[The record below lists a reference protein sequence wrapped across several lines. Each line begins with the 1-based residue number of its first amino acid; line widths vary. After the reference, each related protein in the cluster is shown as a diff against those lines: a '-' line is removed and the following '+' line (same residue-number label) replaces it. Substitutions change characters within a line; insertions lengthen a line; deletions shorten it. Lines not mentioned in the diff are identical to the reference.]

1 MKRGFARP
9 TPEKAP
15 VIKPENIVLPTPLSI
30 PPPEGKPW
38 WIVVVGV
45 VVIGLLGGMIA
56 MTFASGSHVFGGVG
70 AIFPI
75 FMIGGMAMMMFGGRF
90 GGQQQMSRPKL
101 DAMRAQFMLMLDMLR
116 ETAHESADSMDANY
130 RWFHPAPTML
140 ASAVGSSRMWERKP
154 DGKDLNFGVVRVGV
168 GMTRPEVTW
177 GEPQN
182 MPTDIELEPVTG
194 KALQE
199 FGRYQSVVYNL
210 PKMISLLVEPWYSL
224 IGGREQVLGLM
235 RAIVCQL
242 AFSHGPDHVQ
252 MVVVSSDLEQW
263 DWVKWLPHFGDPRRQ
278 DAAGNARMVYS
289 SVREFAAEQAE
300 LFAGRGSFTP
310 RHASSSAQTPTPHT
324 VIIADVTDPQWEF
337 VKSAEGIDGVTF
349 FDLTGASMWAAVPER
364 TLQFD
369 DLGVIEALPRD
380 RDTWM
385 VIDEKPWFFA
395 LTDHISIAE
404 AEEFAQK
411 LARWRLAEAYEEIG
425 QRVAHIGARDI
436 MAYYGIDDPADIDF
450 GSLWGS
456 RTDTM
461 GRSRLRAPFG
471 NRSDNGELLFLDM
484 KSLDEGGDGPHGVMS
499 GTTGS
504 GKSTLVRT
512 VIESLMLGHPPQE
525 LQFVLADLKGGSAVK
540 PFAGVPHVSRIITDL
555 EEDQALMERFLDALW
570 GEIARR
576 KAICDSAGVDD
587 AKEYNSVRSRMRARG
602 QDMPPLPMLVVV
614 IDEFYEW
621 FRIMPTAVD
630 VLDSIG
636 RQGRAY
642 WIHLMMAS
650 QTIESR
656 AEKLME
662 NMGYRLVLKARTAG
676 AAQAAGVPNAVNLPA
691 QAGLGYF
698 RRSLEDIVR
707 FQAEFLWRDY
717 ISRGITIDGEEA
729 PALVHSIDY
738 VRPQLFTN
746 LFTPLE
752 VSVGG
757 PDLEPVHSNG
767 EVLEA
772 ADAEAEDE
780 EEGIRTPKVGTVI
793 IDQLRKIDFEPY
805 RLWQPPL
812 SEPVAID
819 ELVNRFIG
827 HQWQQDYGTARDL
840 VFPLGIID
848 RPFKHDQP
856 PWTVDTS
863 GPGANVLILGAG
875 GSGKTTAL
883 QTLICSAALTHTP
896 EQVQFY
902 CLAYSG
908 TALTTVA
915 RLPHVGEV
923 AGPTDPYGV
932 RRTVAELLA
941 LVRERK
947 RSFLEY
953 RIASMD
959 VFRRRKFGGEAGPVP
974 NDGFGDVYLV
984 IDNYRALAE
993 ENEVLIEQVNLIINQ
1008 GPSFGVHVVV
1018 SADRESEL
1026 RPPVRSGFGSRVE
1039 LRLAAVEDAKLVR
1052 SRFAKEV
1059 PVKPGRGMVAVN
1071 YVRLDADPQ
1080 AGLHTLVAR
1089 PALGSTP
1096 TNVFASDSIV
1106 DAVSRLASGQA
1117 PPIRRL
1123 PARFG
1128 VEQVRELAA
1137 RDTRQGVGAGGIVW
1151 AISELDLAPV
1161 YLNFAENA
1169 HLVVTGRRECGRT
1182 TTLATIMSEIG
1193 RLYAPGTS
1201 SALAA
1206 TGRAALCPGVAGR
1219 PAPSAADR
1227 AGLRVR
1233 REVRLQPRRRAGDDE
1248 RHVRPSG
1255 QPRTTARLVGG
1266 GAAVAL
1272 LVERSGDL
1280 PDRRRHTAD
1289 AGRFRFAAAQGR
1301 RLGDPGRRCRPAR
1314 DCHPHVRR
1322 LVVRGQRPDAAGTA
1336 PGERATTGDGR
1347 RPRRGLHPR
1356 QDEGWPAAPW
1366 SRPADGR
1373 GHRCVRP
1380 GGGHRAPQ
1388 VEAAPPRWGWLAC
1401 QPQRSG
1407 NFLSAN
1413 VFDGKLISG
1422 VQSGGSSKSGICL
1435 SHSATTMVSSIR
1447 AR

>member
-9 TPEKAP
+9 TPEKPP
-15 VIKPENIVLPTPLSI
+15 VIKPENIVLSTPLSI

-38 WIVVVGV
+38 WLIVVGV
-45 VVIGLLGGMIA
+45 VVVGLLGGMVA
-56 MTFASGSHVFGGVG
+56 MVFASGSHVFGGIG
-70 AIFPI
+70 SIFPL
-75 FMIGGMAMMMFGGRF
+75 FMMVGIMMMMFRGMG

-116 ETAHESADSMDANY
+116 ETAQESADSMDANY
-130 RWFHPAPTML
+130 RWFHPAPNTL
-140 ASAVGSSRMWERKP
+140 AAAVGSPRMWERKP

-210 PKMISLLVEPWYSL
+210 PKMVSLLVEPWYAL
-224 IGGREQVLGLM
+224 VGEREQVLGLM
-235 RAIVCQL
+235 RAIICQL

-252 MVVVSSDLEQW
+252 MIVVSSDLDQW
-263 DWVKWLPHFGDPRRQ
+263 DWVKWLPHFGDSRRH
-278 DAAGNARMVYS
+278 DAAGNARMVYT

-324 VIIADVTDPQWEF
+324 VIIADVDDPQWEY
-337 VKSAEGIDGVTF
+337 VISAEGVDGVTF
-349 FDLTGASMWAAVPER
+349 FDLTGSSMWTDIPER
-364 TLQFD
+364 KLQFD
-369 DLGVIEALPRD
+369 KTGVIEALPRD

-385 VIDEKPWFFA
+385 VIDDKAWFFA
-395 LTDHISIAE
+395 LTDQVSIAE

-411 LARWRLAEAYEEIG
+411 LAQWRLAEAYEEIG

-436 MAYYGIDDPADIDF
+436 LSYYGIDDPGNIDF
-450 GSLWGS
+450 DSLWAS

-512 VIESLMLGHPPQE
+512 VIESLMLSHPPEE

-587 AKEYNSVRSRMRARG
+587 AKEYNSVRARMRARG
-602 QDMPPLPMLVVV
+602 QDMAPLPMLVVV

-698 RRSLEDIVR
+698 RKSLEDIIR

-717 ISRGITIDGEEA
+717 FQPGVSIDGEEA

-738 VRPQLFTN
+738 IRPQLFTN
-746 LFTPLE
+746 SFTPLE
-752 VSVGG
+752 VSVGD
-757 PDLEPVHSNG
+757 PDIEPVVAQPNG
-767 EVLEA
+767 EVLES
-772 ADAEAEDE
+772 DDIEGGEDEDE
-780 EEGIRTPKVGTVI
+780 EGVRTPKVGTVI
-793 IDQLRKIDFEPY
+793 IDQLRKIKFEPY

-812 SEPVAID
+812 TQPVAID
-819 ELVNRFIG
+819 DLVNRFLG
-827 HQWQQDYGTARDL
+827 RPWHKEYGSACNL
-840 VFPLGIID
+840 VFPIGIID
-848 RPFKHDQP
+848 RPYKHDQP

-896 EQVQFY
+896 QQVQFY
-902 CLAYSG
+902 CLAYSS
-908 TALTTVA
+908 TALTTVS
-915 RLPHVGEV
+915 RIPHVGEV

-947 RSFLEY
+947 RSFLECG
-953 RIASMD
+953 IASMEM
-959 VFRRRKFGGEAGPVP
+959 FRRRKFGGEAGPVP
-974 NDGFGDVYLV
+974 DDGFGDVYLV

-993 ENEVLIEQVNLIINQ
+993 ENEVLIEQVNVIINQ

-1018 SADRESEL
+1018 TADRESEL
-1026 RPPVRSGFGSRVE
+1026 RPPVRSGFGSRIE

-1052 SRFAKEV
+1052 SRFAKDV

-1071 YVRLDADPQ
+1071 YVRLDSDPQ

-1096 TNVFASDSIV
+1096 DNVFECDSV
-1106 DAVSRLASGQA
+1106 VAAVSRLTSAQA
-1117 PPIRRL
+1117 PPVRRL

-1128 VEQVRELAA
+1128 VEQVRELAS
-1137 RDTRQGVGAGGIVW
+1137 RDTRQGVGAGGIAW

-1161 YLNFAENA
+1161 YLNFAENS
-1169 HLVVTGRRECGRT
+1169 HLMVTGRRECGRT

-1193 RLYAPGTS
+1193 RLYAPGAS
-1201 SALAA
+1201 SAPPPAPGRPSAQVWLVDPRRQLLTALGSDYVERFAYNLDGVVAMMGELAA
-1206 TGRAALCPGVAGR
+1206 ALAGREPPPGLSAEELLSRSWWSGPEIFLIVDDIQQLPPGFDSPLHKAVPFVNRAADVGLHVIVTRTFGGWSSAGSDPMLRALHQANAPLLVMDADPDEGFIRGKMKGGPLPRGRGLLMAEDTGVFVQV
-1219 PAPSAADR
+1219 AATE
-1227 AGLRVR
+1227 VR
-1233 REVRLQPRRRAGDDE
+1233 R
-1248 RHVRPSG
+1248 
-1255 QPRTTARLVGG
+1255 
-1266 GAAVAL
+1266 
-1272 LVERSGDL
+1272 
-1280 PDRRRHTAD
+1280 
-1289 AGRFRFAAAQGR
+1289 
-1301 RLGDPGRRCRPAR
+1301 
-1314 DCHPHVRR
+1314 
-1322 LVVRGQRPDAAGTA
+1322 
-1336 PGERATTGDGR
+1336 
-1347 RPRRGLHPR
+1347 
-1356 QDEGWPAAPW
+1356 
-1366 SRPADGR
+1366 
-1373 GHRCVRP
+1373 
-1380 GGGHRAPQ
+1380 
-1388 VEAAPPRWGWLAC
+1388 
-1401 QPQRSG
+1401 
-1407 NFLSAN
+1407 
-1413 VFDGKLISG
+1413 
-1422 VQSGGSSKSGICL
+1422 
-1435 SHSATTMVSSIR
+1435 
-1447 AR
+1447 

>member
-9 TPEKAP
+9 TPEKPP
-15 VIKPENIVLPTPLSI
+15 VIKPENIVLSTPLSI

-38 WIVVVGV
+38 WLIVVGV
-45 VVIGLLGGMIA
+45 VVVGLLGGMVA
-56 MTFASGSHVFGGVG
+56 MVFASGSHVFGGIG
-70 AIFPI
+70 SIFPL
-75 FMIGGMAMMMFGGRF
+75 FMMVGIMMMMFRGMG

-116 ETAHESADSMDANY
+116 ETAQESADSMDANY
-130 RWFHPAPTML
+130 RWFHPAPNTL
-140 ASAVGSSRMWERKP
+140 AAAVGSPRMWERKP

-210 PKMISLLVEPWYSL
+210 PKMVSLLVEPWYAL
-224 IGGREQVLGLM
+224 VGEREQVLGLM
-235 RAIVCQL
+235 RAIICQL

-252 MVVVSSDLEQW
+252 MIVVSSDLDQW
-263 DWVKWLPHFGDPRRQ
+263 DWVKWLPHFGDSRRH
-278 DAAGNARMVYS
+278 DAAGNARMVYT

-324 VIIADVTDPQWEF
+324 VIIADVDDPQWEY
-337 VKSAEGIDGVTF
+337 VISAEGVDGVTF
-349 FDLTGASMWAAVPER
+349 FDLTGSSMWTDIPER
-364 TLQFD
+364 KLQFD
-369 DLGVIEALPRD
+369 KTGVIEALPRD

-385 VIDEKPWFFA
+385 VIDDKAWFFA
-395 LTDHISIAE
+395 LTDQVSIAE

-411 LARWRLAEAYEEIG
+411 LAQWRLAEAYEEIG

-436 MAYYGIDDPADIDF
+436 LSYYGIDDPGNIDF
-450 GSLWGS
+450 DSLWAS

-512 VIESLMLGHPPQE
+512 VIESLMLSHPPEE

-587 AKEYNSVRSRMRARG
+587 AKEYNSVRARMRARG
-602 QDMPPLPMLVVV
+602 QDMAPLPMLVVV

-698 RRSLEDIVR
+698 RKSLEDIIR

-717 ISRGITIDGEEA
+717 FQPGVSIDGEEA

-738 VRPQLFTN
+738 IRPQLFTN
-746 LFTPLE
+746 SFTPLE

-757 PDLEPVHSNG
+757 PDIEPVVAQPNG
-767 EVLEA
+767 EVLES
-772 ADAEAEDE
+772 DDIEGGEDEDE
-780 EEGIRTPKVGTVI
+780 EGVRTPKVGTVI
-793 IDQLRKIDFEPY
+793 IDQLRKIKFEPY

-812 SEPVAID
+812 TQPVAID
-819 ELVNRFIG
+819 DLVNRFLG
-827 HQWQQDYGTARDL
+827 RPWHKEYGSACNL
-840 VFPLGIID
+840 VFPIGIID
-848 RPFKHDQP
+848 RPYKHDQP

-896 EQVQFY
+896 QQVQFY
-902 CLAYSG
+902 CLAYSS
-908 TALTTVA
+908 TALTTVS
-915 RLPHVGEV
+915 RIPHVGEV

-947 RSFLEY
+947 RSFLECG
-953 RIASMD
+953 IASMEM
-959 VFRRRKFGGEAGPVP
+959 FRRRKFGGEAGPVP
-974 NDGFGDVYLV
+974 DDGFGDVYLV

-993 ENEVLIEQVNLIINQ
+993 ENEVLIEQVNVIINQ

-1018 SADRESEL
+1018 TADRESEL
-1026 RPPVRSGFGSRVE
+1026 RPPVRSGFGSRIE

-1052 SRFAKEV
+1052 SRFAKDV

-1071 YVRLDADPQ
+1071 YVRLDSDPQ

-1096 TNVFASDSIV
+1096 DNVFECDSV
-1106 DAVSRLASGQA
+1106 VAAVSRLTSAQA
-1117 PPIRRL
+1117 PPVRRL

-1128 VEQVRELAA
+1128 VEQVRELAS
-1137 RDTRQGVGAGGIVW
+1137 RDTRQGVGAGGIAW

-1161 YLNFAENA
+1161 YLNFAENS
-1169 HLVVTGRRECGRT
+1169 HLMVTGRRECGRT

-1193 RLYAPGTS
+1193 RLYAPGAS
-1201 SALAA
+1201 SAPPPAPGRPSAQVWLVDPRRQLLTALGSDYVERFAYNLDGVVAMMGELAA
-1206 TGRAALCPGVAGR
+1206 VLAGREPPPGLSAEELLSRSWWSGPEIFLIVDDIQQLPPGFDSPLHKAVPFVNRAADVGLHVIVTRTFGGWSSAGSDPMLRALHQANAPLLVMDADPDEGFIRGKMKGGPLPRGRGLLMAEDTGVFVQV
-1219 PAPSAADR
+1219 AATE
-1227 AGLRVR
+1227 VR
-1233 REVRLQPRRRAGDDE
+1233 R
-1248 RHVRPSG
+1248 
-1255 QPRTTARLVGG
+1255 
-1266 GAAVAL
+1266 
-1272 LVERSGDL
+1272 
-1280 PDRRRHTAD
+1280 
-1289 AGRFRFAAAQGR
+1289 
-1301 RLGDPGRRCRPAR
+1301 
-1314 DCHPHVRR
+1314 
-1322 LVVRGQRPDAAGTA
+1322 
-1336 PGERATTGDGR
+1336 
-1347 RPRRGLHPR
+1347 
-1356 QDEGWPAAPW
+1356 
-1366 SRPADGR
+1366 
-1373 GHRCVRP
+1373 
-1380 GGGHRAPQ
+1380 
-1388 VEAAPPRWGWLAC
+1388 
-1401 QPQRSG
+1401 
-1407 NFLSAN
+1407 
-1413 VFDGKLISG
+1413 
-1422 VQSGGSSKSGICL
+1422 
-1435 SHSATTMVSSIR
+1435 
-1447 AR
+1447 

>member
-9 TPEKAP
+9 TPEKPP
-15 VIKPENIVLPTPLSI
+15 VIKPENIVLSTPLSI

-38 WIVVVGV
+38 WLIVVGV
-45 VVIGLLGGMIA
+45 VVVGLLGGMVA
-56 MTFASGSHVFGGVG
+56 MVFASGSHVFGGIG
-70 AIFPI
+70 SIFPL
-75 FMIGGMAMMMFGGRF
+75 FMMVGIMMMMFRGMG

-116 ETAHESADSMDANY
+116 ETAQESADSMDANY
-130 RWFHPAPTML
+130 RWFHPAPNTL
-140 ASAVGSSRMWERKP
+140 AAAVGSPRMWERKP

-210 PKMISLLVEPWYSL
+210 PKMVSLLVEPWYAL
-224 IGGREQVLGLM
+224 VGEREQVLGLM
-235 RAIVCQL
+235 RAIICQL

-252 MVVVSSDLEQW
+252 MIVVSSDLDQW
-263 DWVKWLPHFGDPRRQ
+263 DWVKWLPHFGDSRRH
-278 DAAGNARMVYS
+278 DAAGNARMVYTS
-289 SVREFAAEQAE
+289 GREFAAEQAE

-324 VIIADVTDPQWEF
+324 VIIADVDDPQWEY
-337 VKSAEGIDGVTF
+337 VISAEGVDGVTF
-349 FDLTGASMWAAVPER
+349 FDLTGSSMWTDIPER
-364 TLQFD
+364 KLQFD
-369 DLGVIEALPRD
+369 KTGVIEALPRD

-385 VIDEKPWFFA
+385 VIDDKAWFFA
-395 LTDHISIAE
+395 LTDQVSIAE

-411 LARWRLAEAYEEIG
+411 LAQWRLAEAYEEIG

-436 MAYYGIDDPADIDF
+436 LSYYGIDDPGNIDF
-450 GSLWGS
+450 DSLWAS

-512 VIESLMLGHPPQE
+512 VIESLMLSHPPEE

-587 AKEYNSVRSRMRARG
+587 AKEYNSVRARMRARG
-602 QDMPPLPMLVVV
+602 QDMAPLPMLVVV

-698 RRSLEDIVR
+698 RKSLEDIIR

-717 ISRGITIDGEEA
+717 FQPGVSIDGEEA

-738 VRPQLFTN
+738 IRPQLFTN
-746 LFTPLE
+746 SFTPLE

-757 PDLEPVHSNG
+757 PDIEPVVAQPNG
-767 EVLEA
+767 EVLES
-772 ADAEAEDE
+772 DDIEGGEDEDE
-780 EEGIRTPKVGTVI
+780 EGVRTPKVGTVI
-793 IDQLRKIDFEPY
+793 IDQLRKIKFEPY

-812 SEPVAID
+812 TQPVAID
-819 ELVNRFIG
+819 DLVNRFLG
-827 HQWQQDYGTARDL
+827 RPWHKEYGSACNL
-840 VFPLGIID
+840 VFPIGIID
-848 RPFKHDQP
+848 RPYKHDQP

-896 EQVQFY
+896 QQVQFY
-902 CLAYSG
+902 CLAYSS
-908 TALTTVA
+908 TALTTVS
-915 RLPHVGEV
+915 RIPHVGEV

-947 RSFLEY
+947 RSFLECG
-953 RIASMD
+953 IASMEM
-959 VFRRRKFGGEAGPVP
+959 FRRRKFGGEAGPVP
-974 NDGFGDVYLV
+974 DDGFGDVYLV

-993 ENEVLIEQVNLIINQ
+993 ENEVLIEQVNVIINQ

-1018 SADRESEL
+1018 TADRESEL
-1026 RPPVRSGFGSRVE
+1026 RPPVRSGFGSRIE

-1052 SRFAKEV
+1052 SRFAKDV

-1071 YVRLDADPQ
+1071 YVRLDSDPQ

-1096 TNVFASDSIV
+1096 DNVFECDSV
-1106 DAVSRLASGQA
+1106 VAAVSRLTSAQA
-1117 PPIRRL
+1117 PPVRRL

-1128 VEQVRELAA
+1128 VEQVRELAS
-1137 RDTRQGVGAGGIVW
+1137 RDTRQGVGAGGIAW

-1161 YLNFAENA
+1161 YLNFAENS
-1169 HLVVTGRRECGRT
+1169 HLMVTGRRECGRT

-1193 RLYAPGTS
+1193 RLYAPGAS
-1201 SALAA
+1201 SAPPPAPGRPSAQVWLVDPRRQLLTALGSDYVERFAYNLDGVVAMMGELAA
-1206 TGRAALCPGVAGR
+1206 ALAGREPPPGLSAEELLSRSWWSGPEIFLIVDDIQQLPPGFDSPLHKAVPFVNRAADVGLHVIVTRTFGGWSSAGSDPMLRALHQANAPLLVMDADPDEGFIRGKMKGGPLPRGRGLLMAEDTGVFVQV
-1219 PAPSAADR
+1219 AATE
-1227 AGLRVR
+1227 VR
-1233 REVRLQPRRRAGDDE
+1233 R
-1248 RHVRPSG
+1248 
-1255 QPRTTARLVGG
+1255 
-1266 GAAVAL
+1266 
-1272 LVERSGDL
+1272 
-1280 PDRRRHTAD
+1280 
-1289 AGRFRFAAAQGR
+1289 
-1301 RLGDPGRRCRPAR
+1301 
-1314 DCHPHVRR
+1314 
-1322 LVVRGQRPDAAGTA
+1322 
-1336 PGERATTGDGR
+1336 
-1347 RPRRGLHPR
+1347 
-1356 QDEGWPAAPW
+1356 
-1366 SRPADGR
+1366 
-1373 GHRCVRP
+1373 
-1380 GGGHRAPQ
+1380 
-1388 VEAAPPRWGWLAC
+1388 
-1401 QPQRSG
+1401 
-1407 NFLSAN
+1407 
-1413 VFDGKLISG
+1413 
-1422 VQSGGSSKSGICL
+1422 
-1435 SHSATTMVSSIR
+1435 
-1447 AR
+1447 

>member
-9 TPEKAP
+9 TPEKPP
-15 VIKPENIVLPTPLSI
+15 VIKPENIVLSTPLSI

-38 WIVVVGV
+38 WLIVVGV
-45 VVIGLLGGMIA
+45 VVVGLLGGMVA
-56 MTFASGSHVFGGVG
+56 MVFASGSHVFGGIG
-70 AIFPI
+70 SIFPL
-75 FMIGGMAMMMFGGRF
+75 FMMVGIMMMMFRGMG

-116 ETAHESADSMDANY
+116 ETAQESADSMDANY
-130 RWFHPAPTML
+130 RWFHPAPNTL
-140 ASAVGSSRMWERKP
+140 AAAVGSPRMWERKP

-210 PKMISLLVEPWYSL
+210 PKMVSLLVEPWYAL
-224 IGGREQVLGLM
+224 VGEREQVLGLM
-235 RAIVCQL
+235 RAIICQL

-252 MVVVSSDLEQW
+252 MIVVSSDLDQW
-263 DWVKWLPHFGDPRRQ
+263 DWVKWLPHFGDSRRH
-278 DAAGNARMVYS
+278 DAAGNARMVYT
-289 SVREFAAEQAE
+289 SVHEFAAEQAE

-324 VIIADVTDPQWEF
+324 VIIADVDDPQWEY
-337 VKSAEGIDGVTF
+337 VISAEGVDGVTF
-349 FDLTGASMWAAVPER
+349 FDLTGSSMWTDIPER
-364 TLQFD
+364 KLQFD
-369 DLGVIEALPRD
+369 KTGVIEALPRD

-385 VIDEKPWFFA
+385 VIDDKAWFFA
-395 LTDHISIAE
+395 LTDQVSIAE

-411 LARWRLAEAYEEIG
+411 LAQWRLAEAYEEIG

-436 MAYYGIDDPADIDF
+436 LSYYGIDDPGNIDF
-450 GSLWGS
+450 DSLWAS

-512 VIESLMLGHPPQE
+512 VIESLMLSHPPEE

-587 AKEYNSVRSRMRARG
+587 AKEYNSVRARMRARG
-602 QDMPPLPMLVVV
+602 QDMAPLPMLVVV

-698 RRSLEDIVR
+698 RKSLEDIIR

-717 ISRGITIDGEEA
+717 FQPGVSIDGEEA

-738 VRPQLFTN
+738 IRPQLFTN
-746 LFTPLE
+746 SFTPLE

-757 PDLEPVHSNG
+757 PDIEPVVAQPNG
-767 EVLEA
+767 EVLES
-772 ADAEAEDE
+772 DDIEGGEDEDE
-780 EEGIRTPKVGTVI
+780 EGVRTPKVGTVI
-793 IDQLRKIDFEPY
+793 IDQLRKIKFEPY

-812 SEPVAID
+812 TQPVAID
-819 ELVNRFIG
+819 DLVNRFLG
-827 HQWQQDYGTARDL
+827 RPWHKEYGSACNL
-840 VFPLGIID
+840 VFPIGIID
-848 RPFKHDQP
+848 RPYKHDQP

-896 EQVQFY
+896 QQVQFY
-902 CLAYSG
+902 CLAYSS
-908 TALTTVA
+908 TALTTVS
-915 RLPHVGEV
+915 RIPHVGEV

-947 RSFLEY
+947 RSFLECG
-953 RIASMD
+953 IASMEM
-959 VFRRRKFGGEAGPVP
+959 FRRRKFGGEAGPVP
-974 NDGFGDVYLV
+974 DDGFGDVYLV

-993 ENEVLIEQVNLIINQ
+993 ENEVLIEQVNVIINQ

-1018 SADRESEL
+1018 TADRESEL
-1026 RPPVRSGFGSRVE
+1026 RPPVRSGFGSRIE

-1052 SRFAKEV
+1052 SRFAKDV

-1071 YVRLDADPQ
+1071 YVRLDSDPQ

-1096 TNVFASDSIV
+1096 DNVFECDSV
-1106 DAVSRLASGQA
+1106 VAAVSRLTSAQA
-1117 PPIRRL
+1117 PPVRRL

-1128 VEQVRELAA
+1128 VEQVRELAS
-1137 RDTRQGVGAGGIVW
+1137 RDTRQGVGAGGIAW

-1161 YLNFAENA
+1161 YLNFAENS
-1169 HLVVTGRRECGRT
+1169 HLMVTGRRECGRT

-1193 RLYAPGTS
+1193 RLYAPGAS
-1201 SALAA
+1201 SAPPPAPGRPSAQVWLVDPRRQLLTALGSDYVERFAYNLDGVVAMMGELAA
-1206 TGRAALCPGVAGR
+1206 ALAGREPPPGLSAEELLSRSWWSGPEIFLIVDDIQQLPPGFDSPLHKAVPFVNRAADVGLHVIVTRTFGGWSSAGSDPMLRALHQANAPLLVMDADPDEGFIRGKMKGGPLPRGRGLLMAEDTGVFVQV
-1219 PAPSAADR
+1219 AATE
-1227 AGLRVR
+1227 VR
-1233 REVRLQPRRRAGDDE
+1233 R
-1248 RHVRPSG
+1248 
-1255 QPRTTARLVGG
+1255 
-1266 GAAVAL
+1266 
-1272 LVERSGDL
+1272 
-1280 PDRRRHTAD
+1280 
-1289 AGRFRFAAAQGR
+1289 
-1301 RLGDPGRRCRPAR
+1301 
-1314 DCHPHVRR
+1314 
-1322 LVVRGQRPDAAGTA
+1322 
-1336 PGERATTGDGR
+1336 
-1347 RPRRGLHPR
+1347 
-1356 QDEGWPAAPW
+1356 
-1366 SRPADGR
+1366 
-1373 GHRCVRP
+1373 
-1380 GGGHRAPQ
+1380 
-1388 VEAAPPRWGWLAC
+1388 
-1401 QPQRSG
+1401 
-1407 NFLSAN
+1407 
-1413 VFDGKLISG
+1413 
-1422 VQSGGSSKSGICL
+1422 
-1435 SHSATTMVSSIR
+1435 
-1447 AR
+1447 

>member
-9 TPEKAP
+9 TPEKPP
-15 VIKPENIVLPTPLSI
+15 VIKPENIVLSTPLSI

-38 WIVVVGV
+38 WLIVVGV
-45 VVIGLLGGMIA
+45 VVVGLLGGMVA
-56 MTFASGSHVFGGVG
+56 MVFASGSHVFGGIG
-70 AIFPI
+70 SIFPL
-75 FMIGGMAMMMFGGRF
+75 FMMVGIMMMMFRGMG

-116 ETAHESADSMDANY
+116 ETAQESADSMDANY
-130 RWFHPAPTML
+130 RWFHPAPNTL
-140 ASAVGSSRMWERKP
+140 AAAVGSPRMWERKP

-210 PKMISLLVEPWYSL
+210 PKMVSLLVEPWYAL
-224 IGGREQVLGLM
+224 VGEREQVLGLM
-235 RAIVCQL
+235 RAIICQL

-252 MVVVSSDLEQW
+252 MIVVSSDLDQW
-263 DWVKWLPHFGDPRRQ
+263 DWVKWLPHFGDSRRH
-278 DAAGNARMVYS
+278 DAAGNARMVYT

-324 VIIADVTDPQWEF
+324 VIIADVDDPQWEY
-337 VKSAEGIDGVTF
+337 VISAEGVDGVTF
-349 FDLTGASMWAAVPER
+349 FDLTGSSMWTDIPER
-364 TLQFD
+364 KLQFD
-369 DLGVIEALPRD
+369 KTGVIEALPRD

-385 VIDEKPWFFA
+385 VIDDKAWFFA
-395 LTDHISIAE
+395 LTDQVSIAE

-411 LARWRLAEAYEEIG
+411 LAQWRLAEAYEEIG

-436 MAYYGIDDPADIDF
+436 LSYYGIDDPGNIDF
-450 GSLWGS
+450 DSLWAS

-512 VIESLMLGHPPQE
+512 VIESLMLSHPPEE

-587 AKEYNSVRSRMRARG
+587 AKEYNSVRARMRARG
-602 QDMPPLPMLVVV
+602 QDMAPLPMLVVV

-698 RRSLEDIVR
+698 RKSLEDIIR

-717 ISRGITIDGEEA
+717 FQPGVSIDGEEA

-738 VRPQLFTN
+738 IRPQLFTN
-746 LFTPLE
+746 SFTPLE

-757 PDLEPVHSNG
+757 PDIEPVVAQPNG
-767 EVLEA
+767 EVLES
-772 ADAEAEDE
+772 DDIEGGEDEDE
-780 EEGIRTPKVGTVI
+780 EGVRTPKVGTVI
-793 IDQLRKIDFEPY
+793 IDQLRKIKFEPY

-812 SEPVAID
+812 TQPVAID
-819 ELVNRFIG
+819 DLVNRFLG
-827 HQWQQDYGTARDL
+827 RPWHKEYGSACNL
-840 VFPLGIID
+840 VFPIGIID
-848 RPFKHDQP
+848 RPYKHDQP

-896 EQVQFY
+896 QQVQFY
-902 CLAYSG
+902 CLAYSS
-908 TALTTVA
+908 TALTTVS
-915 RLPHVGEV
+915 RIPHVGEV

-947 RSFLEY
+947 RSFLECA
-953 RIASMD
+953 IASMEM
-959 VFRRRKFGGEAGPVP
+959 FRRRKFGGEAGPVP
-974 NDGFGDVYLV
+974 DDGFGDVYLV

-993 ENEVLIEQVNLIINQ
+993 ENEVLIEQVNVIINQ

-1018 SADRESEL
+1018 TADRESEL
-1026 RPPVRSGFGSRVE
+1026 RPPVRSGFGSRIE

-1052 SRFAKEV
+1052 SRFAKDV

-1071 YVRLDADPQ
+1071 YVRLDSDPQ

-1096 TNVFASDSIV
+1096 DNVFECDSV
-1106 DAVSRLASGQA
+1106 VAAVSRLTSAQA
-1117 PPIRRL
+1117 PPVRRL

-1128 VEQVRELAA
+1128 VEQVRELAS
-1137 RDTRQGVGAGGIVW
+1137 RDTRQGVGAGGIAW

-1161 YLNFAENA
+1161 YLNFAENS
-1169 HLVVTGRRECGRT
+1169 HLMVTGRRECGRT

-1193 RLYAPGTS
+1193 RLYAPGAS
-1201 SALAA
+1201 SAPPPAPGRPSAQVWLVDPRRQLLTALGSDYVERFAYNLDGVVAMMGELAA
-1206 TGRAALCPGVAGR
+1206 ALAGREPPPGLSAEELLSRSWWSGPEIFLIVDDIQQLPPGFDSPLHKAVPFVNRAADVGLHVIVTRTFGGWSSAGSDPMLRALHQANAPLLVMDADPDEGFIRGKMKGGPLPRGRGLLMAEDTGVFVQV
-1219 PAPSAADR
+1219 AATE
-1227 AGLRVR
+1227 VR
-1233 REVRLQPRRRAGDDE
+1233 R
-1248 RHVRPSG
+1248 
-1255 QPRTTARLVGG
+1255 
-1266 GAAVAL
+1266 
-1272 LVERSGDL
+1272 
-1280 PDRRRHTAD
+1280 
-1289 AGRFRFAAAQGR
+1289 
-1301 RLGDPGRRCRPAR
+1301 
-1314 DCHPHVRR
+1314 
-1322 LVVRGQRPDAAGTA
+1322 
-1336 PGERATTGDGR
+1336 
-1347 RPRRGLHPR
+1347 
-1356 QDEGWPAAPW
+1356 
-1366 SRPADGR
+1366 
-1373 GHRCVRP
+1373 
-1380 GGGHRAPQ
+1380 
-1388 VEAAPPRWGWLAC
+1388 
-1401 QPQRSG
+1401 
-1407 NFLSAN
+1407 
-1413 VFDGKLISG
+1413 
-1422 VQSGGSSKSGICL
+1422 
-1435 SHSATTMVSSIR
+1435 
-1447 AR
+1447 

>member
-9 TPEKAP
+9 TPEKPP
-15 VIKPENIVLPTPLSI
+15 VIKPENIVLSTPLSI

-38 WIVVVGV
+38 WLIVVGV
-45 VVIGLLGGMIA
+45 VVVGLLGGMVA
-56 MTFASGSHVFGGVG
+56 MVFASGSHVFGGIG
-70 AIFPI
+70 SIFPL
-75 FMIGGMAMMMFGGRF
+75 FMMVGIMMMMFRGMG

-116 ETAHESADSMDANY
+116 ETAQESADSMDANY
-130 RWFHPAPTML
+130 RWFHPAPNTL
-140 ASAVGSSRMWERKP
+140 AAAVGSPRMWERKP

-210 PKMISLLVEPWYSL
+210 PKMVSLLVEPWYAL
-224 IGGREQVLGLM
+224 VGEREQVLGLM
-235 RAIVCQL
+235 RAIICQL

-252 MVVVSSDLEQW
+252 MIVVSSDLDQW
-263 DWVKWLPHFGDPRRQ
+263 DWVKWLPHFGDSRRH
-278 DAAGNARMVYS
+278 DAAGNARMVYT

-324 VIIADVTDPQWEF
+324 VIIADVDDPQWEY
-337 VKSAEGIDGVTF
+337 VISAEGVDGVTF
-349 FDLTGASMWAAVPER
+349 FDLTGSSMWTDIPER
-364 TLQFD
+364 KLQFD
-369 DLGVIEALPRD
+369 KTGVIEALPRD

-385 VIDEKPWFFA
+385 VIDDKAWFFA
-395 LTDHISIAE
+395 LTDQVSIAE

-411 LARWRLAEAYEEIG
+411 LAQWRLAEAYEEIG

-436 MAYYGIDDPADIDF
+436 LSYYGIDDPGNIDF
-450 GSLWGS
+450 DSLWAS

-512 VIESLMLGHPPQE
+512 VIESLMLSHPPEE

-587 AKEYNSVRSRMRARG
+587 AKEYNSVRARMRARG
-602 QDMPPLPMLVVV
+602 QDMAPLPMLVVV

-698 RRSLEDIVR
+698 RKSLEDIIR

-717 ISRGITIDGEEA
+717 FQPCVSIDGEEA

-738 VRPQLFTN
+738 IRPQLFTN
-746 LFTPLE
+746 SFTPLE

-757 PDLEPVHSNG
+757 PDIEPVVAQPNG
-767 EVLEA
+767 EVLES
-772 ADAEAEDE
+772 DDIEGGEDEDE
-780 EEGIRTPKVGTVI
+780 EGVRTPKVGTVI
-793 IDQLRKIDFEPY
+793 IDQLRKIKFEPY

-812 SEPVAID
+812 TQPVAID
-819 ELVNRFIG
+819 DLVNRFLG
-827 HQWQQDYGTARDL
+827 RPWHKEYGSACNL
-840 VFPLGIID
+840 VFPIGIID
-848 RPFKHDQP
+848 RPYKHDQP

-896 EQVQFY
+896 QQVQFY
-902 CLAYSG
+902 CLAYSS
-908 TALTTVA
+908 TALTTVS
-915 RLPHVGEV
+915 RIPHVGEV

-947 RSFLEY
+947 RSFLECG
-953 RIASMD
+953 IASMEM
-959 VFRRRKFGGEAGPVP
+959 FRRRKFGGEAGPVP
-974 NDGFGDVYLV
+974 DDGFGDVYLV

-993 ENEVLIEQVNLIINQ
+993 ENEVLIEQVNVIINQ

-1018 SADRESEL
+1018 TADRESEL
-1026 RPPVRSGFGSRVE
+1026 RPPVRSGFGSRIE

-1052 SRFAKEV
+1052 SRFAKDV

-1071 YVRLDADPQ
+1071 YVRLDSDPQ

-1096 TNVFASDSIV
+1096 DNVFECDSV
-1106 DAVSRLASGQA
+1106 VAAVSRLTSAQA
-1117 PPIRRL
+1117 PPVRRL

-1128 VEQVRELAA
+1128 VEQVRELAS
-1137 RDTRQGVGAGGIVW
+1137 RDTRQGVGAGGIAW

-1161 YLNFAENA
+1161 YLNFAENS
-1169 HLVVTGRRECGRT
+1169 HLMVTGRRECGRT

-1193 RLYAPGTS
+1193 RLYAPGAS
-1201 SALAA
+1201 SAPPPAPGRPSAQVWLVDPRRQLLTALGSDYVERFAYNLDGVVAMMGELAA
-1206 TGRAALCPGVAGR
+1206 ALAGREPPPGLSAEELLSRSWWSGPEIFLIVDDIQQLPPGFDSPLHKAVPFVNRAADVGLHVIVTRTFGGWSSAGSDPMLRALHQANAPLLVMDADPDEGFIRGKMKGGPLPRGRGLLMAEDTGVFVQV
-1219 PAPSAADR
+1219 AATE
-1227 AGLRVR
+1227 VR
-1233 REVRLQPRRRAGDDE
+1233 R
-1248 RHVRPSG
+1248 
-1255 QPRTTARLVGG
+1255 
-1266 GAAVAL
+1266 
-1272 LVERSGDL
+1272 
-1280 PDRRRHTAD
+1280 
-1289 AGRFRFAAAQGR
+1289 
-1301 RLGDPGRRCRPAR
+1301 
-1314 DCHPHVRR
+1314 
-1322 LVVRGQRPDAAGTA
+1322 
-1336 PGERATTGDGR
+1336 
-1347 RPRRGLHPR
+1347 
-1356 QDEGWPAAPW
+1356 
-1366 SRPADGR
+1366 
-1373 GHRCVRP
+1373 
-1380 GGGHRAPQ
+1380 
-1388 VEAAPPRWGWLAC
+1388 
-1401 QPQRSG
+1401 
-1407 NFLSAN
+1407 
-1413 VFDGKLISG
+1413 
-1422 VQSGGSSKSGICL
+1422 
-1435 SHSATTMVSSIR
+1435 
-1447 AR
+1447 

>member
-9 TPEKAP
+9 TPEKPP
-15 VIKPENIVLPTPLSI
+15 VIKPENIVLSTPLSI

-38 WIVVVGV
+38 WLIVVGV
-45 VVIGLLGGMIA
+45 VVVGLLGGMVA
-56 MTFASGSHVFGGVG
+56 MVFASGSHVFGGIG
-70 AIFPI
+70 SIFPL
-75 FMIGGMAMMMFGGRF
+75 FMMVGIMMMMFRGMG

-116 ETAHESADSMDANY
+116 ETAQESADSMDANY
-130 RWFHPAPTML
+130 RWFHPAPNTL
-140 ASAVGSSRMWERKP
+140 AAAVGSPRMWERKP

-210 PKMISLLVEPWYSL
+210 PKMVSLLVEPWYAL
-224 IGGREQVLGLM
+224 VGEREQVLGLM
-235 RAIVCQL
+235 RAIICQL

-252 MVVVSSDLEQW
+252 MIVVSSDLDQW
-263 DWVKWLPHFGDPRRQ
+263 DWVKWLPHFGDSRRH
-278 DAAGNARMVYS
+278 DAAGNARMVYT

-324 VIIADVTDPQWEF
+324 VIIADVDDPQWEY
-337 VKSAEGIDGVTF
+337 VISAEGVDGVTF
-349 FDLTGASMWAAVPER
+349 FDLTGSSMWTDIPER
-364 TLQFD
+364 KLQFD
-369 DLGVIEALPRD
+369 KTGVIEALPRD

-385 VIDEKPWFFA
+385 VIDDKAWFFA
-395 LTDHISIAE
+395 LTDQVSIAE

-411 LARWRLAEAYEEIG
+411 LAQWRLAEAYEEIG

-436 MAYYGIDDPADIDF
+436 LSYYGIDDPGNIDF
-450 GSLWGS
+450 DSLWAS

-512 VIESLMLGHPPQE
+512 VIESLMLSHPPEE

-587 AKEYNSVRSRMRARG
+587 AKEYNSVRARMRARG
-602 QDMPPLPMLVVV
+602 QDMAPLPMLVVV

-698 RRSLEDIVR
+698 RKSLEDIIR

-717 ISRGITIDGEEA
+717 FQPGVSIDGEEA

-738 VRPQLFTN
+738 IRPQLFTN
-746 LFTPLE
+746 SFTPLE

-757 PDLEPVHSNG
+757 PDIEPVVAQPNG
-767 EVLEA
+767 EVLES
-772 ADAEAEDE
+772 DDIEGGEDEDE
-780 EEGIRTPKVGTVI
+780 EGVRTAKVGTVI
-793 IDQLRKIDFEPY
+793 IDQLRKIKFEPY

-812 SEPVAID
+812 TQPVAID
-819 ELVNRFIG
+819 DLVNRFLG
-827 HQWQQDYGTARDL
+827 RPWHKEYGSACNL
-840 VFPLGIID
+840 VFPIGIID
-848 RPFKHDQP
+848 RPYKHDQP

-896 EQVQFY
+896 QQVQFY
-902 CLAYSG
+902 CLAYSS
-908 TALTTVA
+908 TALTTVS
-915 RLPHVGEV
+915 RIPHVGEV

-947 RSFLEY
+947 RSFLECG
-953 RIASMD
+953 IASMEM
-959 VFRRRKFGGEAGPVP
+959 FRRRKFGGEAGPVP
-974 NDGFGDVYLV
+974 DDGFGDVYLV

-993 ENEVLIEQVNLIINQ
+993 ENEVLIEQVNVIINQ

-1018 SADRESEL
+1018 TADRESEL
-1026 RPPVRSGFGSRVE
+1026 RPPVRSGFGSRIE

-1052 SRFAKEV
+1052 SRFAKDV

-1071 YVRLDADPQ
+1071 YVRLDSDPQ

-1096 TNVFASDSIV
+1096 DNVFECDSV
-1106 DAVSRLASGQA
+1106 VAAVSRLTSAQA
-1117 PPIRRL
+1117 PPVRRL

-1128 VEQVRELAA
+1128 VEQVRELAS
-1137 RDTRQGVGAGGIVW
+1137 RDTRQGVGAGGIAW

-1161 YLNFAENA
+1161 YLNFAENS
-1169 HLVVTGRRECGRT
+1169 HLMVTGRRECGRT

-1193 RLYAPGTS
+1193 RLYAPGAS
-1201 SALAA
+1201 SAPPPAPGRPSAQVWLVDPRRQLLTALGSDYVERFAYNLDGVVAMMGELAA
-1206 TGRAALCPGVAGR
+1206 ALAGREPPPGLSAEELLSRSWWSGPEIFLIVDDIQQLPPGFDSPLHKAVPFVNRAADVGLHVIVTRTFGGWSSAGSDPMLRALHQANAPLLVMDADPDEGFIRGKMKGGPLPRGRGLLMAEDTGVFVQV
-1219 PAPSAADR
+1219 AATE
-1227 AGLRVR
+1227 VR
-1233 REVRLQPRRRAGDDE
+1233 R
-1248 RHVRPSG
+1248 
-1255 QPRTTARLVGG
+1255 
-1266 GAAVAL
+1266 
-1272 LVERSGDL
+1272 
-1280 PDRRRHTAD
+1280 
-1289 AGRFRFAAAQGR
+1289 
-1301 RLGDPGRRCRPAR
+1301 
-1314 DCHPHVRR
+1314 
-1322 LVVRGQRPDAAGTA
+1322 
-1336 PGERATTGDGR
+1336 
-1347 RPRRGLHPR
+1347 
-1356 QDEGWPAAPW
+1356 
-1366 SRPADGR
+1366 
-1373 GHRCVRP
+1373 
-1380 GGGHRAPQ
+1380 
-1388 VEAAPPRWGWLAC
+1388 
-1401 QPQRSG
+1401 
-1407 NFLSAN
+1407 
-1413 VFDGKLISG
+1413 
-1422 VQSGGSSKSGICL
+1422 
-1435 SHSATTMVSSIR
+1435 
-1447 AR
+1447 

>member
-9 TPEKAP
+9 TPEKPP
-15 VIKPENIVLPTPLSI
+15 VIKPENIVLSTPLSI

-38 WIVVVGV
+38 WLIVVGV
-45 VVIGLLGGMIA
+45 VVVGLLGGMVA
-56 MTFASGSHVFGGVG
+56 MVFASGSHVFGGIG
-70 AIFPI
+70 SIFPL
-75 FMIGGMAMMMFGGRF
+75 FMMVGIMMMMFRGMG

-116 ETAHESADSMDANY
+116 ETAQESADSMDANY
-130 RWFHPAPTML
+130 RWFHPAPNTL
-140 ASAVGSSRMWERKP
+140 AAAVGSPRMWERKP

-210 PKMISLLVEPWYSL
+210 PKMVSLLVEPWYAL
-224 IGGREQVLGLM
+224 VGEREQVLGLM
-235 RAIVCQL
+235 RAIICQL

-252 MVVVSSDLEQW
+252 MIVVSSDLDQW
-263 DWVKWLPHFGDPRRQ
+263 DWVKWLPHFGDSRRH
-278 DAAGNARMVYS
+278 DAAGNARMVYT

-324 VIIADVTDPQWEF
+324 VIIADVDDPQWEY
-337 VKSAEGIDGVTF
+337 VISAEGVDGVTF
-349 FDLTGASMWAAVPER
+349 FDLTGSSMWTDIPER
-364 TLQFD
+364 KLQFD
-369 DLGVIEALPRD
+369 KTGVIEALPRD

-385 VIDEKPWFFA
+385 VIDDKAWFFA
-395 LTDHISIAE
+395 LTDQVSIAE

-411 LARWRLAEAYEEIG
+411 LAQWRLAEAYEEIG

-436 MAYYGIDDPADIDF
+436 LSYYGIDDPGNIDF
-450 GSLWGS
+450 DSLWAS

-512 VIESLMLGHPPQE
+512 VIESLMLSHPPEE

-587 AKEYNSVRSRMRARG
+587 AKEYNSVRARMRARG
-602 QDMPPLPMLVVV
+602 QDMAPLPMLVVV

-698 RRSLEDIVR
+698 RKSLEDIIR

-717 ISRGITIDGEEA
+717 FQPGVSIDGEEA

-738 VRPQLFTN
+738 IRPQLFTN
-746 LFTPLE
+746 SFTPLE

-757 PDLEPVHSNG
+757 PDIEPVVAQPNG
-767 EVLEA
+767 EVLES
-772 ADAEAEDE
+772 DDIEGGEDEDE
-780 EEGIRTPKVGTVI
+780 EGVRTPKVGTVI
-793 IDQLRKIDFEPY
+793 IDQLRKIKFEPY

-812 SEPVAID
+812 TQPVAID
-819 ELVNRFIG
+819 DLVNRFLG
-827 HQWQQDYGTARDL
+827 RPWHKEYGSACNL
-840 VFPLGIID
+840 VFPIGIID
-848 RPFKHDQP
+848 RPYKHDQP

-896 EQVQFY
+896 QQVQFY
-902 CLAYSG
+902 CLAYSS
-908 TALTTVA
+908 TALTTVS
-915 RLPHVGEV
+915 RIPHVGEV

-947 RSFLEY
+947 RSFLECG
-953 RIASMD
+953 IASMEM
-959 VFRRRKFGGEAGPVP
+959 FRRRKFGGEAGPVP
-974 NDGFGDVYLV
+974 DDGFGDVYLV

-993 ENEVLIEQVNLIINQ
+993 ENEVLIEQVNVIINQ

-1018 SADRESEL
+1018 TADRESEL
-1026 RPPVRSGFGSRVE
+1026 RPPVRSGFGSRIE

-1052 SRFAKEV
+1052 SRFAKDV

-1071 YVRLDADPQ
+1071 YVRLDSDPQ

-1096 TNVFASDSIV
+1096 DNVFECDSV
-1106 DAVSRLASGQA
+1106 VAAVSRLTSAQA
-1117 PPIRRL
+1117 PPVRRL

-1128 VEQVRELAA
+1128 VEQVRELAS
-1137 RDTRQGVGAGGIVW
+1137 RDTRQGVGAGGIAW

-1161 YLNFAENA
+1161 YLNFAENS
-1169 HLVVTGRRECGRT
+1169 HLMVTGRRECGRT

-1193 RLYAPGTS
+1193 RLYAPGAS
-1201 SALAA
+1201 SAPPPAPGRPSAQVWLVDPRRQLLTALGSDYVERFAYNLDGVVAIMGELAA
-1206 TGRAALCPGVAGR
+1206 ALAGREPPPGLSAEELLSRSWWSGPEIFLIVDDIQQLPPGFDSPLHKAVPFVNRAADVGLHVIVTRTFGGWSSAGSDPMLRALHQANAPLLVMDADPDEGFIRGKMKGGPLPRGRGLLMAEDTGVFVQV
-1219 PAPSAADR
+1219 AATE
-1227 AGLRVR
+1227 VR
-1233 REVRLQPRRRAGDDE
+1233 R
-1248 RHVRPSG
+1248 
-1255 QPRTTARLVGG
+1255 
-1266 GAAVAL
+1266 
-1272 LVERSGDL
+1272 
-1280 PDRRRHTAD
+1280 
-1289 AGRFRFAAAQGR
+1289 
-1301 RLGDPGRRCRPAR
+1301 
-1314 DCHPHVRR
+1314 
-1322 LVVRGQRPDAAGTA
+1322 
-1336 PGERATTGDGR
+1336 
-1347 RPRRGLHPR
+1347 
-1356 QDEGWPAAPW
+1356 
-1366 SRPADGR
+1366 
-1373 GHRCVRP
+1373 
-1380 GGGHRAPQ
+1380 
-1388 VEAAPPRWGWLAC
+1388 
-1401 QPQRSG
+1401 
-1407 NFLSAN
+1407 
-1413 VFDGKLISG
+1413 
-1422 VQSGGSSKSGICL
+1422 
-1435 SHSATTMVSSIR
+1435 
-1447 AR
+1447 

>member
-9 TPEKAP
+9 TPEKPP
-15 VIKPENIVLPTPLSI
+15 VIKPENIVLSTPLSI

-38 WIVVVGV
+38 WLIVVGV
-45 VVIGLLGGMIA
+45 VVVGLLGGMVA
-56 MTFASGSHVFGGVG
+56 MVFASGSHVFGGIG
-70 AIFPI
+70 SIFPL
-75 FMIGGMAMMMFGGRF
+75 FMMVGIMMMMFRGMG

-116 ETAHESADSMDANY
+116 ETAQESADSMDANY
-130 RWFHPAPTML
+130 RWFHPAPNTL
-140 ASAVGSSRMWERKP
+140 AAAVGSPRMWERKP

-210 PKMISLLVEPWYSL
+210 PKMVSLLVEPWYAL
-224 IGGREQVLGLM
+224 VGEREQVLGLM
-235 RAIVCQL
+235 RAIICQL

-252 MVVVSSDLEQW
+252 MIVVSSDLDQW
-263 DWVKWLPHFGDPRRQ
+263 DWVKWLPHFGDSRRH
-278 DAAGNARMVYS
+278 DAAGNARMVYT

-324 VIIADVTDPQWEF
+324 VIIADVDDPQWEY
-337 VKSAEGIDGVTF
+337 VISAEGVDGVTF
-349 FDLTGASMWAAVPER
+349 FDLTGSSMWTDIPER
-364 TLQFD
+364 KLQFD
-369 DLGVIEALPRD
+369 KTGVIEALPRD

-385 VIDEKPWFFA
+385 VIDDKAWFFA
-395 LTDHISIAE
+395 LTDQVSIAE

-411 LARWRLAEAYEEIG
+411 LAQWRLAEAYEEIG

-436 MAYYGIDDPADIDF
+436 LSYYGIDDPGNIDF
-450 GSLWGS
+450 DSLWAS

-512 VIESLMLGHPPQE
+512 VIESLMLSHPPEE

-587 AKEYNSVRSRMRARG
+587 AKEYNSVRARMRARG
-602 QDMPPLPMLVVV
+602 QDMAPLPMLVVV

-698 RRSLEDIVR
+698 RKSLEDIIR

-717 ISRGITIDGEEA
+717 FQPGVSIDGEEA

-738 VRPQLFTN
+738 IRPQLFTN
-746 LFTPLE
+746 SFTPLE

-757 PDLEPVHSNG
+757 PDIEPVVAQPNG
-767 EVLEA
+767 EVLES
-772 ADAEAEDE
+772 DDIEGGEDEDE
-780 EEGIRTPKVGTVI
+780 EGVRTPKVGTVI
-793 IDQLRKIDFEPY
+793 IDQLRKIKFEPY

-812 SEPVAID
+812 TQPVAID
-819 ELVNRFIG
+819 DLANRFLG
-827 HQWQQDYGTARDL
+827 RPWHKEYGSACNL
-840 VFPLGIID
+840 VFPIGIID
-848 RPFKHDQP
+848 RPYKHDQP

-896 EQVQFY
+896 QQVQFY
-902 CLAYSG
+902 CLAYSS
-908 TALTTVA
+908 TALTTVS
-915 RLPHVGEV
+915 RIPHVGEV

-947 RSFLEY
+947 RSFLECG
-953 RIASMD
+953 IASMEM
-959 VFRRRKFGGEAGPVP
+959 FRRRKFGGEAGPVP
-974 NDGFGDVYLV
+974 DDGFGDVYLV

-993 ENEVLIEQVNLIINQ
+993 ENEVLIEQVNVIINQ

-1018 SADRESEL
+1018 TADRESEL
-1026 RPPVRSGFGSRVE
+1026 RPPVRSGFGSRIE

-1052 SRFAKEV
+1052 SRFAKDV

-1071 YVRLDADPQ
+1071 YVRLDSDPQ

-1096 TNVFASDSIV
+1096 DNVFECDSV
-1106 DAVSRLASGQA
+1106 VAAVSRLTSAQA
-1117 PPIRRL
+1117 PPVRRL

-1128 VEQVRELAA
+1128 VEQVRELAS
-1137 RDTRQGVGAGGIVW
+1137 RDTRQGVGAGGIAW

-1161 YLNFAENA
+1161 YLNFAENS
-1169 HLVVTGRRECGRT
+1169 HLMVTGRRECGRT

-1193 RLYAPGTS
+1193 RLYAPGAS
-1201 SALAA
+1201 SAPPPAPGRPSAQVWLVDPRRQLLTALGSDYVERFAYNLDGVVAMMGELAA
-1206 TGRAALCPGVAGR
+1206 ALAGREPPPGLSAEELLSRSWWSGPEIFLIVDDIQQLPPGFDSPLHKAVPFVNRAADVGLHVIVTRTFGGWSSAGSDPMLRALHQANAPLLVMDADPDEGFIRGKMKGGPLPRGRGLLMAEDTGVFVQV
-1219 PAPSAADR
+1219 AATE
-1227 AGLRVR
+1227 VR
-1233 REVRLQPRRRAGDDE
+1233 R
-1248 RHVRPSG
+1248 
-1255 QPRTTARLVGG
+1255 
-1266 GAAVAL
+1266 
-1272 LVERSGDL
+1272 
-1280 PDRRRHTAD
+1280 
-1289 AGRFRFAAAQGR
+1289 
-1301 RLGDPGRRCRPAR
+1301 
-1314 DCHPHVRR
+1314 
-1322 LVVRGQRPDAAGTA
+1322 
-1336 PGERATTGDGR
+1336 
-1347 RPRRGLHPR
+1347 
-1356 QDEGWPAAPW
+1356 
-1366 SRPADGR
+1366 
-1373 GHRCVRP
+1373 
-1380 GGGHRAPQ
+1380 
-1388 VEAAPPRWGWLAC
+1388 
-1401 QPQRSG
+1401 
-1407 NFLSAN
+1407 
-1413 VFDGKLISG
+1413 
-1422 VQSGGSSKSGICL
+1422 
-1435 SHSATTMVSSIR
+1435 
-1447 AR
+1447 

>member
-9 TPEKAP
+9 TPEKPP
-15 VIKPENIVLPTPLSI
+15 VIKPENIVLSTPLSI

-38 WIVVVGV
+38 WLIVVGV
-45 VVIGLLGGMIA
+45 VVVGLLGGMVA
-56 MTFASGSHVFGGVG
+56 MVFASGSHVFGGIG
-70 AIFPI
+70 SIFPL
-75 FMIGGMAMMMFGGRF
+75 FMMVGIMMMMFRGMG

-116 ETAHESADSMDANY
+116 ETAQESADSMDANY
-130 RWFHPAPTML
+130 RWFHPAPNTL
-140 ASAVGSSRMWERKP
+140 AAAVGSPRMWERKP

-210 PKMISLLVEPWYSL
+210 PKMVSLLVEPWYAL
-224 IGGREQVLGLM
+224 VGEREQVLGLM
-235 RAIVCQL
+235 RAIICQL

-252 MVVVSSDLEQW
+252 MIVVSSDLDQW
-263 DWVKWLPHFGDPRRQ
+263 DWVKWLPHFGDSRRH
-278 DAAGNARMVYS
+278 DAAGNARMVYT

-324 VIIADVTDPQWEF
+324 VIIADVDDPQWEY
-337 VKSAEGIDGVTF
+337 VISAEGVDGVTF
-349 FDLTGASMWAAVPER
+349 FDLTGSSMWTDIPER
-364 TLQFD
+364 KLQFD
-369 DLGVIEALPRD
+369 KTGVIEALPRD

-385 VIDEKPWFFA
+385 VIDDKAWFFA
-395 LTDHISIAE
+395 LTDQVSIAE

-411 LARWRLAEAYEEIG
+411 LAQWRLAEAYEEIG

-436 MAYYGIDDPADIDF
+436 LSYYGIDDPGNIDF
-450 GSLWGS
+450 DSLWAS

-512 VIESLMLGHPPQE
+512 VIESLMLSHPPEE

-587 AKEYNSVRSRMRARG
+587 AKEYNSVRARMRARG
-602 QDMPPLPMLVVV
+602 QDMAPLPMLVVV

-698 RRSLEDIVR
+698 RKSLEDIIR

-717 ISRGITIDGEEA
+717 FQPGVSIDGEEA

-738 VRPQLFTN
+738 IRPQLFTN
-746 LFTPLE
+746 SFTPLE

-757 PDLEPVHSNG
+757 PDIEPVVAQPNG
-767 EVLEA
+767 EVLES
-772 ADAEAEDE
+772 DDIEGGEDEDE
-780 EEGIRTPKVGTVI
+780 EGVRTPKVGTVI
-793 IDQLRKIDFEPY
+793 IDQLRKIKFEPY

-812 SEPVAID
+812 TQPVAID
-819 ELVNRFIG
+819 DLVNRFLG
-827 HQWQQDYGTARDL
+827 RPWHKEYGSACNL
-840 VFPLGIID
+840 VFPIGIID
-848 RPFKHDQP
+848 RPYKHDQP

-896 EQVQFY
+896 QQVQFY
-902 CLAYSG
+902 CLAYSS
-908 TALTTVA
+908 TALTTVS
-915 RLPHVGEV
+915 RIPHVGEV
-923 AGPTDPYGV
+923 AGPIDPYGV

-947 RSFLEY
+947 RSFLECG
-953 RIASMD
+953 IASMEM
-959 VFRRRKFGGEAGPVP
+959 FRRRKFGGEAGPVP
-974 NDGFGDVYLV
+974 DDGFGDVYLV

-993 ENEVLIEQVNLIINQ
+993 ENEVLIEQVNVIINQ

-1018 SADRESEL
+1018 TADRESEL
-1026 RPPVRSGFGSRVE
+1026 RPPVRSGFGSRIE

-1052 SRFAKEV
+1052 SRFAKDV

-1071 YVRLDADPQ
+1071 YVRLDSDPQ

-1096 TNVFASDSIV
+1096 DNVFECDSV
-1106 DAVSRLASGQA
+1106 VAAVSRLTSAQA
-1117 PPIRRL
+1117 PPVRRL

-1128 VEQVRELAA
+1128 VEQVRELAS
-1137 RDTRQGVGAGGIVW
+1137 RDTRQGVGAGGIAW

-1161 YLNFAENA
+1161 YLNFAENS
-1169 HLVVTGRRECGRT
+1169 HLMVTGRRECGRT

-1193 RLYAPGTS
+1193 RLYAPGAS
-1201 SALAA
+1201 SAPPPAPGRPSAQVWLVDPRRQLLTALGSDYVERFAYNLDGVVAMMGELAA
-1206 TGRAALCPGVAGR
+1206 ALAGREPPPGLSAEELLSRSWWSGPEIFLIVDDIQQLPPGFDSPLHKAVPFVNRAADVGLHVIVTRTFGGWSSAGSDPMLRALHQANAPLLVMDADPDEGFIRGKMKGGPLPRGRGLLMAEDTGVFVQV
-1219 PAPSAADR
+1219 AATE
-1227 AGLRVR
+1227 VR
-1233 REVRLQPRRRAGDDE
+1233 R
-1248 RHVRPSG
+1248 
-1255 QPRTTARLVGG
+1255 
-1266 GAAVAL
+1266 
-1272 LVERSGDL
+1272 
-1280 PDRRRHTAD
+1280 
-1289 AGRFRFAAAQGR
+1289 
-1301 RLGDPGRRCRPAR
+1301 
-1314 DCHPHVRR
+1314 
-1322 LVVRGQRPDAAGTA
+1322 
-1336 PGERATTGDGR
+1336 
-1347 RPRRGLHPR
+1347 
-1356 QDEGWPAAPW
+1356 
-1366 SRPADGR
+1366 
-1373 GHRCVRP
+1373 
-1380 GGGHRAPQ
+1380 
-1388 VEAAPPRWGWLAC
+1388 
-1401 QPQRSG
+1401 
-1407 NFLSAN
+1407 
-1413 VFDGKLISG
+1413 
-1422 VQSGGSSKSGICL
+1422 
-1435 SHSATTMVSSIR
+1435 
-1447 AR
+1447 

>member
-9 TPEKAP
+9 TPEKPP
-15 VIKPENIVLPTPLSI
+15 VIKPENIVLSTPLSI

-38 WIVVVGV
+38 WLIVVGV
-45 VVIGLLGGMIA
+45 MVVGLLGGMVA
-56 MTFASGSHVFGGVG
+56 MVFASGSHVFGGIG
-70 AIFPI
+70 SIFPL
-75 FMIGGMAMMMFGGRF
+75 FMMVGIMMMMFRGMG

-116 ETAHESADSMDANY
+116 ETAQESADSMDANY
-130 RWFHPAPTML
+130 RWFHPAPNTL
-140 ASAVGSSRMWERKP
+140 AAAVGSPRMWERKP

-210 PKMISLLVEPWYSL
+210 PKMVSLLVEPWYAL
-224 IGGREQVLGLM
+224 VGEREQVLGLM
-235 RAIVCQL
+235 RAIICQL

-252 MVVVSSDLEQW
+252 MIVVSSDLDQW
-263 DWVKWLPHFGDPRRQ
+263 DWVKWLPHFGDSRRH
-278 DAAGNARMVYS
+278 DAAGNARMVYT

-324 VIIADVTDPQWEF
+324 VIIADVDDPQWEY
-337 VKSAEGIDGVTF
+337 VISAEGVDGVTF
-349 FDLTGASMWAAVPER
+349 FDLTGSSMWTDIPER
-364 TLQFD
+364 KLQFD
-369 DLGVIEALPRD
+369 KTGVIEALPRD

-385 VIDEKPWFFA
+385 VIDDKAWFFA
-395 LTDHISIAE
+395 LTDQVSIAE

-411 LARWRLAEAYEEIG
+411 LAQWRLAEAYEEIG

-436 MAYYGIDDPADIDF
+436 LSYYGIDDPGNIDF
-450 GSLWGS
+450 DSLWAS

-512 VIESLMLGHPPQE
+512 VIESLMLSHPPEE

-587 AKEYNSVRSRMRARG
+587 AKEYNSVRARMRARG
-602 QDMPPLPMLVVV
+602 QDMAPLPMLVVV

-698 RRSLEDIVR
+698 RKSLEDIIR

-717 ISRGITIDGEEA
+717 FQPGVSIDGEEA

-738 VRPQLFTN
+738 IRPQLFTN
-746 LFTPLE
+746 SFTPLE

-757 PDLEPVHSNG
+757 PDIEPVVAQPNG
-767 EVLEA
+767 EVLES
-772 ADAEAEDE
+772 DDIEGGEDEDE
-780 EEGIRTPKVGTVI
+780 EGVRTPKVGTVI
-793 IDQLRKIDFEPY
+793 IDQLRKIKFEPY

-812 SEPVAID
+812 TQPVAID
-819 ELVNRFIG
+819 DLVNRFLG
-827 HQWQQDYGTARDL
+827 RPWHKEYGSACNL
-840 VFPLGIID
+840 VFPIGIID
-848 RPFKHDQP
+848 RPYKHDQP

-896 EQVQFY
+896 QQVQFY
-902 CLAYSG
+902 CLAYSS
-908 TALTTVA
+908 TALTTVS
-915 RLPHVGEV
+915 RIPHVGEV

-947 RSFLEY
+947 RSFLECG
-953 RIASMD
+953 IASMEM
-959 VFRRRKFGGEAGPVP
+959 FRRRKFGGEAGPVP
-974 NDGFGDVYLV
+974 DDGFGDVYLV

-993 ENEVLIEQVNLIINQ
+993 ENEVLIEQVNVIINQ

-1018 SADRESEL
+1018 TADRESEL
-1026 RPPVRSGFGSRVE
+1026 RPPVRSGFGSRIE

-1052 SRFAKEV
+1052 SRFAKDV

-1071 YVRLDADPQ
+1071 YVRLDSDPQ

-1096 TNVFASDSIV
+1096 DNVFECDSV
-1106 DAVSRLASGQA
+1106 VAAVSRLTSAQA
-1117 PPIRRL
+1117 PPVRRL

-1128 VEQVRELAA
+1128 VEQVRELAS
-1137 RDTRQGVGAGGIVW
+1137 RDTRQGVGAGGIAW

-1161 YLNFAENA
+1161 YLNFAENS
-1169 HLVVTGRRECGRT
+1169 HLMVTGRRECGRT

-1193 RLYAPGTS
+1193 RLYAPGAS
-1201 SALAA
+1201 SAPPPAPGRPSAQVWLVDPRRQLLTALGSDYVERFAYNLDGVVAMMGELAA
-1206 TGRAALCPGVAGR
+1206 ALAGREPPPGLSAEELLSRSWWSGPEIFLIVDDIQQLPPGFDSPLHKAVPFVNRAADVGLHVIFTRTFGGWSSAGSDPMLRALHQANAPLLVMDADPDEGFIRGKMKGGPLPRGRGLLMAEDTGVFVQV
-1219 PAPSAADR
+1219 AATE
-1227 AGLRVR
+1227 VR
-1233 REVRLQPRRRAGDDE
+1233 R
-1248 RHVRPSG
+1248 
-1255 QPRTTARLVGG
+1255 
-1266 GAAVAL
+1266 
-1272 LVERSGDL
+1272 
-1280 PDRRRHTAD
+1280 
-1289 AGRFRFAAAQGR
+1289 
-1301 RLGDPGRRCRPAR
+1301 
-1314 DCHPHVRR
+1314 
-1322 LVVRGQRPDAAGTA
+1322 
-1336 PGERATTGDGR
+1336 
-1347 RPRRGLHPR
+1347 
-1356 QDEGWPAAPW
+1356 
-1366 SRPADGR
+1366 
-1373 GHRCVRP
+1373 
-1380 GGGHRAPQ
+1380 
-1388 VEAAPPRWGWLAC
+1388 
-1401 QPQRSG
+1401 
-1407 NFLSAN
+1407 
-1413 VFDGKLISG
+1413 
-1422 VQSGGSSKSGICL
+1422 
-1435 SHSATTMVSSIR
+1435 
-1447 AR
+1447 

>member
-9 TPEKAP
+9 TPEKPP
-15 VIKPENIVLPTPLSI
+15 VIKPENIVLSTPLSI

-38 WIVVVGV
+38 WLIVVGV
-45 VVIGLLGGMIA
+45 VVVGLLGGMVA
-56 MTFASGSHVFGGVG
+56 MVFASGSHVFGGIG
-70 AIFPI
+70 SIFPL
-75 FMIGGMAMMMFGGRF
+75 FMMVGIMMMMFRGMG

-116 ETAHESADSMDANY
+116 ETAQESADSMDANY
-130 RWFHPAPTML
+130 RWFHPAPNTL
-140 ASAVGSSRMWERKP
+140 AAAVGSPRMWERKP

-210 PKMISLLVEPWYSL
+210 PKMVSLLVEPWYAL
-224 IGGREQVLGLM
+224 VGEREQVLGLM
-235 RAIVCQL
+235 RTIICQL

-252 MVVVSSDLEQW
+252 MIVVSSDLDQW
-263 DWVKWLPHFGDPRRQ
+263 DWVKWLPHFGDSRRH
-278 DAAGNARMVYS
+278 DAAGNARMVYT

-324 VIIADVTDPQWEF
+324 VIIADVDDPQWEY
-337 VKSAEGIDGVTF
+337 VISAEGVDGVTF
-349 FDLTGASMWAAVPER
+349 FDLTGSSMWTDIPER
-364 TLQFD
+364 KLQFD
-369 DLGVIEALPRD
+369 KTGVIEALPRD

-385 VIDEKPWFFA
+385 VIDDKAWFFA
-395 LTDHISIAE
+395 LTDQVSIAE

-411 LARWRLAEAYEEIG
+411 LAQWRLAEAYEEIG

-436 MAYYGIDDPADIDF
+436 LSYYGIDDPGNIDF
-450 GSLWGS
+450 DSLWAS

-512 VIESLMLGHPPQE
+512 VIESLMLSHPPEE

-587 AKEYNSVRSRMRARG
+587 AKEYNSVRARMRARG
-602 QDMPPLPMLVVV
+602 QDMAPLPMLVVV

-698 RRSLEDIVR
+698 RKSLEDIIR

-717 ISRGITIDGEEA
+717 FQPGVSIDGEEA

-738 VRPQLFTN
+738 IRPQLFTN
-746 LFTPLE
+746 SFTPLE

-757 PDLEPVHSNG
+757 PDIEPVVAQPNG
-767 EVLEA
+767 EVLES
-772 ADAEAEDE
+772 DDIEGGEDEDE
-780 EEGIRTPKVGTVI
+780 EGVRTPKVGTVI
-793 IDQLRKIDFEPY
+793 IDQLRKIKFEPY

-812 SEPVAID
+812 TQPVAID
-819 ELVNRFIG
+819 DLVNRFLG
-827 HQWQQDYGTARDL
+827 RPWHKEYGSACNL
-840 VFPLGIID
+840 VFPIGIID
-848 RPFKHDQP
+848 RPYKHDQP

-896 EQVQFY
+896 QQVQFY
-902 CLAYSG
+902 CLAYSS
-908 TALTTVA
+908 TALTTVS
-915 RLPHVGEV
+915 RIPHVGEV

-947 RSFLEY
+947 RSFLECG
-953 RIASMD
+953 IASMEM
-959 VFRRRKFGGEAGPVP
+959 FRRRKFGGEAGPVP
-974 NDGFGDVYLV
+974 DDGFGDVYLV

-993 ENEVLIEQVNLIINQ
+993 ENEVLIEQVNVIINQ

-1018 SADRESEL
+1018 TADRESEL
-1026 RPPVRSGFGSRVE
+1026 RPPVRSGFGSRIE

-1052 SRFAKEV
+1052 SRFAKDV

-1071 YVRLDADPQ
+1071 YVRLDSDPQ

-1096 TNVFASDSIV
+1096 DNVFECDSV
-1106 DAVSRLASGQA
+1106 VAAVSRLTSAQA
-1117 PPIRRL
+1117 PPVRRL

-1128 VEQVRELAA
+1128 VEQVRELAS
-1137 RDTRQGVGAGGIVW
+1137 RDTRQGVGAGGIAW

-1161 YLNFAENA
+1161 YLNFAENS
-1169 HLVVTGRRECGRT
+1169 HLMVTGRRECGRT

-1193 RLYAPGTS
+1193 RLYAPGAS
-1201 SALAA
+1201 SAPPPAPGRPSAQVWLVDPRRQLLTALGSDYVERFAYNLDGVVAMMGELAA
-1206 TGRAALCPGVAGR
+1206 ALAGREPPPGLSAEELLSRSWWSGPEIFLIVDDIQQLPPGFDSPLHKAVPFVNRAADVGLHVIVTRTFGGWSSAGSDPMLRALHQANAPLLVMDADPDEGFIRGKMKGGPLPRGRGLLMAEDTGVFVQV
-1219 PAPSAADR
+1219 AATE
-1227 AGLRVR
+1227 VR
-1233 REVRLQPRRRAGDDE
+1233 R
-1248 RHVRPSG
+1248 
-1255 QPRTTARLVGG
+1255 
-1266 GAAVAL
+1266 
-1272 LVERSGDL
+1272 
-1280 PDRRRHTAD
+1280 
-1289 AGRFRFAAAQGR
+1289 
-1301 RLGDPGRRCRPAR
+1301 
-1314 DCHPHVRR
+1314 
-1322 LVVRGQRPDAAGTA
+1322 
-1336 PGERATTGDGR
+1336 
-1347 RPRRGLHPR
+1347 
-1356 QDEGWPAAPW
+1356 
-1366 SRPADGR
+1366 
-1373 GHRCVRP
+1373 
-1380 GGGHRAPQ
+1380 
-1388 VEAAPPRWGWLAC
+1388 
-1401 QPQRSG
+1401 
-1407 NFLSAN
+1407 
-1413 VFDGKLISG
+1413 
-1422 VQSGGSSKSGICL
+1422 
-1435 SHSATTMVSSIR
+1435 
-1447 AR
+1447 

>member
-9 TPEKAP
+9 TPEKPP
-15 VIKPENIVLPTPLSI
+15 VIKPENIVLSTPLSI

-38 WIVVVGV
+38 WLIVVGV
-45 VVIGLLGGMIA
+45 VVVGLLGGMVA
-56 MTFASGSHVFGGVG
+56 MVFASGSHVFGGIG
-70 AIFPI
+70 SIFPL
-75 FMIGGMAMMMFGGRF
+75 FMMVGIMMMMFRGMG

-116 ETAHESADSMDANY
+116 ETAQESADSMDANY
-130 RWFHPAPTML
+130 RWFHPAPNTL
-140 ASAVGSSRMWERKP
+140 AAAVGSPRMWERKP
-154 DGKDLNFGVVRVGV
+154 DGKDPNFGVVRVGV

-210 PKMISLLVEPWYSL
+210 PKMVSLLVEPWYAL
-224 IGGREQVLGLM
+224 VGEREQVLGLM
-235 RAIVCQL
+235 RAIICQL

-252 MVVVSSDLEQW
+252 MIVVSSDLDQW
-263 DWVKWLPHFGDPRRQ
+263 DWVKWLPHFGDSRRH
-278 DAAGNARMVYS
+278 DAAGNARMVYT

-324 VIIADVTDPQWEF
+324 VIIADVDDPQWEY
-337 VKSAEGIDGVTF
+337 VISAEGVDGVTF
-349 FDLTGASMWAAVPER
+349 FDLTGSSMWTDIPER
-364 TLQFD
+364 KLQFD
-369 DLGVIEALPRD
+369 KTGVIEALPRD

-385 VIDEKPWFFA
+385 VIDDKAWFFA
-395 LTDHISIAE
+395 LTDQVSIAE

-411 LARWRLAEAYEEIG
+411 LAQWRLAEAYEEIG

-436 MAYYGIDDPADIDF
+436 LSYYGIDDPGNIDF
-450 GSLWGS
+450 DSLWAS

-512 VIESLMLGHPPQE
+512 VIESLMLSHPPEE

-587 AKEYNSVRSRMRARG
+587 AKEYNSVRARMRARG
-602 QDMPPLPMLVVV
+602 QDMAPLPMLVVV

-698 RRSLEDIVR
+698 RKSLEDIIR

-717 ISRGITIDGEEA
+717 FQPGVSIDGEEA

-738 VRPQLFTN
+738 IRPQLFTN
-746 LFTPLE
+746 SFTPLE

-757 PDLEPVHSNG
+757 PDIEPVVAQPNG
-767 EVLEA
+767 EVLES
-772 ADAEAEDE
+772 DDIEGGEDEDE
-780 EEGIRTPKVGTVI
+780 EGVRTPKVGTVI
-793 IDQLRKIDFEPY
+793 IDQLRKIKFEPY

-812 SEPVAID
+812 TQPVAID
-819 ELVNRFIG
+819 DLVNRFLG
-827 HQWQQDYGTARDL
+827 RPWHKEYGSACNL
-840 VFPLGIID
+840 VFPIGIID
-848 RPFKHDQP
+848 RPYKHDQP

-896 EQVQFY
+896 QQVQFY
-902 CLAYSG
+902 CLAYSS
-908 TALTTVA
+908 TALTTVS
-915 RLPHVGEV
+915 RIPHVGEV

-947 RSFLEY
+947 RSFLECG
-953 RIASMD
+953 IASMEM
-959 VFRRRKFGGEAGPVP
+959 FRRRKFGGEAGPVP
-974 NDGFGDVYLV
+974 DDGFGDVYLV

-993 ENEVLIEQVNLIINQ
+993 ENEVLIEQVNVIINQ

-1018 SADRESEL
+1018 TADRESEL
-1026 RPPVRSGFGSRVE
+1026 RPPVRSGFGSRIE

-1052 SRFAKEV
+1052 SRFAKDV

-1071 YVRLDADPQ
+1071 YVRLDSDPQ

-1096 TNVFASDSIV
+1096 DNVFECDSV
-1106 DAVSRLASGQA
+1106 VAAVSRLTSAQA
-1117 PPIRRL
+1117 PPVRRL

-1128 VEQVRELAA
+1128 VEQVRELAS
-1137 RDTRQGVGAGGIVW
+1137 RDTRQGVGAGGIAW

-1161 YLNFAENA
+1161 YLNFAENS
-1169 HLVVTGRRECGRT
+1169 HLMVTGRRECGRT

-1193 RLYAPGTS
+1193 RLYAPGAS
-1201 SALAA
+1201 SAPPPAPGRPSAQVWLVDPRRQLLTALGSDYVERFAYNLDGVVAMMGELAA
-1206 TGRAALCPGVAGR
+1206 ALAGREPPPGLSAEELLSRSWWSGPEIFLIVDDIQQLPPGFDSPLHKAVPFVNRAADVGLHVIVTRTFGGWSSAGSDPMLRALHQANAPLLVMDADPDEGFIRGKMKGGPLPRGRGLLMAEDTGVFVQV
-1219 PAPSAADR
+1219 AATE
-1227 AGLRVR
+1227 VR
-1233 REVRLQPRRRAGDDE
+1233 R
-1248 RHVRPSG
+1248 
-1255 QPRTTARLVGG
+1255 
-1266 GAAVAL
+1266 
-1272 LVERSGDL
+1272 
-1280 PDRRRHTAD
+1280 
-1289 AGRFRFAAAQGR
+1289 
-1301 RLGDPGRRCRPAR
+1301 
-1314 DCHPHVRR
+1314 
-1322 LVVRGQRPDAAGTA
+1322 
-1336 PGERATTGDGR
+1336 
-1347 RPRRGLHPR
+1347 
-1356 QDEGWPAAPW
+1356 
-1366 SRPADGR
+1366 
-1373 GHRCVRP
+1373 
-1380 GGGHRAPQ
+1380 
-1388 VEAAPPRWGWLAC
+1388 
-1401 QPQRSG
+1401 
-1407 NFLSAN
+1407 
-1413 VFDGKLISG
+1413 
-1422 VQSGGSSKSGICL
+1422 
-1435 SHSATTMVSSIR
+1435 
-1447 AR
+1447 

>member
-9 TPEKAP
+9 TPEKPP
-15 VIKPENIVLPTPLSI
+15 VIKPENIVLSTPLSI

-38 WIVVVGV
+38 WLIVVGV
-45 VVIGLLGGMIA
+45 VVVGLLGGMVA
-56 MTFASGSHVFGGVG
+56 MVFASGSHVFGGIG
-70 AIFPI
+70 SIFPL
-75 FMIGGMAMMMFGGRF
+75 FMMVGIMMMMFRGMG

-116 ETAHESADSMDANY
+116 ETAQESADSMDANY
-130 RWFHPAPTML
+130 RWFHPAPNTL
-140 ASAVGSSRMWERKP
+140 AAAVGSPRMWERKP

-210 PKMISLLVEPWYSL
+210 PKMVSLLVEPWYAL
-224 IGGREQVLGLM
+224 VGEREQVLGLM
-235 RAIVCQL
+235 RAIICQL

-252 MVVVSSDLEQW
+252 MIVVSSDLDQW
-263 DWVKWLPHFGDPRRQ
+263 DWVKWLPHFGDSRRH
-278 DAAGNARMVYS
+278 DAAGNARMVYT

-324 VIIADVTDPQWEF
+324 VIIADVDDPQWEY
-337 VKSAEGIDGVTF
+337 VISAEGVDGVTF
-349 FDLTGASMWAAVPER
+349 FDLTGSSMWTDIPER
-364 TLQFD
+364 KLQFD
-369 DLGVIEALPRD
+369 KTGVIEALPRD

-385 VIDEKPWFFA
+385 VIDDKAWFFA
-395 LTDHISIAE
+395 LTDQVSIAE

-411 LARWRLAEAYEEIG
+411 LAQWRLAEAYEEIG

-436 MAYYGIDDPADIDF
+436 LSYYGIDDPGNIDF
-450 GSLWGS
+450 DSLWAS

-512 VIESLMLGHPPQE
+512 VIESLMLSHPPEE

-587 AKEYNSVRSRMRARG
+587 AKEYNSVRARMRARG
-602 QDMPPLPMLVVV
+602 QDMAPLPMLVVV

-698 RRSLEDIVR
+698 RKSLEDIIR

-717 ISRGITIDGEEA
+717 FQPGVSIDGEEA

-738 VRPQLFTN
+738 IRPQLFTN
-746 LFTPLE
+746 SFTPLE

-757 PDLEPVHSNG
+757 PDIEPVVAQPNG
-767 EVLEA
+767 EVLES
-772 ADAEAEDE
+772 DDIEGGEDEDE
-780 EEGIRTPKVGTVI
+780 EGVRTPKVGTVI
-793 IDQLRKIDFEPY
+793 IDQLRKIKFEPY

-812 SEPVAID
+812 TQPVAID
-819 ELVNRFIG
+819 DLVNRFLG
-827 HQWQQDYGTARDL
+827 RPWHKEYGSACNL
-840 VFPLGIID
+840 VFPIGIID
-848 RPFKHDQP
+848 RPYKHDQP

-896 EQVQFY
+896 QQVQFY
-902 CLAYSG
+902 CLAYSS
-908 TALTTVA
+908 TALTTVS
-915 RLPHVGEV
+915 RIPHVGEV

-947 RSFLEY
+947 RSFLECG
-953 RIASMD
+953 IASMEM
-959 VFRRRKFGGEAGPVP
+959 FRRRKFGGEAGPVP
-974 NDGFGDVYLV
+974 DDGFGDVYLV

-993 ENEVLIEQVNLIINQ
+993 ENEVLIEQVNVIINQ

-1018 SADRESEL
+1018 TADRESEL
-1026 RPPVRSGFGSRVE
+1026 RPPVRSGFGSRIE

-1052 SRFAKEV
+1052 SRFAKDV

-1071 YVRLDADPQ
+1071 YVRLDSDPQ

-1096 TNVFASDSIV
+1096 DNVFECDSV
-1106 DAVSRLASGQA
+1106 VAAVSRLTSAQA
-1117 PPIRRL
+1117 PPVRRL

-1128 VEQVRELAA
+1128 VEQVRELAS
-1137 RDTRQGVGAGGIVW
+1137 RDTRQGVGAGGIAW

-1161 YLNFAENA
+1161 YLNFAENS
-1169 HLVVTGRRECGRT
+1169 HLMVTGRRECGRT

-1193 RLYAPGTS
+1193 RLYAPGAS
-1201 SALAA
+1201 SA
-1206 TGRAALCPGVAGR
+1206 PR
-1219 PAPSAADR
+1219 PAPGRPSAQVWLVDPRRQLLTALGSDYVERFAYNLDGVVAMMGELAAALAGREPPPGLSAEELLSRSWWSGPEIFLIVDDIQQLPPGFDSPLHKAVPFVNRAADVGLHVIVTRTFGGWSSAGSDPMLR
-1227 AGLRVR
+1227 ALHQANAPLLVMDADPDEGFIRGKMKGGPLPRGRGLLMAEDTGVFVQVAATEVR
-1233 REVRLQPRRRAGDDE
+1233 R
-1248 RHVRPSG
+1248 
-1255 QPRTTARLVGG
+1255 
-1266 GAAVAL
+1266 
-1272 LVERSGDL
+1272 
-1280 PDRRRHTAD
+1280 
-1289 AGRFRFAAAQGR
+1289 
-1301 RLGDPGRRCRPAR
+1301 
-1314 DCHPHVRR
+1314 
-1322 LVVRGQRPDAAGTA
+1322 
-1336 PGERATTGDGR
+1336 
-1347 RPRRGLHPR
+1347 
-1356 QDEGWPAAPW
+1356 
-1366 SRPADGR
+1366 
-1373 GHRCVRP
+1373 
-1380 GGGHRAPQ
+1380 
-1388 VEAAPPRWGWLAC
+1388 
-1401 QPQRSG
+1401 
-1407 NFLSAN
+1407 
-1413 VFDGKLISG
+1413 
-1422 VQSGGSSKSGICL
+1422 
-1435 SHSATTMVSSIR
+1435 
-1447 AR
+1447 

>member
-9 TPEKAP
+9 TPEKPP
-15 VIKPENIVLPTPLSI
+15 VIKPENIVLSTPLSI

-38 WIVVVGV
+38 WLIVVGV
-45 VVIGLLGGMIA
+45 VVVGLLGGMVA
-56 MTFASGSHVFGGVG
+56 MVFASGSHVFGGIG
-70 AIFPI
+70 SIFPL
-75 FMIGGMAMMMFGGRF
+75 FMMVGIMMMMFRGMG

-116 ETAHESADSMDANY
+116 ETAQESADSMDANY
-130 RWFHPAPTML
+130 RWFHPAPNTL
-140 ASAVGSSRMWERKP
+140 AAAVGSPRMWERKP

-210 PKMISLLVEPWYSL
+210 PKMVSLLVEPWYAL
-224 IGGREQVLGLM
+224 VGEREQVLGLM
-235 RAIVCQL
+235 RAIICQL

-252 MVVVSSDLEQW
+252 MIVVSSDLDQW
-263 DWVKWLPHFGDPRRQ
+263 DWVKWLPHFGDSRRH
-278 DAAGNARMVYS
+278 DAAGNARMVYT

-324 VIIADVTDPQWEF
+324 VIIADVDDPQWEY
-337 VKSAEGIDGVTF
+337 VISAEGVDGVTF
-349 FDLTGASMWAAVPER
+349 FDLTGSSMWTDIPER
-364 TLQFD
+364 KLQFD
-369 DLGVIEALPRD
+369 KTGVIEALPRD

-385 VIDEKPWFFA
+385 VIDDKAWFFA
-395 LTDHISIAE
+395 LTDQVSIAE

-411 LARWRLAEAYEEIG
+411 LAQWRLAEAYEEIG

-436 MAYYGIDDPADIDF
+436 LSYYGIDDPGNIDF
-450 GSLWGS
+450 DSLWAS

-512 VIESLMLGHPPQE
+512 VIESLMLSHPPEE

-587 AKEYNSVRSRMRARG
+587 AKEYNSVRARMRARG
-602 QDMPPLPMLVVV
+602 QDMAPLPMLVVV

-698 RRSLEDIVR
+698 RKSLEDIIR

-717 ISRGITIDGEEA
+717 FQPGVSIDGEEA

-738 VRPQLFTN
+738 IRPQLFTN
-746 LFTPLE
+746 SFTPLE

-757 PDLEPVHSNG
+757 PDIEPVVAQPNG
-767 EVLEA
+767 EVLES
-772 ADAEAEDE
+772 DDIEGGEDEDE
-780 EEGIRTPKVGTVI
+780 EGVRTPKVGTVI
-793 IDQLRKIDFEPY
+793 IDQLRKIKFEPY

-812 SEPVAID
+812 TQPVAID
-819 ELVNRFIG
+819 DLVNRFLG
-827 HQWQQDYGTARDL
+827 RPWHKEYGSACNL
-840 VFPLGIID
+840 VFPIGIID
-848 RPFKHDQP
+848 RPYKHDQP

-896 EQVQFY
+896 QQVQFY
-902 CLAYSG
+902 CLAYSS
-908 TALTTVA
+908 TALTTVS
-915 RLPHVGEV
+915 RIPHVGEV

-947 RSFLEY
+947 RSFLECG
-953 RIASMD
+953 IASMEM
-959 VFRRRKFGGEAGPVP
+959 FRRRKFGGEAGPVP
-974 NDGFGDVYLV
+974 DDGFGDVYLV

-993 ENEVLIEQVNLIINQ
+993 ENEVLIEQVNVIINQ

-1018 SADRESEL
+1018 TADRESEL
-1026 RPPVRSGFGSRVE
+1026 RPPVRSGFGSRIE

-1052 SRFAKEV
+1052 SRFAKDV

-1071 YVRLDADPQ
+1071 YVRLDSDPQ

-1096 TNVFASDSIV
+1096 DNVFECDSV
-1106 DAVSRLASGQA
+1106 VAAVSRLTSAQA
-1117 PPIRRL
+1117 PPVRRL

-1128 VEQVRELAA
+1128 VEQVRELAS
-1137 RDTRQGVGAGGIVW
+1137 RDTRQGVGAGGIAW

-1161 YLNFAENA
+1161 YLNFAENS
-1169 HLVVTGRRECGRT
+1169 HLMVAGRRECGRT

-1193 RLYAPGTS
+1193 RLYAPGAS
-1201 SALAA
+1201 SAPPPAPGRPSAQVWLVDPRRQLLTALGSDYVERFAYNLDGVVAMMGELAA
-1206 TGRAALCPGVAGR
+1206 ALAGREPPPGLSAEELLSRSWWSGPEIFLIVDDIQQLPPGFDSPLHKAVPFVNRAADVGLHVIVTRTFGGWSSAGSDPMLRALHQANAPLLVMDADPDEGFIRGKMKGGPLPRGRGLLMAEDTGVFVQV
-1219 PAPSAADR
+1219 AATE
-1227 AGLRVR
+1227 VR
-1233 REVRLQPRRRAGDDE
+1233 R
-1248 RHVRPSG
+1248 
-1255 QPRTTARLVGG
+1255 
-1266 GAAVAL
+1266 
-1272 LVERSGDL
+1272 
-1280 PDRRRHTAD
+1280 
-1289 AGRFRFAAAQGR
+1289 
-1301 RLGDPGRRCRPAR
+1301 
-1314 DCHPHVRR
+1314 
-1322 LVVRGQRPDAAGTA
+1322 
-1336 PGERATTGDGR
+1336 
-1347 RPRRGLHPR
+1347 
-1356 QDEGWPAAPW
+1356 
-1366 SRPADGR
+1366 
-1373 GHRCVRP
+1373 
-1380 GGGHRAPQ
+1380 
-1388 VEAAPPRWGWLAC
+1388 
-1401 QPQRSG
+1401 
-1407 NFLSAN
+1407 
-1413 VFDGKLISG
+1413 
-1422 VQSGGSSKSGICL
+1422 
-1435 SHSATTMVSSIR
+1435 
-1447 AR
+1447 

>member
-9 TPEKAP
+9 TPEKPP
-15 VIKPENIVLPTPLSI
+15 VIKPENIVLSTPLSI

-38 WIVVVGV
+38 WLIVVGV
-45 VVIGLLGGMIA
+45 VVVGLLGGMVA
-56 MTFASGSHVFGGVG
+56 MVFASGSHVFGGIG
-70 AIFPI
+70 SIFPL
-75 FMIGGMAMMMFGGRF
+75 FMMVGIMMMMFRGMG

-116 ETAHESADSMDANY
+116 ETAQESADSMDANY
-130 RWFHPAPTML
+130 RWFHPAPNTL
-140 ASAVGSSRMWERKP
+140 AAAVGSPRMWERKP

-210 PKMISLLVEPWYSL
+210 PKMVSLLVEPWYAL
-224 IGGREQVLGLM
+224 VGEREQVLGLM
-235 RAIVCQL
+235 RAIICQL

-252 MVVVSSDLEQW
+252 MIVVSSDLDQW
-263 DWVKWLPHFGDPRRQ
+263 DWVKWLPHFGDSRRH
-278 DAAGNARMVYS
+278 DAAGNARMVYT

-324 VIIADVTDPQWEF
+324 VIIADVDDPQWEY
-337 VKSAEGIDGVTF
+337 VISAEGVDGVTF
-349 FDLTGASMWAAVPER
+349 FDLTGSSMWTDIPER
-364 TLQFD
+364 KLQFD
-369 DLGVIEALPRD
+369 KTGVIEALPRD

-385 VIDEKPWFFA
+385 VIDDKAWFFA
-395 LTDHISIAE
+395 LTDQVSIAE

-411 LARWRLAEAYEEIG
+411 LAQWRLAEAYEEIG

-436 MAYYGIDDPADIDF
+436 LSYYGIDDPGNIDF
-450 GSLWGS
+450 DSLWAS

-512 VIESLMLGHPPQE
+512 VIESLMLSHPPEE

-587 AKEYNSVRSRMRARG
+587 AKEYNSVRARMRARG
-602 QDMPPLPMLVVV
+602 QDMAPLPMLVVV

-698 RRSLEDIVR
+698 RKSLEDIIR

-717 ISRGITIDGEEA
+717 FQPGVSIDGEEA

-738 VRPQLFTN
+738 IRPQLFTN
-746 LFTPLE
+746 SFTPLE

-757 PDLEPVHSNG
+757 PDIEPVVAQLNG
-767 EVLEA
+767 EVLES
-772 ADAEAEDE
+772 DDIEGGEDEDE
-780 EEGIRTPKVGTVI
+780 EGVRTPKVGTVI
-793 IDQLRKIDFEPY
+793 IDQLRKIKFEPY

-812 SEPVAID
+812 TQPVAID
-819 ELVNRFIG
+819 DLVNRFLG
-827 HQWQQDYGTARDL
+827 RPWHKEYGSACNL
-840 VFPLGIID
+840 VFPIGIID
-848 RPFKHDQP
+848 RPYKHDQP

-896 EQVQFY
+896 QQVQFY
-902 CLAYSG
+902 CLAYSS
-908 TALTTVA
+908 TALTTVS
-915 RLPHVGEV
+915 RIPHVGEV

-947 RSFLEY
+947 RSFLECG
-953 RIASMD
+953 IASMEM
-959 VFRRRKFGGEAGPVP
+959 FRRRKFGGEAGPVP
-974 NDGFGDVYLV
+974 DDGFGDVYLV

-993 ENEVLIEQVNLIINQ
+993 ENEVLIEQVNVIINQ

-1018 SADRESEL
+1018 TADRESEL
-1026 RPPVRSGFGSRVE
+1026 RPPVRSGFGSRIE

-1052 SRFAKEV
+1052 SRFAKDV

-1071 YVRLDADPQ
+1071 YVRLDSDPQ

-1096 TNVFASDSIV
+1096 DNVFECDSV
-1106 DAVSRLASGQA
+1106 VAAVSRLTSAQA
-1117 PPIRRL
+1117 PPVRRL

-1128 VEQVRELAA
+1128 VEQVRELAS
-1137 RDTRQGVGAGGIVW
+1137 RDTRQGVGAGGIAW

-1161 YLNFAENA
+1161 YLNFAENS
-1169 HLVVTGRRECGRT
+1169 HLMVTGRRECGRT

-1193 RLYAPGTS
+1193 RLYAPGAS
-1201 SALAA
+1201 SAPPPAPGRPSAQVWLVDPRRQLLTALGSDYVERFAYNLDGVVAMMGELAA
-1206 TGRAALCPGVAGR
+1206 ALAGREPPPGLSAEELLSRSWWSGPEIFLIVDDIQQLPPGFDSPLHKAVPFVNRAADVGLHVIVTRTFGGWSSAGSDPMLRALHQANAPLLVMDADPDEGFIRGKMKGGPLPRGRGLLMAEDTGVFVQV
-1219 PAPSAADR
+1219 AATE
-1227 AGLRVR
+1227 VR
-1233 REVRLQPRRRAGDDE
+1233 R
-1248 RHVRPSG
+1248 
-1255 QPRTTARLVGG
+1255 
-1266 GAAVAL
+1266 
-1272 LVERSGDL
+1272 
-1280 PDRRRHTAD
+1280 
-1289 AGRFRFAAAQGR
+1289 
-1301 RLGDPGRRCRPAR
+1301 
-1314 DCHPHVRR
+1314 
-1322 LVVRGQRPDAAGTA
+1322 
-1336 PGERATTGDGR
+1336 
-1347 RPRRGLHPR
+1347 
-1356 QDEGWPAAPW
+1356 
-1366 SRPADGR
+1366 
-1373 GHRCVRP
+1373 
-1380 GGGHRAPQ
+1380 
-1388 VEAAPPRWGWLAC
+1388 
-1401 QPQRSG
+1401 
-1407 NFLSAN
+1407 
-1413 VFDGKLISG
+1413 
-1422 VQSGGSSKSGICL
+1422 
-1435 SHSATTMVSSIR
+1435 
-1447 AR
+1447 

>member
-9 TPEKAP
+9 TPEKPP
-15 VIKPENIVLPTPLSI
+15 VIKPENIVLSTPLSI

-38 WIVVVGV
+38 WLIVVGV
-45 VVIGLLGGMIA
+45 VVVGLLGGMVA
-56 MTFASGSHVFGGVG
+56 MVFASGSHVFGGIG
-70 AIFPI
+70 SIFPL
-75 FMIGGMAMMMFGGRF
+75 FMMVGIMMMMFRGMG

-116 ETAHESADSMDANY
+116 ETAQESADSMDANY
-130 RWFHPAPTML
+130 RWFHPAPNTL
-140 ASAVGSSRMWERKP
+140 AAAVGSPRMWERKP

-210 PKMISLLVEPWYSL
+210 PKMVSLLVEPWYAL
-224 IGGREQVLGLM
+224 VGEREQVLGLM
-235 RAIVCQL
+235 RAIICQL

-252 MVVVSSDLEQW
+252 MIVVSSDLDQW
-263 DWVKWLPHFGDPRRQ
+263 DWVKWLPHFGDSRRH
-278 DAAGNARMVYS
+278 DAAGNARMVYT

-324 VIIADVTDPQWEF
+324 VIIADVDDPQWEY
-337 VKSAEGIDGVTF
+337 VISAEGVDGVTF
-349 FDLTGASMWAAVPER
+349 FDLTGSSMWTDIPER
-364 TLQFD
+364 KLQFD
-369 DLGVIEALPRD
+369 KTGVIEALPRD

-385 VIDEKPWFFA
+385 VIDDKAWFFA
-395 LTDHISIAE
+395 LTDQVSIAE

-411 LARWRLAEAYEEIG
+411 LAPWRLAEAYEEIG

-436 MAYYGIDDPADIDF
+436 LSYYGIDDPGNIDF
-450 GSLWGS
+450 DSLWAS

-512 VIESLMLGHPPQE
+512 VIESLMLSHPPEE

-587 AKEYNSVRSRMRARG
+587 AKEYNSVRARMRARG
-602 QDMPPLPMLVVV
+602 QDMAPLPMLVVV

-698 RRSLEDIVR
+698 RKSLEDIIR

-717 ISRGITIDGEEA
+717 FQPGVSIDGEEA

-738 VRPQLFTN
+738 IRPQLFTN
-746 LFTPLE
+746 SFTPLE

-757 PDLEPVHSNG
+757 PDIEPVVAQPNG
-767 EVLEA
+767 EVLES
-772 ADAEAEDE
+772 DDIEGGEDEDE
-780 EEGIRTPKVGTVI
+780 EGVRTPKVGTVI
-793 IDQLRKIDFEPY
+793 IDQLRKIKFEPY

-812 SEPVAID
+812 TQPVAID
-819 ELVNRFIG
+819 DLVNRFLG
-827 HQWQQDYGTARDL
+827 RPWHKEYGSACNL
-840 VFPLGIID
+840 VFPIGIID
-848 RPFKHDQP
+848 RPYKHDQP

-896 EQVQFY
+896 QQVQFY
-902 CLAYSG
+902 CLAYSS
-908 TALTTVA
+908 TALTTVS
-915 RLPHVGEV
+915 RIPHVGEV

-947 RSFLEY
+947 RSFLECG
-953 RIASMD
+953 IASMEM
-959 VFRRRKFGGEAGPVP
+959 FRRRKFGGEAGPVP
-974 NDGFGDVYLV
+974 DDGFGDVYLV

-993 ENEVLIEQVNLIINQ
+993 ENEVLIEQVNVIINQ

-1018 SADRESEL
+1018 TADRESEL
-1026 RPPVRSGFGSRVE
+1026 RPPVRSGFGSRIE

-1052 SRFAKEV
+1052 SRFAKDV

-1071 YVRLDADPQ
+1071 YVRLDSDPQ

-1096 TNVFASDSIV
+1096 DNVFECDSV
-1106 DAVSRLASGQA
+1106 VAAVSRLTSAQA
-1117 PPIRRL
+1117 PPVRRL

-1128 VEQVRELAA
+1128 VEQVRELAS
-1137 RDTRQGVGAGGIVW
+1137 RDTRQGVGAGGIAW

-1161 YLNFAENA
+1161 YLNFAENS
-1169 HLVVTGRRECGRT
+1169 HLMVTGRRECGRT

-1193 RLYAPGTS
+1193 RLYAPGAS
-1201 SALAA
+1201 SAPPPAPGRPSAQVWLVDPRRQLLTALGSDYVERFAYNLDGVVAMMGELAA
-1206 TGRAALCPGVAGR
+1206 ALAGREPPPGLSAEELLSRSWWSGPEIFLIVDDIQQLPPGFDSPLHKAVPFVNRAADVGLHVIVTRTFGGWSSAGSDPMLRALHQANAPLLVMDADPDEGFIRGKMKGGPLPRGRGLLMAEDTGVFVQV
-1219 PAPSAADR
+1219 AATE
-1227 AGLRVR
+1227 VR
-1233 REVRLQPRRRAGDDE
+1233 R
-1248 RHVRPSG
+1248 
-1255 QPRTTARLVGG
+1255 
-1266 GAAVAL
+1266 
-1272 LVERSGDL
+1272 
-1280 PDRRRHTAD
+1280 
-1289 AGRFRFAAAQGR
+1289 
-1301 RLGDPGRRCRPAR
+1301 
-1314 DCHPHVRR
+1314 
-1322 LVVRGQRPDAAGTA
+1322 
-1336 PGERATTGDGR
+1336 
-1347 RPRRGLHPR
+1347 
-1356 QDEGWPAAPW
+1356 
-1366 SRPADGR
+1366 
-1373 GHRCVRP
+1373 
-1380 GGGHRAPQ
+1380 
-1388 VEAAPPRWGWLAC
+1388 
-1401 QPQRSG
+1401 
-1407 NFLSAN
+1407 
-1413 VFDGKLISG
+1413 
-1422 VQSGGSSKSGICL
+1422 
-1435 SHSATTMVSSIR
+1435 
-1447 AR
+1447 

>member
-9 TPEKAP
+9 TPEKPP
-15 VIKPENIVLPTPLSI
+15 VIKPENIVLSTPLSI

-38 WIVVVGV
+38 WLIVVGV
-45 VVIGLLGGMIA
+45 VVVGLLGGMVA
-56 MTFASGSHVFGGVG
+56 MVFASGSHVFGGIG
-70 AIFPI
+70 SIFPL
-75 FMIGGMAMMMFGGRF
+75 FMMVGIMMMMFRGMG

-116 ETAHESADSMDANY
+116 ETAQESADSMDANY
-130 RWFHPAPTML
+130 RWFHPAPNTL
-140 ASAVGSSRMWERKP
+140 AAAVGSPRMWERKP

-210 PKMISLLVEPWYSL
+210 PKMVSLLVEPWYAL
-224 IGGREQVLGLM
+224 VGERERVLGLM
-235 RAIVCQL
+235 RAIICQL

-252 MVVVSSDLEQW
+252 MIVVSSDLDQW
-263 DWVKWLPHFGDPRRQ
+263 DWVKWLPHFGDSRRH
-278 DAAGNARMVYS
+278 DAAGNARMVYT
-289 SVREFAAEQAE
+289 SVREFAAKQAE

-324 VIIADVTDPQWEF
+324 VIIADVDDPQWEY
-337 VKSAEGIDGVTF
+337 VISAEGVDGVTF
-349 FDLTGASMWAAVPER
+349 FDLTGSSMWTDIPER
-364 TLQFD
+364 KLQFD
-369 DLGVIEALPRD
+369 KTGVIEALPRD

-385 VIDEKPWFFA
+385 VIDDKAWFFA
-395 LTDHISIAE
+395 LTDQVSIAE

-411 LARWRLAEAYEEIG
+411 LAQWRLAEAYEEIG

-436 MAYYGIDDPADIDF
+436 LSYYGIDDPGNIDF
-450 GSLWGS
+450 DSLWAS

-512 VIESLMLGHPPQE
+512 VIESLMLSHPPEE

-587 AKEYNSVRSRMRARG
+587 AKEYNSVRARMRARG
-602 QDMPPLPMLVVV
+602 QDMAPLPMLVVV

-698 RRSLEDIVR
+698 RKSLEDIIR

-717 ISRGITIDGEEA
+717 FQPGVSIDGEEA

-738 VRPQLFTN
+738 IRPQLFTN
-746 LFTPLE
+746 SFTPLE

-757 PDLEPVHSNG
+757 PDIEPVVAQPNG
-767 EVLEA
+767 EVLES
-772 ADAEAEDE
+772 DDIEGGEDEDE
-780 EEGIRTPKVGTVI
+780 EGVRTPKVGTVI
-793 IDQLRKIDFEPY
+793 IDQLRKIKFEPY

-812 SEPVAID
+812 TQPVAID
-819 ELVNRFIG
+819 DLVNRFLG
-827 HQWQQDYGTARDL
+827 RPWHKEYGSACNL
-840 VFPLGIID
+840 VFPIGIID
-848 RPFKHDQP
+848 RPYKHDQP

-896 EQVQFY
+896 QQVQFY
-902 CLAYSG
+902 CLAYSS
-908 TALTTVA
+908 TALTTVS
-915 RLPHVGEV
+915 RIPHVGEV

-947 RSFLEY
+947 RSFLECG
-953 RIASMD
+953 IASMEM
-959 VFRRRKFGGEAGPVP
+959 FRRRKFGGEAGPVP
-974 NDGFGDVYLV
+974 DDGFGDVYLV

-993 ENEVLIEQVNLIINQ
+993 ENEVLIEQVNVIINQ

-1018 SADRESEL
+1018 TADRESEL
-1026 RPPVRSGFGSRVE
+1026 RPPVRSGFGSRIE

-1052 SRFAKEV
+1052 SRFAKDV

-1071 YVRLDADPQ
+1071 YVRLDSDPQ

-1096 TNVFASDSIV
+1096 DNVFECDSV
-1106 DAVSRLASGQA
+1106 VAAVSRLTSAQA
-1117 PPIRRL
+1117 PPVRRL

-1128 VEQVRELAA
+1128 VEQVRELAS
-1137 RDTRQGVGAGGIVW
+1137 RDTRQGVGAGGIAW

-1161 YLNFAENA
+1161 YLNFAENS
-1169 HLVVTGRRECGRT
+1169 HLMVTGRRECGRT

-1193 RLYAPGTS
+1193 RLYAPGAS
-1201 SALAA
+1201 SAPPPAPGRPSAQVWLVDPRRQLLTALGSDYVERFAYNLDGVVAMMGELAA
-1206 TGRAALCPGVAGR
+1206 ALAGREPPPGLSAEELLSRSWWSGPEIFLIVDDIQQLPPGFDSPLHKAVPFVNRAADVGLHVIVTRTFGGWSSAGSDPMLRALHQANAPLLVMDADPDEGFIRGKMKGGPLPRGRGLLMAEDTGVFVQV
-1219 PAPSAADR
+1219 AATE
-1227 AGLRVR
+1227 VR
-1233 REVRLQPRRRAGDDE
+1233 R
-1248 RHVRPSG
+1248 
-1255 QPRTTARLVGG
+1255 
-1266 GAAVAL
+1266 
-1272 LVERSGDL
+1272 
-1280 PDRRRHTAD
+1280 
-1289 AGRFRFAAAQGR
+1289 
-1301 RLGDPGRRCRPAR
+1301 
-1314 DCHPHVRR
+1314 
-1322 LVVRGQRPDAAGTA
+1322 
-1336 PGERATTGDGR
+1336 
-1347 RPRRGLHPR
+1347 
-1356 QDEGWPAAPW
+1356 
-1366 SRPADGR
+1366 
-1373 GHRCVRP
+1373 
-1380 GGGHRAPQ
+1380 
-1388 VEAAPPRWGWLAC
+1388 
-1401 QPQRSG
+1401 
-1407 NFLSAN
+1407 
-1413 VFDGKLISG
+1413 
-1422 VQSGGSSKSGICL
+1422 
-1435 SHSATTMVSSIR
+1435 
-1447 AR
+1447 

>member
-9 TPEKAP
+9 TPEKPP
-15 VIKPENIVLPTPLSI
+15 VIKPENIVLSTPLSI

-38 WIVVVGV
+38 WLIVVGV
-45 VVIGLLGGMIA
+45 VVVGLLGGMVA
-56 MTFASGSHVFGGVG
+56 MVFASGSHVFGGIG
-70 AIFPI
+70 SIFPL
-75 FMIGGMAMMMFGGRF
+75 FMMVGIMMMMFRGMG

-116 ETAHESADSMDANY
+116 ETAQESADSMDANY
-130 RWFHPAPTML
+130 RWFPPAPNTL
-140 ASAVGSSRMWERKP
+140 AAAVGSPRMWERKP

-210 PKMISLLVEPWYSL
+210 PKMVSLLVEPWYAL
-224 IGGREQVLGLM
+224 VGEREQVLGLM
-235 RAIVCQL
+235 RAIICQL

-252 MVVVSSDLEQW
+252 MIVVSSDLDQW
-263 DWVKWLPHFGDPRRQ
+263 DWVKWLPHFGDSRRH
-278 DAAGNARMVYS
+278 DAAGNARMVYT

-324 VIIADVTDPQWEF
+324 VIIADVDDPQWEY
-337 VKSAEGIDGVTF
+337 VISAEGVDGVTF
-349 FDLTGASMWAAVPER
+349 FDLTGSSMWTDIPER
-364 TLQFD
+364 KLQFD
-369 DLGVIEALPRD
+369 KTGVIEALPRD

-385 VIDEKPWFFA
+385 VIDDKAWFFA
-395 LTDHISIAE
+395 LTDQVSIAE

-411 LARWRLAEAYEEIG
+411 LAQWRLAEAYEEIG

-436 MAYYGIDDPADIDF
+436 LSYYGIDDPGNIDF
-450 GSLWGS
+450 DSLWAS

-512 VIESLMLGHPPQE
+512 VIESLMLSHPPEE

-587 AKEYNSVRSRMRARG
+587 AKEYNSVRARMRARG
-602 QDMPPLPMLVVV
+602 QDMAPLPMLVVV

-698 RRSLEDIVR
+698 RKSLEDIIR

-717 ISRGITIDGEEA
+717 FQPGVSIDGEEA

-738 VRPQLFTN
+738 IRPQLFTN
-746 LFTPLE
+746 SFTPLE

-757 PDLEPVHSNG
+757 PDIEPVVAQPNG
-767 EVLEA
+767 EVLES
-772 ADAEAEDE
+772 DDIEGGEDEDE
-780 EEGIRTPKVGTVI
+780 EGVRTPKVGTVI
-793 IDQLRKIDFEPY
+793 IDQLRKIKFEPY

-812 SEPVAID
+812 TQPVAID
-819 ELVNRFIG
+819 DLVNRFLG
-827 HQWQQDYGTARDL
+827 RPWHKEYGSACNL
-840 VFPLGIID
+840 VFPIGIID
-848 RPFKHDQP
+848 RPYKHDQP

-896 EQVQFY
+896 QQVQFY
-902 CLAYSG
+902 CLAYSS
-908 TALTTVA
+908 TALTTVS
-915 RLPHVGEV
+915 RIPHVGEV

-947 RSFLEY
+947 RSFLECG
-953 RIASMD
+953 IASMEM
-959 VFRRRKFGGEAGPVP
+959 FRRRKFGGEAGPVP
-974 NDGFGDVYLV
+974 DDGFGDVYLV

-993 ENEVLIEQVNLIINQ
+993 ENEVLIEQVNVIINQ

-1018 SADRESEL
+1018 TADRESEL
-1026 RPPVRSGFGSRVE
+1026 RPPVRSGFGSRIE

-1052 SRFAKEV
+1052 SRFAKDV

-1071 YVRLDADPQ
+1071 YVRLDSDPQ

-1096 TNVFASDSIV
+1096 DNVFECDSV
-1106 DAVSRLASGQA
+1106 VAAVSRLTSAQA
-1117 PPIRRL
+1117 PPVRRL

-1128 VEQVRELAA
+1128 VEQVRELAS
-1137 RDTRQGVGAGGIVW
+1137 RDTRQGVGAGGIAW

-1161 YLNFAENA
+1161 YLNFAENS
-1169 HLVVTGRRECGRT
+1169 HLMVTGRRECGRT

-1193 RLYAPGTS
+1193 RLYAPGAS
-1201 SALAA
+1201 SAPPPAPGRPSAQVWLVDPRRQLLTALGSDYVERFAYNLDGVVAMMGELAA
-1206 TGRAALCPGVAGR
+1206 ALAGREPPPGLSAEELLSRSWWSGPEIFLIVDDIQQLPPGFDSPLHKAVRFVNRAADVGLHVIVTRTFGGWSSAGSDPMLRALHQANAPLLVMDADPDEGFIRGKMKGGPLPRGRGLLMAEDTGVFVQV
-1219 PAPSAADR
+1219 AATE
-1227 AGLRVR
+1227 VR
-1233 REVRLQPRRRAGDDE
+1233 R
-1248 RHVRPSG
+1248 
-1255 QPRTTARLVGG
+1255 
-1266 GAAVAL
+1266 
-1272 LVERSGDL
+1272 
-1280 PDRRRHTAD
+1280 
-1289 AGRFRFAAAQGR
+1289 
-1301 RLGDPGRRCRPAR
+1301 
-1314 DCHPHVRR
+1314 
-1322 LVVRGQRPDAAGTA
+1322 
-1336 PGERATTGDGR
+1336 
-1347 RPRRGLHPR
+1347 
-1356 QDEGWPAAPW
+1356 
-1366 SRPADGR
+1366 
-1373 GHRCVRP
+1373 
-1380 GGGHRAPQ
+1380 
-1388 VEAAPPRWGWLAC
+1388 
-1401 QPQRSG
+1401 
-1407 NFLSAN
+1407 
-1413 VFDGKLISG
+1413 
-1422 VQSGGSSKSGICL
+1422 
-1435 SHSATTMVSSIR
+1435 
-1447 AR
+1447 

>member
-9 TPEKAP
+9 TPEKPP

-38 WIVVVGV
+38 WLIVVGV
-45 VVIGLLGGMIA
+45 VVVGLLIGMVA
-56 MTFASGSHVFGGVG
+56 MTFASGSRVFGGAG
-70 AIFPI
+70 SIFPI
-75 FMIGGMAMMMFGGRF
+75 FMIGGVAMMMFGGRF

-101 DAMRAQFMLMLDMLR
+101 DSMRAQFMLMLDMLR

-130 RWFHPAPTML
+130 RWFHPAPTTL
-140 ASAVGSSRMWERKP
+140 AAAVGSARMWERKP

-210 PKMISLLVEPWYSL
+210 PKMISVLVEPWYSL
-224 IGGREQVLGLM
+224 AGDREQALGLM
-235 RAIVCQL
+235 RAIICQL
-242 AFSHGPDHVQ
+242 AFSHGPDHVR
-252 MVVVSSDLEQW
+252 MIVVSSDLDEW

-324 VIIADVTDPQWEF
+324 VIIADVVDPQWEY
-337 VKSAEGIDGVTF
+337 VISGEGVDGVTF
-349 FDLTGASMWAAVPER
+349 FDLTGSAMWSAVPER
-364 TLQFD
+364 TLRFD
-369 DLGVIEALPRD
+369 KKGVIEALPRD

-404 AEEFAQK
+404 AEEFSQK

-436 MAYYGIDDPADIDF
+436 MAYYGIDDPGHIDF
-450 GSLWGS
+450 QALWDS
-456 RTDTM
+456 RNDSM

-471 NRSDNGELLFLDM
+471 VRSDNGELLFLDM

-512 VIESLMLGHPPQE
+512 VIESLMLSHPPDE

-602 QDMPPLPMLVVV
+602 QDMAPLPMLVVV

-691 QAGLGYF
+691 KAGLGYF

-717 ISRGITIDGEEA
+717 FPRGLTDDGDEA

-746 LFTPLE
+746 SFTPLE

-757 PDLEPVHSNG
+757 PDVTVPAIPADG
-767 EVLEA
+767 ELLEA
-772 ADAEAEDE
+772 EGPDDDV
-780 EEGIRTPKVGTVI
+780 EGIRTPKVGTVI
-793 IDQLRKIDFEPY
+793 IDQLRKIDFQPY

-812 SEPVAID
+812 NQPVAID
-819 ELVNRFIG
+819 ELVNRFLG
-827 HQWQQDYGTARDL
+827 HPWQQDYGTARDL
-840 VFPLGIID
+840 VFPIGIID

-896 EQVQFY
+896 EQIQFY
-902 CLAYSG
+902 CLAYSS

-941 LVRERK
+941 LVRKRK
-947 RSFLEY
+947 STFLEY
-953 RIASMD
+953 GIASTE
-959 VFRRRKFGGEAGPVP
+959 VFRRRKFGGEPGPVP

-984 IDNYRALAE
+984 VDNYRALAE
-993 ENEVLIEQVNLIINQ
+993 ENEVLIEQVNVIINQ

-1018 SADRESEL
+1018 TADRESEL

-1052 SRFAKEV
+1052 SRFAKDV

-1080 AGLHTLVAR
+1080 SGLHTLVAR
-1089 PALGSTP
+1089 PALASTP
-1096 TNVFASDSIV
+1096 TNRFESDSIV
-1106 DAVSRLASGQA
+1106 EAVSRITSGQA
-1117 PPIRRL
+1117 PPVRRL
-1123 PARFG
+1123 PATFG
-1128 VEQVRELAA
+1128 VEQLRELAA
-1137 RDTRQGVGAGGIVW
+1137 HDTRQGVGAGGIAW
-1151 AISELDLAPV
+1151 AISELDLSPV

-1169 HLVVTGRRECGRT
+1169 HLMVTGRRECGRT
-1182 TTLATIMSEIG
+1182 TTLATIMKEIG
-1193 RLYAPGTS
+1193 RLYAPGATS
-1201 SALAA
+1201 APTPPAGQPSAQVWLVDPRRQLLTTLGSDYVEKFAYNLDGVQAMMGELAA
-1206 TGRAALCPGVAGR
+1206 VLAGR
-1219 PAPSAADR
+1219 EPPPGLSAEELLSRNWWSGPEIFLIVDDIQQLPAGFDSP
-1227 AGLRVR
+1227 
-1233 REVRLQPRRRAGDDE
+1233 
-1248 RHVRPSG
+1248 
-1255 QPRTTARLVGG
+1255 
-1266 GAAVAL
+1266 
-1272 LVERSGDL
+1272 
-1280 PDRRRHTAD
+1280 
-1289 AGRFRFAAAQGR
+1289 
-1301 RLGDPGRRCRPAR
+1301 
-1314 DCHPHVRR
+1314 
-1322 LVVRGQRPDAAGTA
+1322 
-1336 PGERATTGDGR
+1336 
-1347 RPRRGLHPR
+1347 LHK
-1356 QDEGWPAAPW
+1356 AAPW
-1366 SRPADGR
+1366 VTRAADVGLHVIVTRTFGGWSSAGSDPMLRALAQANAPLLVMDADPDEGFIRGKMKGGPLPRGR
-1373 GHRCVRP
+1373 GLLMAEDTGVFV
-1380 GGGHRAPQ
+1380 Q
-1388 VEAAPPRWGWLAC
+1388 VAATELR
-1401 QPQRSG
+1401 
-1407 NFLSAN
+1407 
-1413 VFDGKLISG
+1413 K
-1422 VQSGGSSKSGICL
+1422 
-1435 SHSATTMVSSIR
+1435 
-1447 AR
+1447 

>member
-9 TPEKAP
+9 TPEKPP
-15 VIKPENIVLPTPLSI
+15 VIKPENIVLSTPLSI

-38 WIVVVGV
+38 WLIVVGV
-45 VVIGLLGGMIA
+45 VVVGLLGGMVA
-56 MTFASGSHVFGGVG
+56 MVFASGSHVFGGIG
-70 AIFPI
+70 SIFPL
-75 FMIGGMAMMMFGGRF
+75 FMMVGIMMMMFRGMG

-116 ETAHESADSMDANY
+116 ETAQESADSMDANY
-130 RWFHPAPTML
+130 RWFHPAPNTL
-140 ASAVGSSRMWERKP
+140 AAAVGSPRMWERKP

-210 PKMISLLVEPWYSL
+210 PKMVSLLVEPWYAL
-224 IGGREQVLGLM
+224 VGERERVLGLM
-235 RAIVCQL
+235 RAIICQL

-252 MVVVSSDLEQW
+252 MIVVSSDLDQW
-263 DWVKWLPHFGDPRRQ
+263 DWVKWLPHFGDSRRH
-278 DAAGNARMVYS
+278 DAAGNARMVYT

-324 VIIADVTDPQWEF
+324 VIIADVDDPQWEY
-337 VKSAEGIDGVTF
+337 VISAEGVDGVTF
-349 FDLTGASMWAAVPER
+349 FDLTGSSMWTDIPER
-364 TLQFD
+364 KLQFD
-369 DLGVIEALPRD
+369 KTGVIEALPRD

-385 VIDEKPWFFA
+385 VIDDKAWFFA
-395 LTDHISIAE
+395 LTDQVSIAE

-411 LARWRLAEAYEEIG
+411 LAQWRLAEAYEEIG

-436 MAYYGIDDPADIDF
+436 LSYYGIDDPGNIDF
-450 GSLWGS
+450 DSLWAS

-512 VIESLMLGHPPQE
+512 VIESLMLSHPPEE

-587 AKEYNSVRSRMRARG
+587 AKEYNSVRARMRARG
-602 QDMPPLPMLVVV
+602 QDMAPLPMLVVV

-698 RRSLEDIVR
+698 RKSLEDIIR

-717 ISRGITIDGEEA
+717 FQPGVSIDGEEA

-738 VRPQLFTN
+738 IRPQLFTN
-746 LFTPLE
+746 SFTPLE

-757 PDLEPVHSNG
+757 PDIEPVVAQPNG
-767 EVLEA
+767 EVLES
-772 ADAEAEDE
+772 DDIEGGEDEDE
-780 EEGIRTPKVGTVI
+780 EGVRTPKVGTVI
-793 IDQLRKIDFEPY
+793 IDQLRKIKFEPY

-812 SEPVAID
+812 TQPVAID
-819 ELVNRFIG
+819 DLVNRFLG
-827 HQWQQDYGTARDL
+827 RPWHKEYGSACNL
-840 VFPLGIID
+840 VFPIGIID
-848 RPFKHDQP
+848 RPYKHDQP

-896 EQVQFY
+896 QQVQFY
-902 CLAYSG
+902 CLAYSS
-908 TALTTVA
+908 TALTTVS
-915 RLPHVGEV
+915 RIPHVGEV

-947 RSFLEY
+947 RSFLECG
-953 RIASMD
+953 IASMEM
-959 VFRRRKFGGEAGPVP
+959 FRRRKFGGEAGPVP
-974 NDGFGDVYLV
+974 DDGFGDVYLV

-993 ENEVLIEQVNLIINQ
+993 ENEVLIEQVNVIINQ

-1018 SADRESEL
+1018 TADRESEL
-1026 RPPVRSGFGSRVE
+1026 RPPVRSGFGSRIE

-1052 SRFAKEV
+1052 SRFAKDV

-1071 YVRLDADPQ
+1071 YVRLDSDPQ

-1096 TNVFASDSIV
+1096 DNVFECDSV
-1106 DAVSRLASGQA
+1106 VAAVSRLTSAQA
-1117 PPIRRL
+1117 PPVRRL

-1128 VEQVRELAA
+1128 VEQVRELAS
-1137 RDTRQGVGAGGIVW
+1137 RDTRQGVGAGGIAW

-1161 YLNFAENA
+1161 YLNFAENS
-1169 HLVVTGRRECGRT
+1169 HLMVTGRRECGRT

-1193 RLYAPGTS
+1193 RLYAPGAS
-1201 SALAA
+1201 SAPPPAPGRPSAQVWLVDPRRQLLTALGSDYVERFAYNLDGVVAMMGELAA
-1206 TGRAALCPGVAGR
+1206 ALAGREPPPGLSAEELLSRSWWSGPEIFLIVDDIQQLPPGFDSPLHKAVPFVNRAADVGLHVIVTRTFGGWSSAGSDPMLR
-1219 PAPSAADR
+1219 ALHQANAP
-1227 AGLRVR
+1227 
-1233 REVRLQPRRRAGDDE
+1233 
-1248 RHVRPSG
+1248 
-1255 QPRTTARLVGG
+1255 
-1266 GAAVAL
+1266 L
-1272 LVERSGDL
+1272 LVMDADPDEGFIRGKMKGGPL
-1280 PDRRRHTAD
+1280 P
-1289 AGRFRFAAAQGR
+1289 
-1301 RLGDPGRRCRPAR
+1301 
-1314 DCHPHVRR
+1314 
-1322 LVVRGQRPDAAGTA
+1322 RG
-1336 PGERATTGDGR
+1336 
-1347 RPRRGLHPR
+1347 RGLLMAEDTGVFV
-1356 QDEGWPAAPW
+1356 QVAATEVC
-1366 SRPADGR
+1366 R
-1373 GHRCVRP
+1373 
-1380 GGGHRAPQ
+1380 
-1388 VEAAPPRWGWLAC
+1388 
-1401 QPQRSG
+1401 
-1407 NFLSAN
+1407 
-1413 VFDGKLISG
+1413 
-1422 VQSGGSSKSGICL
+1422 
-1435 SHSATTMVSSIR
+1435 
-1447 AR
+1447 

>member
-9 TPEKAP
+9 TPEKPP
-15 VIKPENIVLPTPLSI
+15 VIKPENIVLSTPLSI

-38 WIVVVGV
+38 WLIVVGV
-45 VVIGLLGGMIA
+45 VVVGLLGGMVA
-56 MTFASGSHVFGGVG
+56 MVFASGSHVFGGIG
-70 AIFPI
+70 SIFPL
-75 FMIGGMAMMMFGGRF
+75 FMMVGIMMMMFRGMG

-116 ETAHESADSMDANY
+116 ETAQESADSMDANY
-130 RWFHPAPTML
+130 RWFHPAPNTL
-140 ASAVGSSRMWERKP
+140 AAAVGSPRMWERKP

-210 PKMISLLVEPWYSL
+210 PKMVSLLVEPWYAL
-224 IGGREQVLGLM
+224 VGEREQVLGLM
-235 RAIVCQL
+235 RAIICQL

-252 MVVVSSDLEQW
+252 MIVVSSDLDQW
-263 DWVKWLPHFGDPRRQ
+263 DWVKWLPHFGDSRRH
-278 DAAGNARMVYS
+278 DAAGNARMVYT

-324 VIIADVTDPQWEF
+324 VIIADVDDPQWEY
-337 VKSAEGIDGVTF
+337 VISAEGVDGVTF
-349 FDLTGASMWAAVPER
+349 FDLTGSSMWTDIPER
-364 TLQFD
+364 KLQFD
-369 DLGVIEALPRD
+369 KTGVIEALPRD

-385 VIDEKPWFFA
+385 VIDDKAWFFA
-395 LTDHISIAE
+395 LTDQVSIAE

-411 LARWRLAEAYEEIG
+411 LAQWRLAEAYEEIG

-436 MAYYGIDDPADIDF
+436 LSYYGIDDPGNIDF
-450 GSLWGS
+450 DSLWAS

-512 VIESLMLGHPPQE
+512 VIESLMLSHPPEE

-587 AKEYNSVRSRMRARG
+587 AKEYNSVRARMRARG
-602 QDMPPLPMLVVV
+602 QDMAPLPMLVVV

-698 RRSLEDIVR
+698 RKSLEDIIR

-717 ISRGITIDGEEA
+717 FQPGVSIDSEEA

-738 VRPQLFTN
+738 IRPQLFTN
-746 LFTPLE
+746 SFTPLE

-757 PDLEPVHSNG
+757 PDIEPVVAQPNG
-767 EVLEA
+767 EVLES
-772 ADAEAEDE
+772 DDIEGGEDEDE
-780 EEGIRTPKVGTVI
+780 EGVRTPKVGTVI
-793 IDQLRKIDFEPY
+793 IDQLRKIKFEPY

-812 SEPVAID
+812 TQPVAID
-819 ELVNRFIG
+819 DLVNRFLG
-827 HQWQQDYGTARDL
+827 RPWHKEYGSACNL
-840 VFPLGIID
+840 VFPIGIID
-848 RPFKHDQP
+848 RPYKHDQP

-896 EQVQFY
+896 QQVQFY
-902 CLAYSG
+902 CLAYSS
-908 TALTTVA
+908 TALTTVS
-915 RLPHVGEV
+915 RIPHVGEV

-947 RSFLEY
+947 RSFLECG
-953 RIASMD
+953 IASMEM
-959 VFRRRKFGGEAGPVP
+959 FRRRKFGGEAGPVP
-974 NDGFGDVYLV
+974 DDGFGDVYLV

-993 ENEVLIEQVNLIINQ
+993 ENEVLIEQVNVIINQ

-1018 SADRESEL
+1018 TADRESEL
-1026 RPPVRSGFGSRVE
+1026 RPPVRSGFGSRIE

-1052 SRFAKEV
+1052 SRFAKDV

-1071 YVRLDADPQ
+1071 YVRLDSDPQ

-1096 TNVFASDSIV
+1096 DNVFECDSV
-1106 DAVSRLASGQA
+1106 VAAVSRLTSAQA
-1117 PPIRRL
+1117 PPVRRL

-1128 VEQVRELAA
+1128 VEQVRELAS
-1137 RDTRQGVGAGGIVW
+1137 RDTRQGVGAGGIAW

-1161 YLNFAENA
+1161 YLNFAENS
-1169 HLVVTGRRECGRT
+1169 HLMVTGRRECGRT

-1193 RLYAPGTS
+1193 RLYAPGAS
-1201 SALAA
+1201 SAPPPAPGRPSAQVWLVDPRRQLLTALGSDYVERFAYNLDGVVAMMGELAA
-1206 TGRAALCPGVAGR
+1206 ALAGREPPPGLSAEELLSRSWWSGPEIFLIVDDIQQLPPGFDSPLHKAVPFVNRAADVGLHVIFTRTFGGWSSAGSDPMLRALHQANAPLLVMDADPDEGFIRGKMKGGPLPRGRGLLMAEDTGVFVQV
-1219 PAPSAADR
+1219 AATE
-1227 AGLRVR
+1227 VR
-1233 REVRLQPRRRAGDDE
+1233 R
-1248 RHVRPSG
+1248 
-1255 QPRTTARLVGG
+1255 
-1266 GAAVAL
+1266 
-1272 LVERSGDL
+1272 
-1280 PDRRRHTAD
+1280 
-1289 AGRFRFAAAQGR
+1289 
-1301 RLGDPGRRCRPAR
+1301 
-1314 DCHPHVRR
+1314 
-1322 LVVRGQRPDAAGTA
+1322 
-1336 PGERATTGDGR
+1336 
-1347 RPRRGLHPR
+1347 
-1356 QDEGWPAAPW
+1356 
-1366 SRPADGR
+1366 
-1373 GHRCVRP
+1373 
-1380 GGGHRAPQ
+1380 
-1388 VEAAPPRWGWLAC
+1388 
-1401 QPQRSG
+1401 
-1407 NFLSAN
+1407 
-1413 VFDGKLISG
+1413 
-1422 VQSGGSSKSGICL
+1422 
-1435 SHSATTMVSSIR
+1435 
-1447 AR
+1447 

>member
-9 TPEKAP
+9 TPEKPP
-15 VIKPENIVLPTPLSI
+15 VIKPENIVLSTPLSI

-38 WIVVVGV
+38 WLIVVGV
-45 VVIGLLGGMIA
+45 VVVGLLGGMVA
-56 MTFASGSHVFGGVG
+56 MVFASGSHVFGGIG
-70 AIFPI
+70 SIFPL
-75 FMIGGMAMMMFGGRF
+75 FMMVGIMMMMFRGMG

-116 ETAHESADSMDANY
+116 ETAQESADSMDANY
-130 RWFHPAPTML
+130 RWFHPAPNTL
-140 ASAVGSSRMWERKP
+140 AAAVGSPRMWERKP

-210 PKMISLLVEPWYSL
+210 PKMVSLLVEPWYAL
-224 IGGREQVLGLM
+224 VGEREQVLGLM
-235 RAIVCQL
+235 RAIICQL

-252 MVVVSSDLEQW
+252 MIVVSSDLDQW
-263 DWVKWLPHFGDPRRQ
+263 DWVKWLPHFGDSRRH
-278 DAAGNARMVYS
+278 DAAGNARMVYT

-324 VIIADVTDPQWEF
+324 VIIADVDDPQWGY
-337 VKSAEGIDGVTF
+337 VISAEGVDGVTF
-349 FDLTGASMWAAVPER
+349 FDLTGSSMWTDIPER
-364 TLQFD
+364 KLQFD
-369 DLGVIEALPRD
+369 KTGVIEALPRD

-385 VIDEKPWFFA
+385 VIDDKAWFFA
-395 LTDHISIAE
+395 LTDQVSIAE

-411 LARWRLAEAYEEIG
+411 LAQWRLAEAYEEIG

-436 MAYYGIDDPADIDF
+436 LSYYGIDDPGNIDF
-450 GSLWGS
+450 DSLWAS

-512 VIESLMLGHPPQE
+512 VIESLMLSHPPEE

-587 AKEYNSVRSRMRARG
+587 AKEYNSVRARMRARG
-602 QDMPPLPMLVVV
+602 QDMAPLPMLVVV

-698 RRSLEDIVR
+698 RKSLEDIIR

-717 ISRGITIDGEEA
+717 FQPGVSIDGEEA

-738 VRPQLFTN
+738 IRPQLFTN
-746 LFTPLE
+746 SFTPLE

-757 PDLEPVHSNG
+757 PDIEPVVAQPNG
-767 EVLEA
+767 EVLES
-772 ADAEAEDE
+772 DDIEGGEDEDE
-780 EEGIRTPKVGTVI
+780 EGVRTPKVGTVI
-793 IDQLRKIDFEPY
+793 IDQLRKIKFEPY

-812 SEPVAID
+812 TQPVAID
-819 ELVNRFIG
+819 DLVNRFLG
-827 HQWQQDYGTARDL
+827 RPWHKEYGSACNL
-840 VFPLGIID
+840 VFPIGIID
-848 RPFKHDQP
+848 RPYKHDQP

-896 EQVQFY
+896 QQVQFY
-902 CLAYSG
+902 CLAYSS
-908 TALTTVA
+908 TALTTVS
-915 RLPHVGEV
+915 RIPHVGEV

-947 RSFLEY
+947 RSFLECG
-953 RIASMD
+953 IASMEM
-959 VFRRRKFGGEAGPVP
+959 FRRRKFGGEAGPVP
-974 NDGFGDVYLV
+974 DDGFGDVYLV

-993 ENEVLIEQVNLIINQ
+993 ENEVLIEQVNVIINQ

-1018 SADRESEL
+1018 TADRESEL
-1026 RPPVRSGFGSRVE
+1026 RPPVRSGFGSRIE

-1052 SRFAKEV
+1052 SRFAKDV

-1071 YVRLDADPQ
+1071 YVRLDSDPQ

-1096 TNVFASDSIV
+1096 DNVFECDSV
-1106 DAVSRLASGQA
+1106 VAAVSRLTSAQA
-1117 PPIRRL
+1117 PPVRRL

-1128 VEQVRELAA
+1128 VEQVRELAS
-1137 RDTRQGVGAGGIVW
+1137 RDTRQGVGAGGIAW

-1161 YLNFAENA
+1161 YLNFAENS
-1169 HLVVTGRRECGRT
+1169 HLMVTGRRECGRT

-1193 RLYAPGTS
+1193 RLYAPGAS
-1201 SALAA
+1201 SAPPPAPGRPSAQVWLVDPRRQLLTALGSDYVERFAYNLDGVVAMMGELAA
-1206 TGRAALCPGVAGR
+1206 ALAGREPPPGLSAEELLSRSWWSGPEIFLIVDDIQQLPPGFDSPLHKAVPFVNRAADVGLHVIVTRTFGGWSSAGSDPMLRALHQANAPLLVMDADPDEGFIRGKMKGGPLPRGRGLLMAEDTGVFVQV
-1219 PAPSAADR
+1219 AATE
-1227 AGLRVR
+1227 VR
-1233 REVRLQPRRRAGDDE
+1233 R
-1248 RHVRPSG
+1248 
-1255 QPRTTARLVGG
+1255 
-1266 GAAVAL
+1266 
-1272 LVERSGDL
+1272 
-1280 PDRRRHTAD
+1280 
-1289 AGRFRFAAAQGR
+1289 
-1301 RLGDPGRRCRPAR
+1301 
-1314 DCHPHVRR
+1314 
-1322 LVVRGQRPDAAGTA
+1322 
-1336 PGERATTGDGR
+1336 
-1347 RPRRGLHPR
+1347 
-1356 QDEGWPAAPW
+1356 
-1366 SRPADGR
+1366 
-1373 GHRCVRP
+1373 
-1380 GGGHRAPQ
+1380 
-1388 VEAAPPRWGWLAC
+1388 
-1401 QPQRSG
+1401 
-1407 NFLSAN
+1407 
-1413 VFDGKLISG
+1413 
-1422 VQSGGSSKSGICL
+1422 
-1435 SHSATTMVSSIR
+1435 
-1447 AR
+1447 

>member
-9 TPEKAP
+9 TPEKPP
-15 VIKPENIVLPTPLSI
+15 VIKPENIVLSTPLSI

-38 WIVVVGV
+38 WLIVVGV
-45 VVIGLLGGMIA
+45 VVVGLLGGMVA
-56 MTFASGSHVFGGVG
+56 MVFASGSHVFGGIG
-70 AIFPI
+70 SIFPL
-75 FMIGGMAMMMFGGRF
+75 FMMVGIMMMMFRGMG

-116 ETAHESADSMDANY
+116 ETAQESADSMDANY
-130 RWFHPAPTML
+130 RWFHPAPNTL
-140 ASAVGSSRMWERKP
+140 AAAVGSPRMWERKP

-210 PKMISLLVEPWYSL
+210 PKMVSLLVEPWYAL
-224 IGGREQVLGLM
+224 VGEREQVLGLM
-235 RAIVCQL
+235 RAIICQL

-252 MVVVSSDLEQW
+252 MIVVSSDLDQW
-263 DWVKWLPHFGDPRRQ
+263 DWVKWLPHFGDSRRH
-278 DAAGNARMVYS
+278 DAAGNARMVYT

-324 VIIADVTDPQWEF
+324 VIIADVDDPQWEY
-337 VKSAEGIDGVTF
+337 VISAEGVDGVTF
-349 FDLTGASMWAAVPER
+349 FDLTGSSMWTDIPER
-364 TLQFD
+364 KLQFD
-369 DLGVIEALPRD
+369 KTGVIEALPRD

-385 VIDEKPWFFA
+385 VIDDKAWFFA
-395 LTDHISIAE
+395 LTDQVSIAE

-411 LARWRLAEAYEEIG
+411 LAQWRLAEAYEEIG

-436 MAYYGIDDPADIDF
+436 LSYYGIDDPGNIDF
-450 GSLWGS
+450 DSLWAS

-512 VIESLMLGHPPQE
+512 VIESLMLSHPPEE

-587 AKEYNSVRSRMRARG
+587 AKEYNSVRARMRARG
-602 QDMPPLPMLVVV
+602 QDMAPLPMLVVV

-698 RRSLEDIVR
+698 RKSLEDIIR

-717 ISRGITIDGEEA
+717 FQPGVSIDGEEA
-729 PALVHSIDY
+729 PALVHNIDY
-738 VRPQLFTN
+738 IRPQLFTN
-746 LFTPLE
+746 SFTPLE

-757 PDLEPVHSNG
+757 PDIEPVVAQPNG
-767 EVLEA
+767 EVLES
-772 ADAEAEDE
+772 DDIEGGEDEDE
-780 EEGIRTPKVGTVI
+780 EGVRTPKVGTVI
-793 IDQLRKIDFEPY
+793 IDQLRKIKFEPY

-812 SEPVAID
+812 TQPVAID
-819 ELVNRFIG
+819 DLVNRFLG
-827 HQWQQDYGTARDL
+827 RPWHKEYGSACNL
-840 VFPLGIID
+840 VFPIGIID
-848 RPFKHDQP
+848 RPYKHDQP

-896 EQVQFY
+896 QQVQFY
-902 CLAYSG
+902 CLAYSS
-908 TALTTVA
+908 TALTTVS
-915 RLPHVGEV
+915 RIPHVGEV

-947 RSFLEY
+947 RSFLECG
-953 RIASMD
+953 IASMEM
-959 VFRRRKFGGEAGPVP
+959 FRRRKFGGEAGPVP
-974 NDGFGDVYLV
+974 DDGFGDVYLV

-993 ENEVLIEQVNLIINQ
+993 ENEVLIEQVNVIINQ

-1018 SADRESEL
+1018 TADRESEL
-1026 RPPVRSGFGSRVE
+1026 RPPVRSGFGSRIE

-1052 SRFAKEV
+1052 SRFAKDV

-1071 YVRLDADPQ
+1071 YVRLDSDPQ

-1096 TNVFASDSIV
+1096 DNVFECDSV
-1106 DAVSRLASGQA
+1106 VAAVSRLTSAQA
-1117 PPIRRL
+1117 PPVRRL

-1128 VEQVRELAA
+1128 VEQVRELAS
-1137 RDTRQGVGAGGIVW
+1137 RDTRQGVGAGGIAW

-1161 YLNFAENA
+1161 YLNFAENS
-1169 HLVVTGRRECGRT
+1169 HLMVTGRRECGRT

-1193 RLYAPGTS
+1193 RLYAPGAS
-1201 SALAA
+1201 SAPPPAPGRPSAQVWLVDPRRQLLTALGSDYVERFAYNLDGVVAMMGELAA
-1206 TGRAALCPGVAGR
+1206 ALAGREPPPGLSAEELLSRSWWSGPEIFLIVDDIQQLPPGFDSPLHKAVPFVNRAADVGLHVIFTRTFGGWSSAGSDPMLRALHQANAPLLVMDADPDEGFIRGKMKGGPLPRGRGLLMAEDTGVFVQV
-1219 PAPSAADR
+1219 AATE
-1227 AGLRVR
+1227 VR
-1233 REVRLQPRRRAGDDE
+1233 R
-1248 RHVRPSG
+1248 
-1255 QPRTTARLVGG
+1255 
-1266 GAAVAL
+1266 
-1272 LVERSGDL
+1272 
-1280 PDRRRHTAD
+1280 
-1289 AGRFRFAAAQGR
+1289 
-1301 RLGDPGRRCRPAR
+1301 
-1314 DCHPHVRR
+1314 
-1322 LVVRGQRPDAAGTA
+1322 
-1336 PGERATTGDGR
+1336 
-1347 RPRRGLHPR
+1347 
-1356 QDEGWPAAPW
+1356 
-1366 SRPADGR
+1366 
-1373 GHRCVRP
+1373 
-1380 GGGHRAPQ
+1380 
-1388 VEAAPPRWGWLAC
+1388 
-1401 QPQRSG
+1401 
-1407 NFLSAN
+1407 
-1413 VFDGKLISG
+1413 
-1422 VQSGGSSKSGICL
+1422 
-1435 SHSATTMVSSIR
+1435 
-1447 AR
+1447 

>member
-9 TPEKAP
+9 TPEKPP
-15 VIKPENIVLPTPLSI
+15 VIKPENIVLSTPLSI

-38 WIVVVGV
+38 WLIVVGV
-45 VVIGLLGGMIA
+45 VVVGLLGGMVA
-56 MTFASGSHVFGGVG
+56 MVFASGSHVFGGIG
-70 AIFPI
+70 SIFPL
-75 FMIGGMAMMMFGGRF
+75 FMMVGIMMMMFRGMG

-116 ETAHESADSMDANY
+116 ETAQESADSMDANY
-130 RWFHPAPTML
+130 RWFHPAPNTL
-140 ASAVGSSRMWERKP
+140 AAAVGSPRMWERKP

-210 PKMISLLVEPWYSL
+210 PKMVSLLVEPWYAL
-224 IGGREQVLGLM
+224 VGEREQVLGLM
-235 RAIVCQL
+235 RAIICQL

-252 MVVVSSDLEQW
+252 MIVVSSDLDQW
-263 DWVKWLPHFGDPRRQ
+263 DWVKWLPHFGDSRRH
-278 DAAGNARMVYS
+278 DAAGNARMVYT

-324 VIIADVTDPQWEF
+324 VIIADVDDPQWEY
-337 VKSAEGIDGVTF
+337 VISAEGVDGVTF
-349 FDLTGASMWAAVPER
+349 FDLTGSSMWTDIPER
-364 TLQFD
+364 KLQFD
-369 DLGVIEALPRD
+369 KTGVIEALPRD

-385 VIDEKPWFFA
+385 VIDDKAWFFA
-395 LTDHISIAE
+395 LTDQVSIAE

-411 LARWRLAEAYEEIG
+411 LAQWRLAEAYEEIG

-436 MAYYGIDDPADIDF
+436 LSYYGIDDPGNIDF
-450 GSLWGS
+450 DSLWAS

-512 VIESLMLGHPPQE
+512 VIESLMLSHPPEE

-587 AKEYNSVRSRMRARG
+587 AKEYNSVRARMRARG
-602 QDMPPLPMLVVV
+602 QDMAPLPMLVVV

-698 RRSLEDIVR
+698 RKSLEDIIR

-717 ISRGITIDGEEA
+717 FQPGVSIDGEEA

-738 VRPQLFTN
+738 IRPQLFTN
-746 LFTPLE
+746 SFTPLE

-757 PDLEPVHSNG
+757 PDIEPVVAQPNG
-767 EVLEA
+767 EVLES
-772 ADAEAEDE
+772 DDIEGGEDEDE
-780 EEGIRTPKVGTVI
+780 EGVRTPKVGTVI
-793 IDQLRKIDFEPY
+793 IDQLRKIKFEPY

-812 SEPVAID
+812 TQPVAID
-819 ELVNRFIG
+819 DLVNRFLG
-827 HQWQQDYGTARDL
+827 RPWHKEYGSACNL
-840 VFPLGIID
+840 VFPIGIID
-848 RPFKHDQP
+848 RPYKHDQP

-896 EQVQFY
+896 QQVQFY
-902 CLAYSG
+902 CLAYSS
-908 TALTTVA
+908 TALTTVS
-915 RLPHVGEV
+915 RIPHVGEV

-947 RSFLEY
+947 RSFLECG
-953 RIASMD
+953 IASMEM
-959 VFRRRKFGGEAGPVP
+959 FRRRKFGGEAGPVP
-974 NDGFGDVYLV
+974 DDGFGDVYLV

-993 ENEVLIEQVNLIINQ
+993 ENEVLIEQVNVIINQ

-1018 SADRESEL
+1018 TADRESEL
-1026 RPPVRSGFGSRVE
+1026 RPPVRSGFGSRIE

-1052 SRFAKEV
+1052 SRFAKDV

-1071 YVRLDADPQ
+1071 YVRLDSDPQ

-1096 TNVFASDSIV
+1096 DNVFECDSV
-1106 DAVSRLASGQA
+1106 VAAVSRLTSAQA
-1117 PPIRRL
+1117 PPVRRL

-1128 VEQVRELAA
+1128 VEQVRELAS
-1137 RDTRQGVGAGGIVW
+1137 RDTRQGVGAGGIAW

-1161 YLNFAENA
+1161 YLNFAENS
-1169 HLVVTGRRECGRT
+1169 HLMVTGRRECGRT

-1193 RLYAPGTS
+1193 RLYAPGAS
-1201 SALAA
+1201 SAPPPAPGRPSAQVWLVDPRRQLLTALGSDYVERFAYNLDGVVAMMGELAA
-1206 TGRAALCPGVAGR
+1206 ALAGREPPPGLSAEELLSRSWWSGPEIFLIVDDIQQLPPGFDSPLHKAVPFVNRAADVGLHVIVTRTFGGWSSAGGDPMLRALHQANAPLLVMDADPDEGFIRGKMKGGPLPRGRGLLMAEDTGVFVQV
-1219 PAPSAADR
+1219 AATE
-1227 AGLRVR
+1227 VR
-1233 REVRLQPRRRAGDDE
+1233 R
-1248 RHVRPSG
+1248 
-1255 QPRTTARLVGG
+1255 
-1266 GAAVAL
+1266 
-1272 LVERSGDL
+1272 
-1280 PDRRRHTAD
+1280 
-1289 AGRFRFAAAQGR
+1289 
-1301 RLGDPGRRCRPAR
+1301 
-1314 DCHPHVRR
+1314 
-1322 LVVRGQRPDAAGTA
+1322 
-1336 PGERATTGDGR
+1336 
-1347 RPRRGLHPR
+1347 
-1356 QDEGWPAAPW
+1356 
-1366 SRPADGR
+1366 
-1373 GHRCVRP
+1373 
-1380 GGGHRAPQ
+1380 
-1388 VEAAPPRWGWLAC
+1388 
-1401 QPQRSG
+1401 
-1407 NFLSAN
+1407 
-1413 VFDGKLISG
+1413 
-1422 VQSGGSSKSGICL
+1422 
-1435 SHSATTMVSSIR
+1435 
-1447 AR
+1447 

>member
-38 WIVVVGV
+38 WLIVVGV
-45 VVIGLLGGMIA
+45 VVVGLLGGMVA
-56 MTFASGSHVFGGVG
+56 MVFASGSHVFGGVG
-70 AIFPI
+70 SIFPI
-75 FMIGGMAMMMFGGRF
+75 FMMVGIMMMMFRSVGA

-116 ETAHESADSMDANY
+116 ETAQESADSMDSNY
-130 RWFHPAPTML
+130 RWFHPAPSIL
-140 ASAVGSSRMWERKP
+140 AAAVGSPRMWERKP

-210 PKMISLLVEPWYSL
+210 PKMISLLVEPWYAL
-224 IGGREQVLGLM
+224 VGEREQALGLM
-235 RAIVCQL
+235 RAIICQL
-242 AFSHGPDHVQ
+242 TFSHGPDHVQ
-252 MVVVSSDLEQW
+252 FIVVSSDLAEW
-263 DWVKWLPHFGDPRRQ
+263 EWVKWLPHFGDSRRY

-289 SVREFAAEQAE
+289 SVREFAAEQGE

-324 VIIADVTDPQWEF
+324 VIICDVDDPQWEY
-337 VKSAEGIDGVTF
+337 VISAEGVDGVTF
-349 FDLTGASMWAAVPER
+349 FDLTGSPMWTNVPER
-364 TLQFD
+364 KLEFD
-369 DLGVIEALPRD
+369 KTGVIEALPRD

-385 VIDEKPWFFA
+385 VIDDNAWFFA
-395 LTDHISIAE
+395 LTDHVSIAE
-404 AEEFAQK
+404 AEEFGQK
-411 LARWRLAEAYEEIG
+411 LAQWRLAEAYEEIG

-436 MAYYGIDDPADIDF
+436 LAYYGIDDPGNIDF
-450 GSLWGS
+450 DYLWGS
-456 RTDTM
+456 RTDSM

-512 VIESLMLGHPPQE
+512 VIESLMLGHPPEE

-587 AKEYNSVRSRMRARG
+587 AKEYNSVRGRMRARG
-602 QDMPPLPMLVVV
+602 QDMAPLPMLVVV

-698 RRSLEDIVR
+698 RKSLEDIIR

-717 ISRGITIDGEEA
+717 FQPGITVDGEEA
-729 PALVHSIDY
+729 PVLVHSIDY
-738 VRPQLFTN
+738 IRPQLFTN
-746 LFTPLE
+746 SFTPLE
-752 VSVGG
+752 VTVGG
-757 PDLEPVHSNG
+757 PEIDKVVAHANG
-767 EVLEA
+767 EVVEE
-772 ADAEAEDE
+772 AEAEAE
-780 EEGIRTPKVGTVI
+780 EEGIRVPKVGTVI
-793 IDQLRKIDFEPY
+793 IDQLRRINFEPY

-812 SEPVAID
+812 TQPVAID
-819 ELVNRFIG
+819 DLVNRFLG
-827 HQWQQDYGTARDL
+827 HPWQKEYGSARNL
-840 VFPLGIID
+840 VFPIGVID

-863 GPGANVLILGAG
+863 GPGSNVLILGAG

-883 QTLICSAALTHTP
+883 QTLISSAALTHTP
-896 EQVQFY
+896 DQVQFY
-902 CLAYSG
+902 CLAYSS
-908 TALTTVA
+908 TALTTVSK
-915 RLPHVGEV
+915 LPHVGEV

-953 RIASMD
+953 GIASMEM
-959 VFRRRKFGGEAGPVP
+959 FRRRKFGGEAGPVP

-1018 SADRESEL
+1018 TADRESEL

-1052 SRFAKEV
+1052 SRFAKDV
-1059 PVKPGRGMVAVN
+1059 PVKPGGGMVAVN
-1071 YVRLDADPQ
+1071 YVRLDSDPQ

-1089 PALGSTP
+1089 PAMGSTP
-1096 TNVFASDSIV
+1096 TNVFECDSV
-1106 DAVSRLASGQA
+1106 VAAVSRLTTSQA
-1117 PPIRRL
+1117 PPVRRL
-1123 PARFG
+1123 PASFG
-1128 VEQVRELAA
+1128 VDQVRQLAA
-1137 RDTRQGVGAGGIVW
+1137 RDTRQGVGVGGIAW
-1151 AISELDLAPV
+1151 AISELDLQPV
-1161 YLNFAENA
+1161 YLNFAENS
-1169 HLVVTGRRECGRT
+1169 HLMVTGRRECGRT

-1193 RLYAPGTS
+1193 RLYAPGATS
-1201 SALAA
+1201 VPAPPPGQPSAQVWLIDPRRQLLTALGSNYVERFAYNLDGVQAKMGELAA
-1206 TGRAALCPGVAGR
+1206 VLAGR
-1219 PAPSAADR
+1219 EPPPGLSAEELLSR
-1227 AGLRVR
+1227 SWWSGPEIFLIV
-1233 REVRLQPRRRAGDDE
+1233 DDI
-1248 RHVRPSG
+1248 
-1255 QPRTTARLVGG
+1255 QQ
-1266 GAAVAL
+1266 
-1272 LVERSGDL
+1272 L
-1280 PDRRRHTAD
+1280 P
-1289 AGRFRFAAAQGR
+1289 
-1301 RLGDPGRRCRPAR
+1301 PGFDSP
-1314 DCHPHVRR
+1314 
-1322 LVVRGQRPDAAGTA
+1322 
-1336 PGERATTGDGR
+1336 
-1347 RPRRGLHPR
+1347 LHK
-1356 QDEGWPAAPW
+1356 AAPW
-1366 SRPADGR
+1366 VNRAADVGLHVIVTRSFGGWSSAGSDPMLRALHQANAPLLVMDADPDEGFIRGKMKGGPLPRGR
-1373 GHRCVRP
+1373 GLLMAEDTGVFVQVALTEVR
-1380 GGGHRAPQ
+1380 
-1388 VEAAPPRWGWLAC
+1388 
-1401 QPQRSG
+1401 
-1407 NFLSAN
+1407 
-1413 VFDGKLISG
+1413 K
-1422 VQSGGSSKSGICL
+1422 
-1435 SHSATTMVSSIR
+1435 
-1447 AR
+1447 

>member
-9 TPEKAP
+9 TPEKPP
-15 VIKPENIVLPTPLSI
+15 VIKPENIVLSTPLSI

-38 WIVVVGV
+38 WLIVVGV
-45 VVIGLLGGMIA
+45 VVVGLLGGMVA
-56 MTFASGSHVFGGVG
+56 MVFASGSHVFGGIG
-70 AIFPI
+70 SIFPL
-75 FMIGGMAMMMFGGRF
+75 FMMVGIMMMMFRGMG

-116 ETAHESADSMDANY
+116 ETAQESADSMDANY
-130 RWFHPAPTML
+130 RWFHPAPNTL
-140 ASAVGSSRMWERKP
+140 AAAVGSPRMWERKP

-182 MPTDIELEPVTG
+182 MPTDMELEPVTG

-210 PKMISLLVEPWYSL
+210 PKMVSLLVEPWYAL
-224 IGGREQVLGLM
+224 VGEREQVLGLM
-235 RAIVCQL
+235 RAIICQL

-252 MVVVSSDLEQW
+252 MIVVSSDLDQW
-263 DWVKWLPHFGDPRRQ
+263 DWVKWLPHFGDSRRH
-278 DAAGNARMVYS
+278 DAAGNARMVYT

-324 VIIADVTDPQWEF
+324 VIIADVDDPQWEY
-337 VKSAEGIDGVTF
+337 VISAEGVDGVTF
-349 FDLTGASMWAAVPER
+349 FDLTGSSMWTDIPER
-364 TLQFD
+364 KLQFD
-369 DLGVIEALPRD
+369 KTGVIEALPRD

-385 VIDEKPWFFA
+385 VIDDKAWFFA
-395 LTDHISIAE
+395 LTDQVSIAE

-411 LARWRLAEAYEEIG
+411 LAQWRLAEAYEEIG

-436 MAYYGIDDPADIDF
+436 LSYYGIDDPGNIDF
-450 GSLWGS
+450 DSLWAS

-512 VIESLMLGHPPQE
+512 VIESLMLSHPPEE

-587 AKEYNSVRSRMRARG
+587 AKEYNSVRARMRARG
-602 QDMPPLPMLVVV
+602 QDMAPLPMLVVV

-698 RRSLEDIVR
+698 RKSLEDIIR

-717 ISRGITIDGEEA
+717 FQPGVSIDGEEA

-738 VRPQLFTN
+738 IRPQLFTN
-746 LFTPLE
+746 SFTPLE

-757 PDLEPVHSNG
+757 PDIEPVVAQPNG
-767 EVLEA
+767 EVLES
-772 ADAEAEDE
+772 DDIEGGEDEDE
-780 EEGIRTPKVGTVI
+780 EGVRTPKVGTVI
-793 IDQLRKIDFEPY
+793 IDQLRKIKFEPY

-812 SEPVAID
+812 TQPVAID
-819 ELVNRFIG
+819 DLVNRFLG
-827 HQWQQDYGTARDL
+827 RPWHKEYGSACNL
-840 VFPLGIID
+840 VFPIGIID
-848 RPFKHDQP
+848 RPYKHDQP

-896 EQVQFY
+896 QQVQFY
-902 CLAYSG
+902 CLAYSS
-908 TALTTVA
+908 TALTTVS
-915 RLPHVGEV
+915 RIPHVGEV

-947 RSFLEY
+947 RSFLECG
-953 RIASMD
+953 IASMEM
-959 VFRRRKFGGEAGPVP
+959 FRRRKFGGEAGPVP
-974 NDGFGDVYLV
+974 DDGFGDVYLV

-993 ENEVLIEQVNLIINQ
+993 ENEVLIEQVNVIINQ

-1018 SADRESEL
+1018 TADRESEL
-1026 RPPVRSGFGSRVE
+1026 RPPVRSGFGSRIE

-1052 SRFAKEV
+1052 SRFAKDV

-1071 YVRLDADPQ
+1071 YVRLDSDPQ

-1096 TNVFASDSIV
+1096 DNVFECDSV
-1106 DAVSRLASGQA
+1106 VAAVSRLTSAQA
-1117 PPIRRL
+1117 PPVRRL

-1128 VEQVRELAA
+1128 VEQVRELAS
-1137 RDTRQGVGAGGIVW
+1137 RDTRQGVGAGGIAW

-1161 YLNFAENA
+1161 YLNFAENS
-1169 HLVVTGRRECGRT
+1169 HLMVTGRRECGRT

-1193 RLYAPGTS
+1193 RLYAPGAS
-1201 SALAA
+1201 SAPPPAPGRPSAQVWLVDPRRQLLTALGSDYVERFAYNLDGVVAMMGELAA
-1206 TGRAALCPGVAGR
+1206 ALAGREPPPGLSAEELLSRSWWSGPEIFLIVDDIQQLPPGFDSPLHKAVPFVNRAADVGLHVIVTRTFGGWSSAGSDPMLRALHQANAPLLVMDADPDEGFIRGKMKGGPLPRGRGLLMAEDTGVFVQV
-1219 PAPSAADR
+1219 AATE
-1227 AGLRVR
+1227 VR
-1233 REVRLQPRRRAGDDE
+1233 R
-1248 RHVRPSG
+1248 
-1255 QPRTTARLVGG
+1255 
-1266 GAAVAL
+1266 
-1272 LVERSGDL
+1272 
-1280 PDRRRHTAD
+1280 
-1289 AGRFRFAAAQGR
+1289 
-1301 RLGDPGRRCRPAR
+1301 
-1314 DCHPHVRR
+1314 
-1322 LVVRGQRPDAAGTA
+1322 
-1336 PGERATTGDGR
+1336 
-1347 RPRRGLHPR
+1347 
-1356 QDEGWPAAPW
+1356 
-1366 SRPADGR
+1366 
-1373 GHRCVRP
+1373 
-1380 GGGHRAPQ
+1380 
-1388 VEAAPPRWGWLAC
+1388 
-1401 QPQRSG
+1401 
-1407 NFLSAN
+1407 
-1413 VFDGKLISG
+1413 
-1422 VQSGGSSKSGICL
+1422 
-1435 SHSATTMVSSIR
+1435 
-1447 AR
+1447 

>member
-9 TPEKAP
+9 TPEKPP
-15 VIKPENIVLPTPLSI
+15 VIKPENIVLSTPLSI

-38 WIVVVGV
+38 WLIVVGV
-45 VVIGLLGGMIA
+45 VVAGLLGGMVA
-56 MTFASGSHVFGGVG
+56 MVFASGSHVFGGIG
-70 AIFPI
+70 SIFPL
-75 FMIGGMAMMMFGGRF
+75 FMMVGIMMMMFRGMG

-116 ETAHESADSMDANY
+116 ETAQESADSMDANY
-130 RWFHPAPTML
+130 RWFHPAPNTL
-140 ASAVGSSRMWERKP
+140 AAAVGSPRMWERKP

-210 PKMISLLVEPWYSL
+210 PKMVSLLVEPWYAL
-224 IGGREQVLGLM
+224 VGEREQVLGLM
-235 RAIVCQL
+235 RAIICQL

-252 MVVVSSDLEQW
+252 MIVVSSDLDQW
-263 DWVKWLPHFGDPRRQ
+263 DWVKWLPHFGDSRRH
-278 DAAGNARMVYS
+278 DAAGNARMVYT

-324 VIIADVTDPQWEF
+324 VIIADVDDPQWEY
-337 VKSAEGIDGVTF
+337 VISAEGVDGVTF
-349 FDLTGASMWAAVPER
+349 FDLTGSSMWTDIPER
-364 TLQFD
+364 KLQFD
-369 DLGVIEALPRD
+369 KTGVIEALPRD

-385 VIDEKPWFFA
+385 VIDDKAWFFA
-395 LTDHISIAE
+395 LTDQVSIAE

-411 LARWRLAEAYEEIG
+411 LAQWRLAEAYEEIG

-436 MAYYGIDDPADIDF
+436 LSYYGIDDPGNIDF
-450 GSLWGS
+450 DSLWAS

-512 VIESLMLGHPPQE
+512 VIESLMLSHPPEE

-587 AKEYNSVRSRMRARG
+587 AKEYNSVRARMRARG
-602 QDMPPLPMLVVV
+602 QDMAPLPMLVVV

-698 RRSLEDIVR
+698 RKSLEDIIR

-717 ISRGITIDGEEA
+717 FQPGVSIDGEEA

-738 VRPQLFTN
+738 IRPQLFTN
-746 LFTPLE
+746 SFTPLE

-757 PDLEPVHSNG
+757 PDIEPVVAQPNG
-767 EVLEA
+767 EVLES
-772 ADAEAEDE
+772 DDIEGGEDEDE
-780 EEGIRTPKVGTVI
+780 EGVRTPKVGTVI
-793 IDQLRKIDFEPY
+793 IDQLRKIKFEPY

-812 SEPVAID
+812 TQPVAID
-819 ELVNRFIG
+819 DLVNRFLG
-827 HQWQQDYGTARDL
+827 RPWHKEYGSACNL
-840 VFPLGIID
+840 VFPIGIID
-848 RPFKHDQP
+848 RPYKHDQP

-896 EQVQFY
+896 QQVQFY
-902 CLAYSG
+902 CLAYSS
-908 TALTTVA
+908 TALTTVS
-915 RLPHVGEV
+915 RIPHVGEV

-947 RSFLEY
+947 RSFLECG
-953 RIASMD
+953 IASMEM
-959 VFRRRKFGGEAGPVP
+959 FRRRKFGGEAGPVP
-974 NDGFGDVYLV
+974 DDGFGDVYLV

-993 ENEVLIEQVNLIINQ
+993 ENEVLIEQVNVIINQ

-1018 SADRESEL
+1018 TADRESEL
-1026 RPPVRSGFGSRVE
+1026 RPPVRSGFGSRIE

-1052 SRFAKEV
+1052 SRFAKDV

-1071 YVRLDADPQ
+1071 YVRLDSDPQ

-1096 TNVFASDSIV
+1096 DNVFECDSV
-1106 DAVSRLASGQA
+1106 VAAVSRLTSAQA
-1117 PPIRRL
+1117 PPVRRL

-1128 VEQVRELAA
+1128 VEQVRELAS
-1137 RDTRQGVGAGGIVW
+1137 RDTRQGVGAGGIAW

-1161 YLNFAENA
+1161 YLNFAENS
-1169 HLVVTGRRECGRT
+1169 HLMVTGRRECGRT

-1193 RLYAPGTS
+1193 RLYAPGAS
-1201 SALAA
+1201 SAPPPAPGRPSAQVWLVDPRRQLLTALGSDYVERFAYNLDGVVAMMGELAA
-1206 TGRAALCPGVAGR
+1206 ALAGREPPPGLSAEELLSRSWWSGPEIFLIVDDIQQLPPGFDSPLHKAVPFVNRAADVGLHVIVTRTFGGWSSAGSDPMLRALHQANAPLLVMDADPDEGFIRGKMKGGPLPRGRGLLMAEDTGVFVQV
-1219 PAPSAADR
+1219 AATE
-1227 AGLRVR
+1227 VR
-1233 REVRLQPRRRAGDDE
+1233 R
-1248 RHVRPSG
+1248 
-1255 QPRTTARLVGG
+1255 
-1266 GAAVAL
+1266 
-1272 LVERSGDL
+1272 
-1280 PDRRRHTAD
+1280 
-1289 AGRFRFAAAQGR
+1289 
-1301 RLGDPGRRCRPAR
+1301 
-1314 DCHPHVRR
+1314 
-1322 LVVRGQRPDAAGTA
+1322 
-1336 PGERATTGDGR
+1336 
-1347 RPRRGLHPR
+1347 
-1356 QDEGWPAAPW
+1356 
-1366 SRPADGR
+1366 
-1373 GHRCVRP
+1373 
-1380 GGGHRAPQ
+1380 
-1388 VEAAPPRWGWLAC
+1388 
-1401 QPQRSG
+1401 
-1407 NFLSAN
+1407 
-1413 VFDGKLISG
+1413 
-1422 VQSGGSSKSGICL
+1422 
-1435 SHSATTMVSSIR
+1435 
-1447 AR
+1447 

>member
-9 TPEKAP
+9 TPEKPP
-15 VIKPENIVLPTPLSI
+15 VIKPENIVLSTPLSI

-38 WIVVVGV
+38 WLIVVGV
-45 VVIGLLGGMIA
+45 VVVGLLGGMVA
-56 MTFASGSHVFGGVG
+56 MVFASGSHVFGGIG
-70 AIFPI
+70 SIFPL
-75 FMIGGMAMMMFGGRF
+75 FMMVGIMMMMFRGMG

-116 ETAHESADSMDANY
+116 ETAQESADSMDANY
-130 RWFHPAPTML
+130 RWFHPAPNTL
-140 ASAVGSSRMWERKP
+140 AAAVGSPRMWERKP

-210 PKMISLLVEPWYSL
+210 PKMVSLLVEPWYAL
-224 IGGREQVLGLM
+224 VGEREQVLGLM
-235 RAIVCQL
+235 RAIICQL

-252 MVVVSSDLEQW
+252 MIVVSSDLDQW
-263 DWVKWLPHFGDPRRQ
+263 DWVKWLPHFGDSRRH
-278 DAAGNARMVYS
+278 DAAGNARMVYT

-324 VIIADVTDPQWEF
+324 VIIADVDDPQWEY
-337 VKSAEGIDGVTF
+337 VISAEGVDGVTF
-349 FDLTGASMWAAVPER
+349 FDLTGSSMWTDIPER
-364 TLQFD
+364 KLQFD
-369 DLGVIEALPRD
+369 KTGVIEALPRD

-385 VIDEKPWFFA
+385 VIDDKAWFFA
-395 LTDHISIAE
+395 LTDQVSIAE

-411 LARWRLAEAYEEIG
+411 LAQWRLAEAYEEIG

-436 MAYYGIDDPADIDF
+436 LSYYGIDDPGNIDF
-450 GSLWGS
+450 DSLWAR

-512 VIESLMLGHPPQE
+512 VIESLMLSHPPEE

-587 AKEYNSVRSRMRARG
+587 AKEYNSVRARMRARG
-602 QDMPPLPMLVVV
+602 QDMAPLPMLVVV

-698 RRSLEDIVR
+698 RKSLEDIIR

-717 ISRGITIDGEEA
+717 FQPGVSIDGEEA

-738 VRPQLFTN
+738 IRPQLFTN
-746 LFTPLE
+746 SFTPLE

-757 PDLEPVHSNG
+757 PDIEPVVAQPNG
-767 EVLEA
+767 EVLES
-772 ADAEAEDE
+772 DDIEGGEDEDE
-780 EEGIRTPKVGTVI
+780 EGVRTPKVGTVI
-793 IDQLRKIDFEPY
+793 IDQLRKIKFEPY

-812 SEPVAID
+812 TQPVAID
-819 ELVNRFIG
+819 DLVNRFLG
-827 HQWQQDYGTARDL
+827 RPWHKEYGSACNL
-840 VFPLGIID
+840 VFPIGIID
-848 RPFKHDQP
+848 RPYKHDQP

-896 EQVQFY
+896 QQVQFY
-902 CLAYSG
+902 CLAYSS
-908 TALTTVA
+908 TALTTVS
-915 RLPHVGEV
+915 RIPHVGEV

-947 RSFLEY
+947 RSFLECG
-953 RIASMD
+953 IASMEM
-959 VFRRRKFGGEAGPVP
+959 FRRRKFGGEAGPVP
-974 NDGFGDVYLV
+974 DDGFGDVYLV

-993 ENEVLIEQVNLIINQ
+993 ENEVLIEQVNVIINQ

-1018 SADRESEL
+1018 TADRESEL
-1026 RPPVRSGFGSRVE
+1026 RPPVRSGFGSRIE

-1052 SRFAKEV
+1052 SRFAKDV

-1071 YVRLDADPQ
+1071 YVRLDSDPQ

-1096 TNVFASDSIV
+1096 DNVFECDSV
-1106 DAVSRLASGQA
+1106 VAAVSRLTSAQA
-1117 PPIRRL
+1117 PPVRRL

-1128 VEQVRELAA
+1128 VEQVRELAS
-1137 RDTRQGVGAGGIVW
+1137 RDTRQGVGAGGIAW

-1161 YLNFAENA
+1161 YLNFAENS
-1169 HLVVTGRRECGRT
+1169 HLMVTGRRECGRT

-1193 RLYAPGTS
+1193 RLYAPGAS
-1201 SALAA
+1201 SAPPPAPGRPSAQVWLVDPRRQLLTALGSDYVERFAYNLDGVVAMMGELAA
-1206 TGRAALCPGVAGR
+1206 ALAGREPPPGLSAEELLSRSWWSGPEIFLIVDDIQQLPPGFDSPLHKAVPFVNRAADVGLHVIVTRTFGGWSSAGSDPMLRALHQANAPLLVMDADPDEGFIRGKMKGGPLPRGRGLLMAEDTGVFVQV
-1219 PAPSAADR
+1219 AATE
-1227 AGLRVR
+1227 VR
-1233 REVRLQPRRRAGDDE
+1233 R
-1248 RHVRPSG
+1248 
-1255 QPRTTARLVGG
+1255 
-1266 GAAVAL
+1266 
-1272 LVERSGDL
+1272 
-1280 PDRRRHTAD
+1280 
-1289 AGRFRFAAAQGR
+1289 
-1301 RLGDPGRRCRPAR
+1301 
-1314 DCHPHVRR
+1314 
-1322 LVVRGQRPDAAGTA
+1322 
-1336 PGERATTGDGR
+1336 
-1347 RPRRGLHPR
+1347 
-1356 QDEGWPAAPW
+1356 
-1366 SRPADGR
+1366 
-1373 GHRCVRP
+1373 
-1380 GGGHRAPQ
+1380 
-1388 VEAAPPRWGWLAC
+1388 
-1401 QPQRSG
+1401 
-1407 NFLSAN
+1407 
-1413 VFDGKLISG
+1413 
-1422 VQSGGSSKSGICL
+1422 
-1435 SHSATTMVSSIR
+1435 
-1447 AR
+1447 

>member
-9 TPEKAP
+9 TPEKPP
-15 VIKPENIVLPTPLSI
+15 VIKPENIVLSTPLSI

-38 WIVVVGV
+38 WLIVVGV
-45 VVIGLLGGMIA
+45 VVVGLLGGMVA
-56 MTFASGSHVFGGVG
+56 MVFASGSHVFGGIG
-70 AIFPI
+70 SIFPL
-75 FMIGGMAMMMFGGRF
+75 FMMVGIMMMMFRGMG

-116 ETAHESADSMDANY
+116 ETAQESADSMDANY
-130 RWFHPAPTML
+130 RWFHPAPNTL
-140 ASAVGSSRMWERKP
+140 AAAVGSPRMWERKP

-210 PKMISLLVEPWYSL
+210 PKMVSLLVEPWYAL
-224 IGGREQVLGLM
+224 VGEREQVLGLM
-235 RAIVCQL
+235 RAIICQL

-252 MVVVSSDLEQW
+252 MIVVSSDLDQW
-263 DWVKWLPHFGDPRRQ
+263 DWVKWLPHFGDSRRH
-278 DAAGNARMVYS
+278 DAAGNARMVYT

-324 VIIADVTDPQWEF
+324 VIIADVDDPQWEY
-337 VKSAEGIDGVTF
+337 VISAEGVDGVTF
-349 FDLTGASMWAAVPER
+349 FDLTGSSMWTDIPER
-364 TLQFD
+364 KLQFD
-369 DLGVIEALPRD
+369 KTGVIEALPRD

-385 VIDEKPWFFA
+385 VIDDKAWFFA
-395 LTDHISIAE
+395 LTDQVSIAE

-411 LARWRLAEAYEEIG
+411 LAQWRLAEAYEEIG

-436 MAYYGIDDPADIDF
+436 LSYYGIDDPGNIDF
-450 GSLWGS
+450 DSLWAS

-512 VIESLMLGHPPQE
+512 VIESLMLSHPPEE

-587 AKEYNSVRSRMRARG
+587 AKEYNSVRARMRARG
-602 QDMPPLPMLVVV
+602 QDMAPLPMLVVV

-698 RRSLEDIVR
+698 RKSLEDIIR

-717 ISRGITIDGEEA
+717 FQPGVSIDGEEA

-738 VRPQLFTN
+738 IRPQLFTN
-746 LFTPLE
+746 SFTPLE

-757 PDLEPVHSNG
+757 PDIEPVVAQPNG
-767 EVLEA
+767 EVLES
-772 ADAEAEDE
+772 DDIEGGEDEDE
-780 EEGIRTPKVGTVI
+780 EGVRTPKVGTVI
-793 IDQLRKIDFEPY
+793 IDQLRKIKFEPY

-812 SEPVAID
+812 TQPVAID
-819 ELVNRFIG
+819 DLVNRFLG
-827 HQWQQDYGTARDL
+827 RPWHKEYGSACNL
-840 VFPLGIID
+840 VFPIGIID
-848 RPFKHDQP
+848 RPYKHDQP

-896 EQVQFY
+896 QQVQFY
-902 CLAYSG
+902 CLAYSS
-908 TALTTVA
+908 TALTTVS
-915 RLPHVGEV
+915 RIPHVGEV

-947 RSFLEY
+947 RSFLECG
-953 RIASMD
+953 IASMEM
-959 VFRRRKFGGEAGPVP
+959 FRRRKFGGEAGPVP
-974 NDGFGDVYLV
+974 DDGFGDVYLV

-993 ENEVLIEQVNLIINQ
+993 ENEVLIEQVNVIINQ

-1018 SADRESEL
+1018 TADRESEL
-1026 RPPVRSGFGSRVE
+1026 RPPVRSGFGSRIE

-1052 SRFAKEV
+1052 SRFAKDV

-1071 YVRLDADPQ
+1071 YVRLDSDPQ

-1096 TNVFASDSIV
+1096 DNVFECDSV
-1106 DAVSRLASGQA
+1106 VAAVSRLTSAQA
-1117 PPIRRL
+1117 PPVRRL

-1128 VEQVRELAA
+1128 VEQVRELAS
-1137 RDTRQGVGAGGIVW
+1137 RDTRQGVGAGGIAW

-1161 YLNFAENA
+1161 YLNFAENS
-1169 HLVVTGRRECGRT
+1169 HLMVTGRRECGRT

-1193 RLYAPGTS
+1193 RLYAPGAS
-1201 SALAA
+1201 SAPPPAPGRPSAQVWLVDPRRQLLTTLGSDYVERFAYNLDGVVAMMGELAA
-1206 TGRAALCPGVAGR
+1206 ALAGREPPPGLSAEELLSRSWWSGPEIFLIVDDIQQLPPGFDSPLHKAVPFVNRAADVGLHVIVTRTFGGWSSAGSDPMLRALHQANAPLLVMDADPDEGFIRGKMKGGPLPRGRGLLMAEDTGVFVQV
-1219 PAPSAADR
+1219 AATE
-1227 AGLRVR
+1227 VR
-1233 REVRLQPRRRAGDDE
+1233 R
-1248 RHVRPSG
+1248 
-1255 QPRTTARLVGG
+1255 
-1266 GAAVAL
+1266 
-1272 LVERSGDL
+1272 
-1280 PDRRRHTAD
+1280 
-1289 AGRFRFAAAQGR
+1289 
-1301 RLGDPGRRCRPAR
+1301 
-1314 DCHPHVRR
+1314 
-1322 LVVRGQRPDAAGTA
+1322 
-1336 PGERATTGDGR
+1336 
-1347 RPRRGLHPR
+1347 
-1356 QDEGWPAAPW
+1356 
-1366 SRPADGR
+1366 
-1373 GHRCVRP
+1373 
-1380 GGGHRAPQ
+1380 
-1388 VEAAPPRWGWLAC
+1388 
-1401 QPQRSG
+1401 
-1407 NFLSAN
+1407 
-1413 VFDGKLISG
+1413 
-1422 VQSGGSSKSGICL
+1422 
-1435 SHSATTMVSSIR
+1435 
-1447 AR
+1447 

>member
-9 TPEKAP
+9 TPEKPP
-15 VIKPENIVLPTPLSI
+15 VIKPENIVLSTPLSI

-38 WIVVVGV
+38 WLIVVGV
-45 VVIGLLGGMIA
+45 VVVGLLGGMVA
-56 MTFASGSHVFGGVG
+56 MVFASGSHVFGGIG
-70 AIFPI
+70 SIFPL
-75 FMIGGMAMMMFGGRF
+75 FMMVGIMMMMFRGMG

-116 ETAHESADSMDANY
+116 ETAQESADSMDANY
-130 RWFHPAPTML
+130 RWFHPAPNTL
-140 ASAVGSSRMWERKP
+140 AAAVGSPRMWERKP

-210 PKMISLLVEPWYSL
+210 PKMVSLLVEPWYAL
-224 IGGREQVLGLM
+224 VGEREQVLGLM
-235 RAIVCQL
+235 RAIICQL

-252 MVVVSSDLEQW
+252 MIVVSCDLDQW
-263 DWVKWLPHFGDPRRQ
+263 DWVKWLPHFGDSRRH
-278 DAAGNARMVYS
+278 DAAGNARMVYT

-324 VIIADVTDPQWEF
+324 VIIADVDDPQWEY
-337 VKSAEGIDGVTF
+337 VISAEGVDGVTF
-349 FDLTGASMWAAVPER
+349 FDLTGSSMWTDIPER
-364 TLQFD
+364 KLQFD
-369 DLGVIEALPRD
+369 KTGVIEALPRD

-385 VIDEKPWFFA
+385 VIDDKAWFFA
-395 LTDHISIAE
+395 LTDQVSIAE

-411 LARWRLAEAYEEIG
+411 LAQWRLAEAYEEIG

-436 MAYYGIDDPADIDF
+436 LSYYGIDDPGNIDF
-450 GSLWGS
+450 DSLWAS

-512 VIESLMLGHPPQE
+512 VIESLMLSHPPEE

-587 AKEYNSVRSRMRARG
+587 AKEYNSVRARMRARG
-602 QDMPPLPMLVVV
+602 QDMAPLPMLVVV

-698 RRSLEDIVR
+698 RKSLEDIIR

-717 ISRGITIDGEEA
+717 FQPGVSIDGEEA

-738 VRPQLFTN
+738 IRPQLFTN
-746 LFTPLE
+746 SFTPLE

-757 PDLEPVHSNG
+757 PDIEPVVAQPNG
-767 EVLEA
+767 EVLES
-772 ADAEAEDE
+772 DDIEGGEDEDE
-780 EEGIRTPKVGTVI
+780 EGVRTPKVGTVI
-793 IDQLRKIDFEPY
+793 IDQLRKIKFEPY

-812 SEPVAID
+812 TQPVAID
-819 ELVNRFIG
+819 DLVNRFLG
-827 HQWQQDYGTARDL
+827 RPWHKEYGSACNL
-840 VFPLGIID
+840 VFPIGIID
-848 RPFKHDQP
+848 RPYKHDQP

-896 EQVQFY
+896 QQVQFY
-902 CLAYSG
+902 CLAYSS
-908 TALTTVA
+908 TALTTVS
-915 RLPHVGEV
+915 RIPHVGEV

-947 RSFLEY
+947 RSFLECG
-953 RIASMD
+953 IASMEM
-959 VFRRRKFGGEAGPVP
+959 FRRRKFGGEAGPVP
-974 NDGFGDVYLV
+974 DDGFGDVYLV

-993 ENEVLIEQVNLIINQ
+993 ENEVLIEQVNVIINQ

-1018 SADRESEL
+1018 TADRESEL
-1026 RPPVRSGFGSRVE
+1026 RPPVRSGFGSRIE

-1052 SRFAKEV
+1052 SRFAKDV

-1071 YVRLDADPQ
+1071 YVRLDSDPQ

-1096 TNVFASDSIV
+1096 DNVFECDSV
-1106 DAVSRLASGQA
+1106 VAAVSRLTSAQA
-1117 PPIRRL
+1117 PPVRRL

-1128 VEQVRELAA
+1128 VEQVRELAS
-1137 RDTRQGVGAGGIVW
+1137 RDTRHGVGAGGIAW

-1161 YLNFAENA
+1161 YLNFAENS
-1169 HLVVTGRRECGRT
+1169 HLMVTGRRECGRT

-1193 RLYAPGTS
+1193 RLYAPGAS
-1201 SALAA
+1201 SAPPPAPGRPSAQVWLVDPRRQLLTALGSDYVERFAYNLDGVVAMMGELAA
-1206 TGRAALCPGVAGR
+1206 ALAGREPPPGLSAEELLSRSWWSGPEIFLIVDDIQQLPPGFDSPLHKAVPFVNRAADVGLHVIFTRTFGGWSSAGSDPMLRALHQANAPLLVMDADPDEGFIRGKMKGGPLPRGRGLLMAEDTGVFVQV
-1219 PAPSAADR
+1219 AATE
-1227 AGLRVR
+1227 VR
-1233 REVRLQPRRRAGDDE
+1233 R
-1248 RHVRPSG
+1248 
-1255 QPRTTARLVGG
+1255 
-1266 GAAVAL
+1266 
-1272 LVERSGDL
+1272 
-1280 PDRRRHTAD
+1280 
-1289 AGRFRFAAAQGR
+1289 
-1301 RLGDPGRRCRPAR
+1301 
-1314 DCHPHVRR
+1314 
-1322 LVVRGQRPDAAGTA
+1322 
-1336 PGERATTGDGR
+1336 
-1347 RPRRGLHPR
+1347 
-1356 QDEGWPAAPW
+1356 
-1366 SRPADGR
+1366 
-1373 GHRCVRP
+1373 
-1380 GGGHRAPQ
+1380 
-1388 VEAAPPRWGWLAC
+1388 
-1401 QPQRSG
+1401 
-1407 NFLSAN
+1407 
-1413 VFDGKLISG
+1413 
-1422 VQSGGSSKSGICL
+1422 
-1435 SHSATTMVSSIR
+1435 
-1447 AR
+1447 

>member
-9 TPEKAP
+9 TPEKPP
-15 VIKPENIVLPTPLSI
+15 VIKPENIVLSTPLSI

-38 WIVVVGV
+38 WLIVVGV
-45 VVIGLLGGMIA
+45 VVVGLLGGMVA
-56 MTFASGSHVFGGVG
+56 MVFASGSHVFGGIG
-70 AIFPI
+70 SIFPL
-75 FMIGGMAMMMFGGRF
+75 FMMVGIMMMMFRGMG

-116 ETAHESADSMDANY
+116 ETAQESADSMDANY
-130 RWFHPAPTML
+130 RWFHPAPNTL
-140 ASAVGSSRMWERKP
+140 AAAVGSPRMWERKP

-210 PKMISLLVEPWYSL
+210 PKMVSLLVEPWYAL
-224 IGGREQVLGLM
+224 VGEREQVLGLM
-235 RAIVCQL
+235 RAIICQL

-252 MVVVSSDLEQW
+252 MIVVSSDLDQW
-263 DWVKWLPHFGDPRRQ
+263 DWVKWLPHFGDSRRH
-278 DAAGNARMVYS
+278 DAAGNARMVYT

-310 RHASSSAQTPTPHT
+310 RHARSSAQTPTPHT
-324 VIIADVTDPQWEF
+324 VIIADVDDPQWEY
-337 VKSAEGIDGVTF
+337 VISAEGVDGVTF
-349 FDLTGASMWAAVPER
+349 FDLTGSSMWTDIPER
-364 TLQFD
+364 KLQFD
-369 DLGVIEALPRD
+369 KTGVIEALPRD

-385 VIDEKPWFFA
+385 VIDDKAWFFA
-395 LTDHISIAE
+395 LTDQVSIAE

-411 LARWRLAEAYEEIG
+411 LAQWRLAEAYEEIG

-436 MAYYGIDDPADIDF
+436 LSYYGIDDPGNIDF
-450 GSLWGS
+450 DSLWAS

-512 VIESLMLGHPPQE
+512 VIESLMLSHPPEE

-587 AKEYNSVRSRMRARG
+587 AKEYNSVRARMRARG
-602 QDMPPLPMLVVV
+602 QDMAPLPMLVVV

-698 RRSLEDIVR
+698 RKSLEDIIR

-717 ISRGITIDGEEA
+717 FQPGVSIDGEEA

-738 VRPQLFTN
+738 IRPQLFTN
-746 LFTPLE
+746 SFTPLE

-757 PDLEPVHSNG
+757 PDIEPVVAQPNG
-767 EVLEA
+767 EVLES
-772 ADAEAEDE
+772 DDIEGGEDEDE
-780 EEGIRTPKVGTVI
+780 EGVRTPKVGTVI
-793 IDQLRKIDFEPY
+793 IDQLRKIKFEPY

-812 SEPVAID
+812 TQPVAID
-819 ELVNRFIG
+819 DLVNRFLG
-827 HQWQQDYGTARDL
+827 RPWHKEYGSACNL
-840 VFPLGIID
+840 VFPIGIID
-848 RPFKHDQP
+848 RPYKHDQP

-896 EQVQFY
+896 QQVQFY
-902 CLAYSG
+902 CLAYSS
-908 TALTTVA
+908 TALTTVS
-915 RLPHVGEV
+915 RIPHVGEV

-947 RSFLEY
+947 RSFLECG
-953 RIASMD
+953 IASMEM
-959 VFRRRKFGGEAGPVP
+959 FRRRKFGGEAGPVP
-974 NDGFGDVYLV
+974 DDGFGDVYLV

-993 ENEVLIEQVNLIINQ
+993 ENEVLIEQVNVIINQ

-1018 SADRESEL
+1018 TADRESEL
-1026 RPPVRSGFGSRVE
+1026 RPPVRSGFGSRIE

-1052 SRFAKEV
+1052 SRFAKDV

-1071 YVRLDADPQ
+1071 YVRLDSDPQ

-1096 TNVFASDSIV
+1096 DNVFECDSV
-1106 DAVSRLASGQA
+1106 VAAVSRLTSAQA
-1117 PPIRRL
+1117 PPVRRL

-1128 VEQVRELAA
+1128 VEQVRELAS
-1137 RDTRQGVGAGGIVW
+1137 RDTRQGVGAGGIAW

-1161 YLNFAENA
+1161 YLNFAENS
-1169 HLVVTGRRECGRT
+1169 HLMVTGRRECGRT

-1193 RLYAPGTS
+1193 RLYAPGAS
-1201 SALAA
+1201 SAPPPAPGRPSAQVWLVDPRRQLLTALGSDYVERFAYNLDGVVAMMGELAA
-1206 TGRAALCPGVAGR
+1206 ALAGREPPPGLSAEELLSRSWWSGPEIFLIVDDIQQLPPGFDSPLHKAVPFVNRAADVGLHVIVTRTFGGWSSAGSDPMLRALHQANAPLLVMDADPDEGFIRGKMKGGPLPRGRGLLMAEDTGVFVQV
-1219 PAPSAADR
+1219 AATE
-1227 AGLRVR
+1227 VR
-1233 REVRLQPRRRAGDDE
+1233 R
-1248 RHVRPSG
+1248 
-1255 QPRTTARLVGG
+1255 
-1266 GAAVAL
+1266 
-1272 LVERSGDL
+1272 
-1280 PDRRRHTAD
+1280 
-1289 AGRFRFAAAQGR
+1289 
-1301 RLGDPGRRCRPAR
+1301 
-1314 DCHPHVRR
+1314 
-1322 LVVRGQRPDAAGTA
+1322 
-1336 PGERATTGDGR
+1336 
-1347 RPRRGLHPR
+1347 
-1356 QDEGWPAAPW
+1356 
-1366 SRPADGR
+1366 
-1373 GHRCVRP
+1373 
-1380 GGGHRAPQ
+1380 
-1388 VEAAPPRWGWLAC
+1388 
-1401 QPQRSG
+1401 
-1407 NFLSAN
+1407 
-1413 VFDGKLISG
+1413 
-1422 VQSGGSSKSGICL
+1422 
-1435 SHSATTMVSSIR
+1435 
-1447 AR
+1447 

>member
-9 TPEKAP
+9 TPEKPP
-15 VIKPENIVLPTPLSI
+15 VIKPENIVLSTPLSI

-38 WIVVVGV
+38 WLIVVGV
-45 VVIGLLGGMIA
+45 VVVGLLGGMVA
-56 MTFASGSHVFGGVG
+56 MVFASGSHVFGGIG
-70 AIFPI
+70 SIFPL
-75 FMIGGMAMMMFGGRF
+75 FMMVGIMMMMFRGMG

-116 ETAHESADSMDANY
+116 ETAQESADSMDANY
-130 RWFHPAPTML
+130 RWFHPAPNTL
-140 ASAVGSSRMWERKP
+140 AAAVGSPRMWERKP

-210 PKMISLLVEPWYSL
+210 PKMVSLLVEPWYAL
-224 IGGREQVLGLM
+224 VGEREQVLGLM
-235 RAIVCQL
+235 RAIICQL

-252 MVVVSSDLEQW
+252 MIVVSSDLDQW
-263 DWVKWLPHFGDPRRQ
+263 DWVKWLPHFGDSRRH
-278 DAAGNARMVYS
+278 DAAGNARMVYT

-324 VIIADVTDPQWEF
+324 VIIADVDDPQWEY
-337 VKSAEGIDGVTF
+337 VISAEGVDGVTF
-349 FDLTGASMWAAVPER
+349 FDLTGSSMWTDIPER
-364 TLQFD
+364 KLQFD
-369 DLGVIEALPRD
+369 KTGVIEALPRD

-385 VIDEKPWFFA
+385 VIDDKAWFFA
-395 LTDHISIAE
+395 LTDQVSIAE

-411 LARWRLAEAYEEIG
+411 LAQWRLAEAYEEIG

-436 MAYYGIDDPADIDF
+436 LSYYGIDDPGNIDF
-450 GSLWGS
+450 DSLWAS

-512 VIESLMLGHPPQE
+512 VIESLMLSHPPEE

-587 AKEYNSVRSRMRARG
+587 AKEYNSVRARMRARG
-602 QDMPPLPMLVVV
+602 QDMAPLPMLVVV

-698 RRSLEDIVR
+698 RKSLEDIIR
-707 FQAEFLWRDY
+707 FQAEFLWRGY
-717 ISRGITIDGEEA
+717 FQPGVSIDGEEA

-738 VRPQLFTN
+738 IRPQLFTN
-746 LFTPLE
+746 SFTPLE

-757 PDLEPVHSNG
+757 PDIEPVVAQPNG
-767 EVLEA
+767 EVLES
-772 ADAEAEDE
+772 DDIEGGEDEDE
-780 EEGIRTPKVGTVI
+780 EGVRTPKVGTVI
-793 IDQLRKIDFEPY
+793 IDQLRKIKFEPY

-812 SEPVAID
+812 TQPVAID
-819 ELVNRFIG
+819 DLVNRFLG
-827 HQWQQDYGTARDL
+827 RPWHKEYGSACNL
-840 VFPLGIID
+840 VFPIGIID
-848 RPFKHDQP
+848 RPYKHDQP

-896 EQVQFY
+896 QQVQFY
-902 CLAYSG
+902 CLAYSS
-908 TALTTVA
+908 TALTTVS
-915 RLPHVGEV
+915 RIPHVGEV

-947 RSFLEY
+947 RSFLECG
-953 RIASMD
+953 IASMEM
-959 VFRRRKFGGEAGPVP
+959 FRRRKFGGEAGPVP
-974 NDGFGDVYLV
+974 DDGFGDVYLV

-993 ENEVLIEQVNLIINQ
+993 ENEVLIEQVNVIINQ

-1018 SADRESEL
+1018 TADRESEL
-1026 RPPVRSGFGSRVE
+1026 RPPVRSGFGSRIE

-1052 SRFAKEV
+1052 SRFAKDV

-1071 YVRLDADPQ
+1071 YVRLDSDPQ

-1096 TNVFASDSIV
+1096 DNVFECDSV
-1106 DAVSRLASGQA
+1106 VAAVSRLTSAQA
-1117 PPIRRL
+1117 PPVRRL

-1128 VEQVRELAA
+1128 VEQVRELAS
-1137 RDTRQGVGAGGIVW
+1137 RDTRQGVGAGGIAW

-1161 YLNFAENA
+1161 YLNFAENS
-1169 HLVVTGRRECGRT
+1169 HLMVTGRRECGRT

-1193 RLYAPGTS
+1193 RLYAPGAS
-1201 SALAA
+1201 SAPPPAPGRPSAQVWLVDPRRQLLTALGSDYVERFAYNLDGVVAMMGELAA
-1206 TGRAALCPGVAGR
+1206 ALAGREPPPGLSAEELLSRSWWSGPEIFLIVDDIQQLPPGFDSPLHKAVPFVNRAADVGLHVIVTRTFGGWSSAGSDPMLRALHQANAPLLVMDADPDEGFIRGKMKGGPLPRGRGLLMAEDTGVFVQV
-1219 PAPSAADR
+1219 AATE
-1227 AGLRVR
+1227 VR
-1233 REVRLQPRRRAGDDE
+1233 R
-1248 RHVRPSG
+1248 
-1255 QPRTTARLVGG
+1255 
-1266 GAAVAL
+1266 
-1272 LVERSGDL
+1272 
-1280 PDRRRHTAD
+1280 
-1289 AGRFRFAAAQGR
+1289 
-1301 RLGDPGRRCRPAR
+1301 
-1314 DCHPHVRR
+1314 
-1322 LVVRGQRPDAAGTA
+1322 
-1336 PGERATTGDGR
+1336 
-1347 RPRRGLHPR
+1347 
-1356 QDEGWPAAPW
+1356 
-1366 SRPADGR
+1366 
-1373 GHRCVRP
+1373 
-1380 GGGHRAPQ
+1380 
-1388 VEAAPPRWGWLAC
+1388 
-1401 QPQRSG
+1401 
-1407 NFLSAN
+1407 
-1413 VFDGKLISG
+1413 
-1422 VQSGGSSKSGICL
+1422 
-1435 SHSATTMVSSIR
+1435 
-1447 AR
+1447 

>member
-9 TPEKAP
+9 TPEKPP
-15 VIKPENIVLPTPLSI
+15 VIKPENIVLSTPLSI

-38 WIVVVGV
+38 WLIVVGV
-45 VVIGLLGGMIA
+45 VVVGLLGGMVA
-56 MTFASGSHVFGGVG
+56 MVFASGSHVFGGIG
-70 AIFPI
+70 SIFPL
-75 FMIGGMAMMMFGGRF
+75 FMMVGIMMMMFRGMG

-116 ETAHESADSMDANY
+116 ETAQESADSMDANY
-130 RWFHPAPTML
+130 RWFHPAPNTL
-140 ASAVGSSRMWERKP
+140 AAAVGSPRMWERKP

-210 PKMISLLVEPWYSL
+210 PKMVSLLVEPWYAL
-224 IGGREQVLGLM
+224 VGEREQVLGLM
-235 RAIVCQL
+235 RAIICQL

-252 MVVVSSDLEQW
+252 MIVVSSDLDQW
-263 DWVKWLPHFGDPRRQ
+263 DWVKWLPHFGDSRRH
-278 DAAGNARMVYS
+278 DAAGNARMVYT

-324 VIIADVTDPQWEF
+324 VIIADVDDPQWEY
-337 VKSAEGIDGVTF
+337 VISAEGVDGVTF
-349 FDLTGASMWAAVPER
+349 FDLTGSSMWTDIPER
-364 TLQFD
+364 KLQFD
-369 DLGVIEALPRD
+369 KTGVIEALPRD

-385 VIDEKPWFFA
+385 VIDDKAWFFA
-395 LTDHISIAE
+395 LTDQVSIAE

-411 LARWRLAEAYEEIG
+411 LAQWRLAEAYEEIG

-436 MAYYGIDDPADIDF
+436 LSYYGIDDPGNIDF
-450 GSLWGS
+450 DSLWAS

-512 VIESLMLGHPPQE
+512 VIESLMLSHPPEE

-587 AKEYNSVRSRMRARG
+587 AKEYNSVRARMRARG
-602 QDMPPLPMLVVV
+602 QDMAPLPMLVVV

-698 RRSLEDIVR
+698 RKSLEDIIR

-717 ISRGITIDGEEA
+717 FQPGVSIDGEEA

-738 VRPQLFTN
+738 IRPQLFTN
-746 LFTPLE
+746 SFTPLE

-757 PDLEPVHSNG
+757 PDIEPVVAQPNG
-767 EVLEA
+767 EVLES
-772 ADAEAEDE
+772 DDIEGGEDEDE
-780 EEGIRTPKVGTVI
+780 EGVRTPKVGTVI
-793 IDQLRKIDFEPY
+793 IDQLRKIKFEPY

-812 SEPVAID
+812 TQPVAID
-819 ELVNRFIG
+819 DLVNRFLG
-827 HQWQQDYGTARDL
+827 RPWHKEYGSACNL
-840 VFPLGIID
+840 VFPIGIID
-848 RPFKHDQP
+848 RPYKHDQP

-896 EQVQFY
+896 QQVQFY
-902 CLAYSG
+902 CLAYSS
-908 TALTTVA
+908 TALTTVS
-915 RLPHVGEV
+915 RIPHVGEV

-947 RSFLEY
+947 RSFLECG
-953 RIASMD
+953 IASMEM
-959 VFRRRKFGGEAGPVP
+959 FRRRKFGGEAGPVP
-974 NDGFGDVYLV
+974 DDGFGDVYLV
-984 IDNYRALAE
+984 IDNYRALVE
-993 ENEVLIEQVNLIINQ
+993 ENEVLIEQVNVIINQ

-1018 SADRESEL
+1018 TADRESEL
-1026 RPPVRSGFGSRVE
+1026 RPPVRSGFGSRIE

-1052 SRFAKEV
+1052 SRFAKDV

-1071 YVRLDADPQ
+1071 YVRLDSDPQ

-1096 TNVFASDSIV
+1096 DNVFECDSV
-1106 DAVSRLASGQA
+1106 VAAVSRLTSAQA
-1117 PPIRRL
+1117 PPVRRL

-1128 VEQVRELAA
+1128 VEQVRELAS
-1137 RDTRQGVGAGGIVW
+1137 RDTRQGVGAGGIAW

-1161 YLNFAENA
+1161 YLNFAENS
-1169 HLVVTGRRECGRT
+1169 HLMVTGRRECGRT

-1193 RLYAPGTS
+1193 RLYAPGAS
-1201 SALAA
+1201 SAPPPAPGRPSAQVWLVDPRRQLLTALGSDYVERFAYNLDGVVAMMGELAA
-1206 TGRAALCPGVAGR
+1206 ALAGREPPPGLSAEELLSRSWWSGPEIFLIVDDIQQLPPGFDSPLHKAVPFVNRAADVGLHVIVTRTFGGWSSAGSDPMLRALHQANAPLLVMDADPDEGFIRGKMKGGPLPRGRGLLMAEDTGVFVQV
-1219 PAPSAADR
+1219 AATE
-1227 AGLRVR
+1227 VR
-1233 REVRLQPRRRAGDDE
+1233 R
-1248 RHVRPSG
+1248 
-1255 QPRTTARLVGG
+1255 
-1266 GAAVAL
+1266 
-1272 LVERSGDL
+1272 
-1280 PDRRRHTAD
+1280 
-1289 AGRFRFAAAQGR
+1289 
-1301 RLGDPGRRCRPAR
+1301 
-1314 DCHPHVRR
+1314 
-1322 LVVRGQRPDAAGTA
+1322 
-1336 PGERATTGDGR
+1336 
-1347 RPRRGLHPR
+1347 
-1356 QDEGWPAAPW
+1356 
-1366 SRPADGR
+1366 
-1373 GHRCVRP
+1373 
-1380 GGGHRAPQ
+1380 
-1388 VEAAPPRWGWLAC
+1388 
-1401 QPQRSG
+1401 
-1407 NFLSAN
+1407 
-1413 VFDGKLISG
+1413 
-1422 VQSGGSSKSGICL
+1422 
-1435 SHSATTMVSSIR
+1435 
-1447 AR
+1447 

>member
-9 TPEKAP
+9 TPEKPP
-15 VIKPENIVLPTPLSI
+15 VIKPENIVLSTPLSI

-38 WIVVVGV
+38 WLIVVGV
-45 VVIGLLGGMIA
+45 VVVGLLGGMVA
-56 MTFASGSHVFGGVG
+56 MVFASGSHVFGGIG
-70 AIFPI
+70 SIFPL
-75 FMIGGMAMMMFGGRF
+75 FMMVGIMMMMFRGMG

-116 ETAHESADSMDANY
+116 ETAQESADSMDANY
-130 RWFHPAPTML
+130 RWFHPAPNTL
-140 ASAVGSSRMWERKP
+140 AAAVGSPRMWERKP

-210 PKMISLLVEPWYSL
+210 PKMVSLLVEPWYAL
-224 IGGREQVLGLM
+224 VGEREQVLGLM
-235 RAIVCQL
+235 RAIICQL

-252 MVVVSSDLEQW
+252 MIVVSSDLDQW
-263 DWVKWLPHFGDPRRQ
+263 DWVKWLPHFGDSRRH
-278 DAAGNARMVYS
+278 DAAGNARMVYT

-324 VIIADVTDPQWEF
+324 VIIADVDDPQWEY
-337 VKSAEGIDGVTF
+337 VISAEGVDGVTF
-349 FDLTGASMWAAVPER
+349 FDLTGSSMWTDIPER
-364 TLQFD
+364 KLQFD
-369 DLGVIEALPRD
+369 KTGVIEALPRD

-385 VIDEKPWFFA
+385 VIDDKAWFFA
-395 LTDHISIAE
+395 LTDQVSIAE

-411 LARWRLAEAYEEIG
+411 LAQWRLAEAYEEIG

-436 MAYYGIDDPADIDF
+436 LSYYGIDDPGNIDF
-450 GSLWGS
+450 DSLWAS

-512 VIESLMLGHPPQE
+512 VIESLMLSHPPEE

-587 AKEYNSVRSRMRARG
+587 AKEYNSVRARMRARG
-602 QDMPPLPMLVVV
+602 QDMAPLPMLVVV

-698 RRSLEDIVR
+698 RKSLEDIIR

-717 ISRGITIDGEEA
+717 FQPGVSIDGEEA

-738 VRPQLFTN
+738 IRPQLFTN
-746 LFTPLE
+746 SFTPLE

-757 PDLEPVHSNG
+757 PDIEPVVAQPNG
-767 EVLEA
+767 EVLES
-772 ADAEAEDE
+772 DDIEGGEDEDE
-780 EEGIRTPKVGTVI
+780 EGVRTPKVGTVI
-793 IDQLRKIDFEPY
+793 IDQLRKIKFEPY

-812 SEPVAID
+812 TQPVAID
-819 ELVNRFIG
+819 DLVNRFLG
-827 HQWQQDYGTARDL
+827 RPWHKEYGSACNL
-840 VFPLGIID
+840 VFPIGIID
-848 RPFKHDQP
+848 RPYKHDQP

-896 EQVQFY
+896 QQVQFY
-902 CLAYSG
+902 CLAYSS
-908 TALTTVA
+908 TALTTVS
-915 RLPHVGEV
+915 RIPHVGEV

-941 LVRERK
+941 LMRERK
-947 RSFLEY
+947 RSFLECG
-953 RIASMD
+953 IASMEM
-959 VFRRRKFGGEAGPVP
+959 FRRRKFGGEAGPVP
-974 NDGFGDVYLV
+974 DDGFGDVYLV

-993 ENEVLIEQVNLIINQ
+993 ENEVLIEQVNVIINQ

-1018 SADRESEL
+1018 TADRESEL
-1026 RPPVRSGFGSRVE
+1026 RPPVRSGFGSRIE

-1052 SRFAKEV
+1052 SRFAKDV

-1071 YVRLDADPQ
+1071 YVRLDSDPQ

-1096 TNVFASDSIV
+1096 DNVFECDSV
-1106 DAVSRLASGQA
+1106 VAAVSRLTSAQA
-1117 PPIRRL
+1117 PPVRRL

-1128 VEQVRELAA
+1128 VEQVRELAS
-1137 RDTRQGVGAGGIVW
+1137 RDTRQGVGAGGIAW

-1161 YLNFAENA
+1161 YLNFAENS
-1169 HLVVTGRRECGRT
+1169 HLMVTGRRECGRT

-1193 RLYAPGTS
+1193 RLYAPGAS
-1201 SALAA
+1201 SAPPPAPGRPSAQVWLVDPRRQLLTALGSDYVERFAYNLDGVVAMMGELAA
-1206 TGRAALCPGVAGR
+1206 ALAGREPPPGLSAEELLSRSWWSGPEIFLIVDDIQQLPPGFDSPLHKAVPFVNRAADVGLHVIFTRTFGGWSSAGSDPMLRALHQANAPLLVMDADPDEGFIRGKMKGGPLPRGRGLLMAEDTGVFVQV
-1219 PAPSAADR
+1219 AATE
-1227 AGLRVR
+1227 VR
-1233 REVRLQPRRRAGDDE
+1233 R
-1248 RHVRPSG
+1248 
-1255 QPRTTARLVGG
+1255 
-1266 GAAVAL
+1266 
-1272 LVERSGDL
+1272 
-1280 PDRRRHTAD
+1280 
-1289 AGRFRFAAAQGR
+1289 
-1301 RLGDPGRRCRPAR
+1301 
-1314 DCHPHVRR
+1314 
-1322 LVVRGQRPDAAGTA
+1322 
-1336 PGERATTGDGR
+1336 
-1347 RPRRGLHPR
+1347 
-1356 QDEGWPAAPW
+1356 
-1366 SRPADGR
+1366 
-1373 GHRCVRP
+1373 
-1380 GGGHRAPQ
+1380 
-1388 VEAAPPRWGWLAC
+1388 
-1401 QPQRSG
+1401 
-1407 NFLSAN
+1407 
-1413 VFDGKLISG
+1413 
-1422 VQSGGSSKSGICL
+1422 
-1435 SHSATTMVSSIR
+1435 
-1447 AR
+1447 

>member
-9 TPEKAP
+9 TPEKPP
-15 VIKPENIVLPTPLSI
+15 VIKPENIVLSTPLSI

-38 WIVVVGV
+38 WLIVVGV
-45 VVIGLLGGMIA
+45 VVVGLLGGMVA
-56 MTFASGSHVFGGVG
+56 MVFASGSHVFGGIG
-70 AIFPI
+70 SIFPL
-75 FMIGGMAMMMFGGRF
+75 FMMVGIMMMMFRGMG

-116 ETAHESADSMDANY
+116 ETAQESADSMDANY
-130 RWFHPAPTML
+130 RWFHPAPNTL
-140 ASAVGSSRMWERKP
+140 AAAVGSPRMWERKP

-210 PKMISLLVEPWYSL
+210 PKMVSLLVEPWYAL
-224 IGGREQVLGLM
+224 VGEREQVLGLM
-235 RAIVCQL
+235 RAIICQL

-252 MVVVSSDLEQW
+252 MIVVSSDLDQW
-263 DWVKWLPHFGDPRRQ
+263 DWVKWLPHFGDSRRH
-278 DAAGNARMVYS
+278 DAAGNARMVYT

-324 VIIADVTDPQWEF
+324 VIIADVDDPQWEY
-337 VKSAEGIDGVTF
+337 VISAEGVDGVTF
-349 FDLTGASMWAAVPER
+349 FDLTGSSMWTDIPER
-364 TLQFD
+364 KLQFD
-369 DLGVIEALPRD
+369 KTGVIEALPRD

-385 VIDEKPWFFA
+385 VIDDKAWFFA
-395 LTDHISIAE
+395 LTDQVSIAE

-411 LARWRLAEAYEEIG
+411 LAQWRLAEAYEEIG

-436 MAYYGIDDPADIDF
+436 LSYYGIDDPGNIDF
-450 GSLWGS
+450 DSLWAS

-512 VIESLMLGHPPQE
+512 VIESLMLSHPPEE

-587 AKEYNSVRSRMRARG
+587 AKEYNSVRARMRARG
-602 QDMPPLPMLVVV
+602 QDMAPLPMLVVV

-698 RRSLEDIVR
+698 RKSLEDIIR

-717 ISRGITIDGEEA
+717 FQPGVSIDGEEA

-738 VRPQLFTN
+738 IRPQLFTN
-746 LFTPLE
+746 SFTPLE

-757 PDLEPVHSNG
+757 PDIEPVVAQPNG
-767 EVLEA
+767 EMLES
-772 ADAEAEDE
+772 DDIEGGEDEDE
-780 EEGIRTPKVGTVI
+780 EGVRTPKVGTVI
-793 IDQLRKIDFEPY
+793 IDQLRKIKFEPY

-812 SEPVAID
+812 TQPVAID
-819 ELVNRFIG
+819 DLVNRFLG
-827 HQWQQDYGTARDL
+827 RPWHKEYGSACNL
-840 VFPLGIID
+840 VFPIGIID
-848 RPFKHDQP
+848 RPYKHDQP

-896 EQVQFY
+896 QQVQFY
-902 CLAYSG
+902 CLAYSS
-908 TALTTVA
+908 TALTTVS
-915 RLPHVGEV
+915 RIPHVGEV

-947 RSFLEY
+947 RSFLECG
-953 RIASMD
+953 IASMEM
-959 VFRRRKFGGEAGPVP
+959 FRRRKFGGEAGPVP
-974 NDGFGDVYLV
+974 DDGFGDVYLV

-993 ENEVLIEQVNLIINQ
+993 ENEVLIEQVNVIINQ

-1018 SADRESEL
+1018 TADRESEL
-1026 RPPVRSGFGSRVE
+1026 RPPVRSGFGSRIE

-1052 SRFAKEV
+1052 SRFAKDV

-1071 YVRLDADPQ
+1071 YVRLDSDPQ

-1089 PALGSTP
+1089 PVLGSTP
-1096 TNVFASDSIV
+1096 DNVFECDSV
-1106 DAVSRLASGQA
+1106 VAAVSRLTSAQA
-1117 PPIRRL
+1117 PPVRRL

-1128 VEQVRELAA
+1128 VEQVRELAS
-1137 RDTRQGVGAGGIVW
+1137 RDTRQGVGAGGIAW

-1161 YLNFAENA
+1161 YLNFAENS
-1169 HLVVTGRRECGRT
+1169 HLMVTGRRECGRT

-1193 RLYAPGTS
+1193 RLYAPGAS
-1201 SALAA
+1201 SAPPPAPGRPSAQVWLVDPRRQLLTALGSDYVERFAYNLDGVVAMMGELAA
-1206 TGRAALCPGVAGR
+1206 ALAGREPPPGLSAEELLSRSWWSGPEIFLIVDDIQQLPPGFDSPLHKAVPFVNRAADVGLHVIVTRTFGGWSSAGSDPMLRALHQANAPLLVMDADPDEGFIRGKMKGGPLPRGRGLLMAEDTGVFVQV
-1219 PAPSAADR
+1219 AATE
-1227 AGLRVR
+1227 VR
-1233 REVRLQPRRRAGDDE
+1233 R
-1248 RHVRPSG
+1248 
-1255 QPRTTARLVGG
+1255 
-1266 GAAVAL
+1266 
-1272 LVERSGDL
+1272 
-1280 PDRRRHTAD
+1280 
-1289 AGRFRFAAAQGR
+1289 
-1301 RLGDPGRRCRPAR
+1301 
-1314 DCHPHVRR
+1314 
-1322 LVVRGQRPDAAGTA
+1322 
-1336 PGERATTGDGR
+1336 
-1347 RPRRGLHPR
+1347 
-1356 QDEGWPAAPW
+1356 
-1366 SRPADGR
+1366 
-1373 GHRCVRP
+1373 
-1380 GGGHRAPQ
+1380 
-1388 VEAAPPRWGWLAC
+1388 
-1401 QPQRSG
+1401 
-1407 NFLSAN
+1407 
-1413 VFDGKLISG
+1413 
-1422 VQSGGSSKSGICL
+1422 
-1435 SHSATTMVSSIR
+1435 
-1447 AR
+1447 

>member
-9 TPEKAP
+9 TPEKPP
-15 VIKPENIVLPTPLSI
+15 VIKPENIVLSTPLSI

-38 WIVVVGV
+38 WLIVVGV
-45 VVIGLLGGMIA
+45 VVVGLLGGMVA
-56 MTFASGSHVFGGVG
+56 MVFASGSHVFGGIG
-70 AIFPI
+70 SIFPL
-75 FMIGGMAMMMFGGRF
+75 FMMVGIMMMMFRGMG

-116 ETAHESADSMDANY
+116 ETAQESADSMDANY
-130 RWFHPAPTML
+130 RWFHPAPNTL
-140 ASAVGSSRMWERKP
+140 AAAVGSPRMWERKP

-210 PKMISLLVEPWYSL
+210 PKMVSLLVEPWYAL
-224 IGGREQVLGLM
+224 VGEREQVLGLM
-235 RAIVCQL
+235 RAIICQL

-252 MVVVSSDLEQW
+252 MIVVSSDLAQW
-263 DWVKWLPHFGDPRRQ
+263 DWVKWLPHFGDSRRH
-278 DAAGNARMVYS
+278 DAAGNARMVYT

-324 VIIADVTDPQWEF
+324 VIIADVDDPQWEY
-337 VKSAEGIDGVTF
+337 VISAEGVDGVTF
-349 FDLTGASMWAAVPER
+349 FDLTGSSMWTDIPER
-364 TLQFD
+364 KLQFD
-369 DLGVIEALPRD
+369 KTGVIEALPRD

-385 VIDEKPWFFA
+385 VIDDKAWFFA
-395 LTDHISIAE
+395 LTDQVSIAE

-411 LARWRLAEAYEEIG
+411 LAQWRLAEAYEEIG

-436 MAYYGIDDPADIDF
+436 LSYYGIDDPGNIDF
-450 GSLWGS
+450 DSLWAS

-512 VIESLMLGHPPQE
+512 VIESLMLSHPPEE

-587 AKEYNSVRSRMRARG
+587 AKEYNSVRARMRARG
-602 QDMPPLPMLVVV
+602 QDMAPLPMLVVV

-698 RRSLEDIVR
+698 RKSLEDIIR

-717 ISRGITIDGEEA
+717 FQPGVSIDGEEA

-738 VRPQLFTN
+738 IRPQLFTN
-746 LFTPLE
+746 SFTPLE

-757 PDLEPVHSNG
+757 PDIEPVVAQPNG
-767 EVLEA
+767 EVLES
-772 ADAEAEDE
+772 DDIEGGEDEDE
-780 EEGIRTPKVGTVI
+780 EGVRTPKVGTVI
-793 IDQLRKIDFEPY
+793 IDQLRKIKFEPY

-812 SEPVAID
+812 TQPVAID
-819 ELVNRFIG
+819 DLVNRFLG
-827 HQWQQDYGTARDL
+827 RPWHKEYGSACNL
-840 VFPLGIID
+840 VFPIGIID
-848 RPFKHDQP
+848 RPYKHDQP

-896 EQVQFY
+896 QQVQFY
-902 CLAYSG
+902 CLAYSS
-908 TALTTVA
+908 TALTTVS
-915 RLPHVGEV
+915 RIPHVGEV

-947 RSFLEY
+947 RSFLECG
-953 RIASMD
+953 IASMEM
-959 VFRRRKFGGEAGPVP
+959 FRRRKFGGEAGPVP
-974 NDGFGDVYLV
+974 DDGFGDVYLV

-993 ENEVLIEQVNLIINQ
+993 ENEVLIEQVNVIINQ

-1018 SADRESEL
+1018 TADRESEL
-1026 RPPVRSGFGSRVE
+1026 RPPVRSGFGSRIE

-1052 SRFAKEV
+1052 SRFAKDV

-1071 YVRLDADPQ
+1071 YVRLDSDPQ

-1096 TNVFASDSIV
+1096 DNVFECDSV
-1106 DAVSRLASGQA
+1106 VAAVSRLTSAQA
-1117 PPIRRL
+1117 PPVRRL

-1128 VEQVRELAA
+1128 VEQVRELAS
-1137 RDTRQGVGAGGIVW
+1137 RDTRQGVGAGGIAW

-1161 YLNFAENA
+1161 YLNFAENS
-1169 HLVVTGRRECGRT
+1169 HLMVTGRRECGRT

-1193 RLYAPGTS
+1193 RLYAPGAS
-1201 SALAA
+1201 SAPPPAPGRPSAQVWLVDPRRQLLTALGSDYVERFAYNLDGVVAMMGELAA
-1206 TGRAALCPGVAGR
+1206 ALAGREPPPGLSAEELLSRSWWSGPEIFLIVDDIQQLPPGFDSPLHKAVPFVNRAADVGLHVIFTRTFGGWSSAGSDPMLRALHQANAPLLVMDADPDEGFIRGKMKGGPLPRGRGLLMAEDTGVFVQV
-1219 PAPSAADR
+1219 AATE
-1227 AGLRVR
+1227 VR
-1233 REVRLQPRRRAGDDE
+1233 R
-1248 RHVRPSG
+1248 
-1255 QPRTTARLVGG
+1255 
-1266 GAAVAL
+1266 
-1272 LVERSGDL
+1272 
-1280 PDRRRHTAD
+1280 
-1289 AGRFRFAAAQGR
+1289 
-1301 RLGDPGRRCRPAR
+1301 
-1314 DCHPHVRR
+1314 
-1322 LVVRGQRPDAAGTA
+1322 
-1336 PGERATTGDGR
+1336 
-1347 RPRRGLHPR
+1347 
-1356 QDEGWPAAPW
+1356 
-1366 SRPADGR
+1366 
-1373 GHRCVRP
+1373 
-1380 GGGHRAPQ
+1380 
-1388 VEAAPPRWGWLAC
+1388 
-1401 QPQRSG
+1401 
-1407 NFLSAN
+1407 
-1413 VFDGKLISG
+1413 
-1422 VQSGGSSKSGICL
+1422 
-1435 SHSATTMVSSIR
+1435 
-1447 AR
+1447 